1 MKRRIL
7 ASLLSLVMM
16 LSLLPTAVWAV
27 NDEGSTSSGNGWPA
41 GATGITVATEKYS
54 VTNYDE
60 DTTNVKASTT
70 IWYKIDGDTL
80 TIGGAGAISDYS
92 NTKDKT
98 NVLRFTQAD
107 WFKQRKN
114 IKHVVIEDGI
124 TGIGTLAIANM
135 TQLESIEIQGADVEL
150 ARGAVNNYDGNSGT
164 LTITVPLSVYQ
175 QNNMDENS
183 MDKNSW
189 FEKSNKNPNP
199 TIEFVISNTDE
210 IKNGYADV
218 LKLDVNEAAS
228 WDKATISQITTAYEE
243 YTALP
248 ESVKTVLNTDVG
260 EPLKALYDAAVN
272 KRGWPAGA
280 KGINIALKGFNGS
293 NMDKIGTSDTFWY
306 LLDGS
311 TLKLGGNGAFPL
323 TGYDS
328 SSAKDGNLGFSH
340 ASWYDDRASITSV
353 DVAEGITKL
362 DYLNLTNLYNCDDI
376 YLRNPQIELV
386 DGAVCGYTGDANGK
400 LTLHLYKRAYDKLP
414 SGWYMTN
421 SLTDAPSGRYLDPT
435 LSYSFLEVEAF
446 ESTYADIWN
455 YSASLTNDQKETVKA
470 AYNEYQGMDALFQNQ
485 LMNVDTLSGG
495 QTYGAKLLEL
505 YSLTTGGTVAKFP
518 DTTDIYYSYDKATET
533 LTLTYTGSDTGTIPD
548 YNPISA
554 PLGTVPI
561 KNVVID
567 SKIANVGAYALAN
580 HGDITVY
587 ASVNTKLAEN
597 YAAGSTVTLIYSETQ
612 AFIDTYAK
620 VWTLT
625 GVVPSYGIKENGVFL
640 NADVPTAVE
649 NAVKA
654 YKNLNS
660 NVKAQLKELKIDGG
674 PTYYEQLLKV
684 TGANDLDNMTVISGG
699 IPNGVDETGC
709 FTYMDG
715 IHWTLTKNDESTDTW
730 TLRFDTDTGV
740 KAALPDFG
748 NNTTNTTATDFRNQ
762 PWYSNCFSSYFKNKV
777 TKTYL
782 GEGIT
787 GVGRY
792 GLIHLSNCT
801 DFHFENPDG
810 VDLAGYAFDY
820 YSCFPTF
827 TPKIYLHSN
836 STLAANWADDLN
848 KGANAG
854 QNHTTADFNLIY
866 TDALAFEQTEAFKNL
881 WTMNAADA
889 NTAENASIIK
899 SAMDAYRAL
908 SDKAKEQLKKDTCNT
923 DNDTYAGK
931 LMALAKEI
939 GLAGDIGTIQYTIS
953 SDGKTLTVTGKGT
966 LSADMAN
973 DAWTEAKVGSVENL
987 VIESA
992 ITINNGALNNMSAL
1006 KTVDAVRGV
1015 EVVGGKNV
1023 FPNADIVIRGYADAQ
1038 NTSLE
1043 SYAKAHNIKF
1053 QLKELNILCIGN
1065 SHTYDYT
1072 TYMQSILNDVNANLE
1087 GTKVQLSFIQHGS
1100 RKIGITQTY
1109 SDGKATNYSH
1119 ESCIQD
1125 VVNKVKDSS
1134 AVSSNDVDGDYFK
1147 NLNPA
1152 SNTWDLIIIQD
1163 YRESCVSAA
1172 DNASN
1177 NNGQDYV
1184 FINHLRG
1191 AIENLRLLQ
1200 PTAQV
1205 AWFMDWMDTYDYSKY
1220 FSRYTENSLS
1230 NYTAA
1235 SNKTEG
1241 NPDFIIAGATFIGNA
1256 MTSYLGQSKNL
1267 EDTIP
1272 LHNAG
1277 TTQVPQLWRDNTH
1290 MSYETGRYLA
1300 GTSVAAKLFT
1310 DIFSK
1315 EITFKEGADFY
1326 SVLSYNP
1333 NSKDSNVRQ
1342 DWPGEF
1348 TPEIVEIV
1356 KASAKAAIEKP
1367 TEITK
1372 LTEYAKDP
1380 IENLKALVESA
1391 DFTNTEWNE
1400 AAIKAKST
1408 EVLAEKAD
1416 AKVISVS
1423 VSDSTT
1429 KITLRYGYSE
1439 ATATIYTPS
1448 DAAAQ
1453 WTAHIEST
1461 KLGSTTVPGSDM
1473 KYSEVPAIQAA
1484 LAKGYSDIWAAKT
1497 AEAANAALEASKENL
1512 LKTVKEYVKYL
1523 ADTVYNNGAPT
1534 ELNGNSYTVSKE
1546 NYGVA
1551 VDAIDS
1557 ANNVS
1562 GVLDAYDAMLDT
1574 QVCRTISS
1582 VSIMPDKESMV
1593 GSSTVTLTITKAP
1606 TDAVVS
1612 VTCDDSTVAVK
1623 DNGGGTYT
1631 VSLPNITK
1639 TYTFT
1644 ASIEQSDT
1652 YTAAST
1658 SCTVSV
1664 TRKSSGG
1671 SSSSSGSSGSYA
1683 VTAPSTKNGDVTV
1696 SPKNASKGD
1705 RVTIT
1710 VTPDKGYELD
1720 KLTVKDAS
1728 GNKLKLTDKGNGK
1741 YTFTM
1746 PGSKVTVSAEFVEE
1760 QAASIFADVPA
1771 DAYYAKAVEW
1781 AVKKGITNGK
1791 TNGLF
1796 GSNDPCTRGQIVTF
1810 LWRAAGSPAPKGTA
1824 KVPADVLPGS
1834 YCYDAVAWA
1843 LENGITN
1850 GLADG
1855 TFGVNNTCTRGQS
1868 VTFLYRAMGT
1878 APTTVNGFTDV
1889 AAGDFYAEAVAWAVE
1904 NGVTNGTSASTFS
1917 PNAGCT
1923 RAQIVT
1929 FLFRTYQGK

>member
-27 NDEGSTSSGNGWPA
+27 DDEGSTSSGNGWPS

-54 VTNYDE
+54 VKDYDE
-60 DTTNVKASTT
+60 DKTNVTASTT
-70 IWYKIDGDTL
+70 IWYKIDSDTL
-80 TIGGAGAISDYS
+80 TIGGKGAISDYS
-92 NTKDKT
+92 NTSKLT

-107 WFKQRKN
+107 WYMVKDTIKN
-114 IKHVVIEDGI
+114 VVIEAGI

-135 TQLESIEIQGADVEL
+135 THLESIEIKGADVEL
-150 ARGAVNNYDGNSGT
+150 ARGAVNNYQGNDGT

-175 QNNMDENS
+175 QNKMGENG
-183 MDKNSW
+183 W
-189 FEKSNKNPNP
+189 FTESSQNPNP
-199 TIEFVISNTDE
+199 TIEFVISNVNDIE
-210 IKNGYADV
+210 AHYADV
-218 LKLDVNEAAS
+218 LKLDAADS
-228 WDKATISQITTAYEE
+228 ANWSAIAAAYEE
-243 YTALP
+243 YEALP
-248 ESVKTVLNTDVG
+248 DVVKTQLKDSVG
-260 EPLKALYDAAVN
+260 TPLAEKYATASNL
-272 KRGWPAGA
+272 RGWPAGA
-280 KGINIALKGFNGS
+280 KGINIALEGFNGS

-311 TLKLGGNGAFPL
+311 TLKLGGDGAFPY

-328 SSAKDGNLGFSH
+328 SSATDHNLGFSH

-376 YLRNPQIELV
+376 YLRNKEIELV
-386 DGAVCGYTGDANGK
+386 NGAVCGYTGDANGK
-400 LTLHLYKRAYDKLP
+400 LTLHLYKSAYDKLP
-414 SGWYMTN
+414 SGWYMLN
-421 SLTDAPSGRYLDPT
+421 NLTTAPEHRYLDPT

-446 ESTYADIWN
+446 ESKYEAIW
-455 YSASLTNDQKETVKA
+455 ALGVSLNDEQKETVKA
-470 AYNEYQGMDALFQNQ
+470 AYNEYQGMDAMLQNQ
-485 LMNVDTLSGG
+485 LMNMDTLSSG

-518 DTTDIYYSYDKATET
+518 GTTDIYYSYDEETKT
-533 LTLTYTGSDTGTIPD
+533 LTLTYTGSGTGTIPD
-548 YNPISA
+548 YNQYTA
-554 PLGTVPI
+554 PLGSVQI
-561 KNVVID
+561 ENVVID
-567 SKIANVGAYALAN
+567 SKITSVGAYALAN

-587 ASVNTKLAEN
+587 ASVNTTLAEN

-612 AFIDTYAK
+612 AFIDTYAQ

-625 GVVPSYGIKENGVFL
+625 GVVPAGIVENGVSKNDAF
-640 NADVPTAVE
+640 VAVK
-649 NAVKA
+649 NAVTA
-654 YKNLNS
+654 YKKLNS
-660 NVKAQLKELKIDGG
+660 NVEAQLKKLKIDGG
-674 PTYYEQLLKV
+674 STYYAQLLKV
-684 TGANDLDNMTVISGG
+684 TGANDLDNMTKISGG
-699 IPNGVDETGC
+699 IPNGVDEKGC

-715 IHWTLTKNDESTDTW
+715 IHWTLTKNDEGTDTW

-748 NNTTNTTATDFRNQ
+748 NSTTNTTATDFRNQ
-762 PWYSNCFSSYFKNKV
+762 PWYSNCFGSAFKNKV

-787 GVGRY
+787 DVGRY

-801 DFHFENPDG
+801 DFYFENPDG

-820 YSCFPTF
+820 YSCFPAF
-827 TPKIYLHSN
+827 KPNIYLHSN

-848 KGANAG
+848 KGADEG
-854 QNHTTADFNLIY
+854 KNHTTADFNLIY
-866 TDALAFEQTEAFKNL
+866 TDALAFEQNEAFKDL

-889 NTAENASIIK
+889 NTEGNASIIK
-899 SAMDAYRAL
+899 SAMDAYSAL
-908 SDKAKEQLKKDTCNT
+908 SDKAKEQLKKDKCNST
-923 DNDTYAGK
+923 DTYAGK
-931 LMALAKEI
+931 LMALAKAI
-939 GLAGDIGTIQYTIS
+939 GLAGDIGSIQYTIS
-953 SDGKTLTVTGKGT
+953 SDGKTLTVTGSGD
-966 LSADMAN
+966 LSADLAN
-973 DAWTEAKVGSVENL
+973 NAWTDEKVGSVENL

-992 ITINNGALNNMSAL
+992 ITINNGALNNMTAL

-1015 EVVGGKNV
+1015 KVGGGKNV
-1023 FPNADIVIRGYADAQ
+1023 FPNAGTILIRGYADAQ

-1065 SHTYDYT
+1065 SHTDDYT
-1072 TYMQSILNDVNANLE
+1072 TYMQSILNDVNAKLD
-1087 GTKVQLSFIQHGS
+1087 GTKVTFSRIVFGS
-1100 RKIGITQTY
+1100 RKIGLDGSY
-1109 SDGKATNYSH
+1109 SNSNETNYSH

-1125 VVNKVKDSS
+1125 VVDKVNDSS
-1134 AVSSNDVDGDYFK
+1134 ATSKHDVTGAYFK
-1147 NLNPA
+1147 SLNPA
-1152 SNTWDLIIIQD
+1152 ANTWDLIIIQD
-1163 YRESCVSAA
+1163 YRESCST
-1172 DNASN
+1172 NSN
-1177 NNGQDYV
+1177 YV
-1184 FINHLRG
+1184 FIDHLRNT
-1191 AIENLRLLQ
+1191 IKNLRLLQ

-1205 AWFMDWMDTYDYSKY
+1205 AWFMDWLDHSEDAAH
-1220 FSRYTENSLS
+1220 YTDNSLE
-1230 NYTAA
+1230 NYKLA
-1235 SNKTEG
+1235 SEKSVEG
-1241 NPDFIIAGATFIGNA
+1241 NPNFIVAGATFIRTA
-1256 MTSYLGQSKNL
+1256 MTSYLGKAKNL
-1267 EDTIP
+1267 EDTKP
-1272 LHNAG
+1272 LHSSD
-1277 TTQVPQLWRDNTH
+1277 TTQVSQIWRDNTH

-1300 GTSVAAKLFT
+1300 GASVAAKVLT
-1310 DIFSK
+1310 DVYSK
-1315 EITFKEGADFY
+1315 EITFTTGDFY
-1326 SVLSYNP
+1326 SALSYAP
-1333 NSKDSNVRQ
+1333 NSANSGVKK

-1348 TPEIVEIV
+1348 TPEIAEIV
-1356 KASAKAAIEKP
+1356 KASAKAAIENP
-1367 TEITK
+1367 TEITE

-1400 AAIKAKST
+1400 TAIAAKAAG
-1408 EVLAEKAD
+1408 VLSEKAG
-1416 AKVISVS
+1416 AKVNSVS
-1423 VSDSTT
+1423 VSGNTAT
-1429 KITLRYGYSE
+1429 ITLRYGYSE
-1439 ATATIYTPS
+1439 TAATIYTPS

-1453 WTAHIEST
+1453 WTAYIEST
-1461 KLGSTTVPGSDM
+1461 NLGSTTVPGSDM

-1562 GVLDAYDAMLDT
+1562 GVLGAYDVMLDT

-1664 TRKSSGG
+1664 TRKSSGS

-1683 VTAPSTKNGDVTV
+1683 VSAPSTKNGDVTV

-1705 RVTIT
+1705 RVTVT

-1791 TNGLF
+1791 ANGLF

-1843 LENGITN
+1843 LESGITN

>member
-27 NDEGSTSSGNGWPA
+27 DDEGSTSSGNGWPS

-54 VTNYDE
+54 VKDYDE
-60 DTTNVKASTT
+60 DKTNVTASTT
-70 IWYKIDGDTL
+70 IWYKIDSDTL
-80 TIGGAGAISDYS
+80 TIGGKGAISDYS
-92 NTKDKT
+92 NTSKLT

-107 WFKQRKN
+107 WYMVKDTIKN
-114 IKHVVIEDGI
+114 VVIEAGI

-135 TQLESIEIQGADVEL
+135 THLESIEIKGADVEL
-150 ARGAVNNYDGNSGT
+150 ARGAVNNYQGNDGT

-175 QNNMDENS
+175 QNKMGENG
-183 MDKNSW
+183 W
-189 FEKSNKNPNP
+189 FTESSQNPNP
-199 TIEFVISNTDE
+199 TIEFVISNVNDIE
-210 IKNGYADV
+210 AHYADV
-218 LKLDVNEAAS
+218 LKLDAADS
-228 WDKATISQITTAYEE
+228 ANWSAIAAAYEE
-243 YTALP
+243 YEALP
-248 ESVKTVLNTDVG
+248 DVVKTQLKDSVG
-260 EPLKALYDAAVN
+260 TPLAEKYATASNL
-272 KRGWPAGA
+272 RGWPAGA
-280 KGINIALKGFNGS
+280 KGINIALEGFNGS

-311 TLKLGGNGAFPL
+311 TLKLGGDGAFPY

-328 SSAKDGNLGFSH
+328 SSATDHNLGFSH

-376 YLRNPQIELV
+376 YLRNKEIELV
-386 DGAVCGYTGDANGK
+386 NGAVCGYTGDANGK
-400 LTLHLYKRAYDKLP
+400 LTLHLYKSAYDKLP
-414 SGWYMTN
+414 SGWYMLN
-421 SLTDAPSGRYLDPT
+421 NLTTAPEHRYLDPT

-446 ESTYADIWN
+446 ESKYEAIW
-455 YSASLTNDQKETVKA
+455 ALGVSLNDEQKETVKA
-470 AYNEYQGMDALFQNQ
+470 AYNEYQGMDAMLQNQ
-485 LMNVDTLSGG
+485 LMNMDTLSSG

-518 DTTDIYYSYDKATET
+518 GTTDIYYSYDEETKT
-533 LTLTYTGSDTGTIPD
+533 LTLTYTGSGTGTIPD
-548 YNPISA
+548 YNQYTA
-554 PLGTVPI
+554 PLGSVQI
-561 KNVVID
+561 ENVVID
-567 SKIANVGAYALAN
+567 SKITSVGAYALAN

-587 ASVNTKLAEN
+587 ASVNTTLAEN

-612 AFIDTYAK
+612 AFIDTYAQ

-625 GVVPSYGIKENGVFL
+625 GVVPAGIVENGVSKNDAF
-640 NADVPTAVE
+640 VAVK
-649 NAVKA
+649 NAVTA
-654 YKNLNS
+654 YKKLNS
-660 NVKAQLKELKIDGG
+660 NVEAQLKKLKIDGG
-674 PTYYEQLLKV
+674 STYYAQLLKV
-684 TGANDLDNMTVISGG
+684 TGANDLDNMTKISGG
-699 IPNGVDETGC
+699 IPNGVDEKGC

-715 IHWTLTKNDESTDTW
+715 IHWTLTKNDEGTDTW

-748 NNTTNTTATDFRNQ
+748 NSTTNTTATDFRNQ
-762 PWYSNCFSSYFKNKV
+762 PWYSNCFGSAFKNKV

-787 GVGRY
+787 DVGRY

-801 DFHFENPDG
+801 DFYFENPDG

-820 YSCFPTF
+820 YSCFPAF
-827 TPKIYLHSN
+827 KPNIYLHSN

-848 KGANAG
+848 KGADEG
-854 QNHTTADFNLIY
+854 KNHTTADFNLIY
-866 TDALAFEQTEAFKNL
+866 TDALAFEQNEAFKDL

-889 NTAENASIIK
+889 NTEGNASIIK
-899 SAMDAYRAL
+899 SAMDAYSAL
-908 SDKAKEQLKKDTCNT
+908 SDKAKEQLKKDKCNST
-923 DNDTYAGK
+923 DTYAGK
-931 LMALAKEI
+931 LMALAKAI
-939 GLAGDIGTIQYTIS
+939 GLAGDIGSIQYTIS
-953 SDGKTLTVTGKGT
+953 SDGKTLTVTGSGD
-966 LSADMAN
+966 LSADLAN
-973 DAWTEAKVGSVENL
+973 NAWTDEKVGSVENL

-992 ITINNGALNNMSAL
+992 ITINNGALNNMTAL

-1015 EVVGGKNV
+1015 KVGGGKNV
-1023 FPNADIVIRGYADAQ
+1023 FPNAGTILIRGYADAQ

-1065 SHTYDYT
+1065 SHTDDYT
-1072 TYMQSILNDVNANLE
+1072 TYMQSILNDVNAKLD
-1087 GTKVQLSFIQHGS
+1087 GTKVTFSRIVFGS
-1100 RKIGITQTY
+1100 RKIGLDGSY
-1109 SDGKATNYSH
+1109 SNSNETNYSH

-1125 VVNKVKDSS
+1125 VVDKVNDSS
-1134 AVSSNDVDGDYFK
+1134 ATSKHDVTGAYFK
-1147 NLNPA
+1147 SLNPA
-1152 SNTWDLIIIQD
+1152 ANTWDLIIIQD
-1163 YRESCVSAA
+1163 YRESCST
-1172 DNASN
+1172 NSN
-1177 NNGQDYV
+1177 YV
-1184 FINHLRG
+1184 FIDHLRNT
-1191 AIENLRLLQ
+1191 IKNLRLLQ

-1205 AWFMDWMDTYDYSKY
+1205 AWFMDWLDHSEDAAH
-1220 FSRYTENSLS
+1220 YTDNSLE
-1230 NYTAA
+1230 NYKLA
-1235 SNKTEG
+1235 SEKSVEG
-1241 NPDFIIAGATFIGNA
+1241 NPNFIVAGATFIRTA
-1256 MTSYLGQSKNL
+1256 MTSYLGKAKNL
-1267 EDTIP
+1267 EDTKP
-1272 LHNAG
+1272 LHSSD
-1277 TTQVPQLWRDNTH
+1277 TTQVSQIWRDNTH

-1300 GTSVAAKLFT
+1300 GASVAAKVLT
-1310 DIFSK
+1310 DVYSK
-1315 EITFKEGADFY
+1315 EITFTTGDFY
-1326 SVLSYNP
+1326 SALSYAP
-1333 NSKDSNVRQ
+1333 NSANSGVKK

-1348 TPEIVEIV
+1348 TPEIAEIV
-1356 KASAKAAIEKP
+1356 KASAKAAIENP
-1367 TEITK
+1367 TEITE

-1400 AAIKAKST
+1400 TAIAAKAAG
-1408 EVLAEKAD
+1408 VLSEKAG
-1416 AKVISVS
+1416 AKVNSVS
-1423 VSDSTT
+1423 VSGNTAT
-1429 KITLRYGYSE
+1429 ITLRYGYSE
-1439 ATATIYTPS
+1439 TAATIYTPS

-1453 WTAHIEST
+1453 WTAYIEST
-1461 KLGSTTVPGSDM
+1461 NLGSTTVPGSDM

-1562 GVLDAYDAMLDT
+1562 GVLGAYDVMLDT

-1664 TRKSSGG
+1664 TRKSSGS

-1683 VTAPSTKNGDVTV
+1683 VSAPSTKNGDVTV

-1705 RVTIT
+1705 RVTVT

-1791 TNGLF
+1791 ANGLF

-1889 AAGDFYAEAVAWAVE
+1889 ESNAFCAEAVAWAVE
-1904 NGVTNGTSASTFS
+1904 NGVTNGTSATTFS
-1917 PNAGCT
+1917 PSNGCT

>member
-1 MKRRIL
+1 MVK
-7 ASLLSLVMM
+7 
-16 LSLLPTAVWAV
+16 
-27 NDEGSTSSGNGWPA
+27 
-41 GATGITVATEKYS
+41 
-54 VTNYDE
+54 
-60 DTTNVKASTT
+60 DT
-70 IWYKIDGDTL
+70 I
-80 TIGGAGAISDYS
+80 
-92 NTKDKT
+92 
-98 NVLRFTQAD
+98 
-107 WFKQRKN
+107 KN
-114 IKHVVIEDGI
+114 VVIEAGI

-135 TQLESIEIQGADVEL
+135 THLESIEIKGADVEL
-150 ARGAVNNYDGNSGT
+150 ARGAVNNYQGNDGT

-175 QNNMDENS
+175 QNKMGENG
-183 MDKNSW
+183 W
-189 FEKSNKNPNP
+189 FTESSQNPNP
-199 TIEFVISNTDE
+199 TIEFVISNVNDIE
-210 IKNGYADV
+210 AHYADV
-218 LKLDVNEAAS
+218 LKLDAADS
-228 WDKATISQITTAYEE
+228 ANWSAIAAAYEE
-243 YTALP
+243 YEALP
-248 ESVKTVLNTDVG
+248 DVVKTQLKDSVG
-260 EPLKALYDAAVN
+260 TPLAEKYATASNL
-272 KRGWPAGA
+272 RGWPAGA
-280 KGINIALKGFNGS
+280 KGINIALEGFNGS

-311 TLKLGGNGAFPL
+311 TLKLGGDGAFPY

-328 SSAKDGNLGFSH
+328 SSATDHNLGFSH

-376 YLRNPQIELV
+376 YLRNKEIELV
-386 DGAVCGYTGDANGK
+386 NGAVCGYTGDANGK
-400 LTLHLYKRAYDKLP
+400 LTLHLYKSAYDKLP
-414 SGWYMTN
+414 SGWYMLN
-421 SLTDAPSGRYLDPT
+421 NLTTAPEHRYLDPT

-446 ESTYADIWN
+446 ESKYEAIW
-455 YSASLTNDQKETVKA
+455 ALGVSLNDEQKETVKA
-470 AYNEYQGMDALFQNQ
+470 AYNEYQGMDAMLQNQ
-485 LMNVDTLSGG
+485 LMNMDTLSSG

-518 DTTDIYYSYDKATET
+518 GTTDIYYSYDEETKT
-533 LTLTYTGSDTGTIPD
+533 LTLTYTGSGTGTIPD
-548 YNPISA
+548 YNQYTA
-554 PLGTVPI
+554 PLGSVQI
-561 KNVVID
+561 ENVVID
-567 SKIANVGAYALAN
+567 SKITSVGAYALAN

-587 ASVNTKLAEN
+587 ASVNTTLAEN

-612 AFIDTYAK
+612 AFIDTYAQ

-625 GVVPSYGIKENGVFL
+625 GVVPAGIVENGVSKNDAF
-640 NADVPTAVE
+640 VAVK
-649 NAVKA
+649 NAVTA
-654 YKNLNS
+654 YKKLNS
-660 NVKAQLKELKIDGG
+660 NVEAQLKKLKIDGG
-674 PTYYEQLLKV
+674 STYYAQLLKV
-684 TGANDLDNMTVISGG
+684 TGANDLDNMTKISGG
-699 IPNGVDETGC
+699 IPNGVDEKGC

-715 IHWTLTKNDESTDTW
+715 IHWTLTKNDEGTDTW

-748 NNTTNTTATDFRNQ
+748 NSTTNTTATDFRNQ
-762 PWYSNCFSSYFKNKV
+762 PWYSNCFGSAFKNKV

-787 GVGRY
+787 DVGRY

-801 DFHFENPDG
+801 DFYFENPDG

-820 YSCFPTF
+820 YSCFPAF
-827 TPKIYLHSN
+827 KPNIYLHSN

-848 KGANAG
+848 KGADEG
-854 QNHTTADFNLIY
+854 KNHTTADFNLIY
-866 TDALAFEQTEAFKNL
+866 TDALAFEQNEAFKDL

-889 NTAENASIIK
+889 NTEGNASIIK
-899 SAMDAYRAL
+899 SAMDAYSAL
-908 SDKAKEQLKKDTCNT
+908 SDKAKEQLKKDKCNST
-923 DNDTYAGK
+923 DTYAGK
-931 LMALAKEI
+931 LMALAKAI
-939 GLAGDIGTIQYTIS
+939 GLAGDIGSIQYTIS
-953 SDGKTLTVTGKGT
+953 SDGKTLTVTGSGD
-966 LSADMAN
+966 LSADLAN
-973 DAWTEAKVGSVENL
+973 NAWTDEKVGSVENL

-992 ITINNGALNNMSAL
+992 ITINNGALNNMTAL

-1015 EVVGGKNV
+1015 KVGGGKNV
-1023 FPNADIVIRGYADAQ
+1023 FPNAGTILIRGYADAQ

-1065 SHTYDYT
+1065 SHTDDYT
-1072 TYMQSILNDVNANLE
+1072 TYMQSILNDVNAKLD
-1087 GTKVQLSFIQHGS
+1087 GTKVTFSRIVFGS
-1100 RKIGITQTY
+1100 RKIGLDGSY
-1109 SDGKATNYSH
+1109 SNSNETNYSH

-1125 VVNKVKDSS
+1125 VVDKVNDSS
-1134 AVSSNDVDGDYFK
+1134 ATSKHDVTGAYFK
-1147 NLNPA
+1147 SLNPA
-1152 SNTWDLIIIQD
+1152 ANTWDLIIIQD
-1163 YRESCVSAA
+1163 YRESCST
-1172 DNASN
+1172 NSN
-1177 NNGQDYV
+1177 YV
-1184 FINHLRG
+1184 FIDHLRNT
-1191 AIENLRLLQ
+1191 IKNLRLLQ

-1205 AWFMDWMDTYDYSKY
+1205 AWFMDWLDHSEDAAH
-1220 FSRYTENSLS
+1220 YTDNSLE
-1230 NYTAA
+1230 NYKLA
-1235 SNKTEG
+1235 SEKSVEG
-1241 NPDFIIAGATFIGNA
+1241 NPNFIVAGATFIRTA
-1256 MTSYLGQSKNL
+1256 MTSYLGKAKNL
-1267 EDTIP
+1267 EDTKP
-1272 LHNAG
+1272 LHSSD
-1277 TTQVPQLWRDNTH
+1277 TTQVSQIWRDNTH

-1300 GTSVAAKLFT
+1300 GASVAAKVLT
-1310 DIFSK
+1310 DVYSK
-1315 EITFKEGADFY
+1315 EITFTTGDFY
-1326 SVLSYNP
+1326 SALSYAP
-1333 NSKDSNVRQ
+1333 NSANSGVKK

-1356 KASAKAAIEKP
+1356 KASAKAAIENP
-1367 TEITK
+1367 TEITE

-1400 AAIKAKST
+1400 TAIAAKAAG
-1408 EVLAEKAD
+1408 VLSEKAG
-1416 AKVISVS
+1416 AKVNSVS
-1423 VSDSTT
+1423 VSGNTAT
-1429 KITLRYGYSE
+1429 ITLRYGYSE
-1439 ATATIYTPS
+1439 TAATIYTPS

-1453 WTAHIEST
+1453 WTAYIEST
-1461 KLGSTTVPGSDM
+1461 NLGSTTVPGSDM

-1562 GVLDAYDAMLDT
+1562 GVLGAYDVMLDT

-1664 TRKSSGG
+1664 TRKSSGS

-1683 VTAPSTKNGDVTV
+1683 VSAPSTKNGDVTV

-1791 TNGLF
+1791 ANGLF

>member
-27 NDEGSTSSGNGWPA
+27 DDEGSTSSGNGWPS

-54 VTNYDE
+54 VKDYDE
-60 DTTNVKASTT
+60 DKTNVTASTT

-80 TIGGAGAISDYS
+80 TIGGKGAISDYS
-92 NTKDKT
+92 NTSELTK
-98 NVLRFTQAD
+98 VLRFTQAD
-107 WFKQRKN
+107 WYMVKDTIKN
-114 IKHVVIEDGI
+114 VVIEAGI

-135 TQLESIEIQGADVEL
+135 THLESIEIKGADVEL
-150 ARGAVNNYDGNSGT
+150 ARGAVNNYQGNDGT

-175 QNNMDENS
+175 QNKMGENG
-183 MDKNSW
+183 W
-189 FEKSNKNPNP
+189 FTESSQNPNP
-199 TIEFVISNTDE
+199 TIEFVISNVNDIE
-210 IKNGYADV
+210 AHYADV
-218 LKLDVNEAAS
+218 LKLDAADS
-228 WDKATISQITTAYEE
+228 ANWSAIAAAYEE
-243 YTALP
+243 YEALP
-248 ESVKTVLNTDVG
+248 DVVKTQLKDSVG
-260 EPLKALYDAAVN
+260 TPLAEKYATASNL
-272 KRGWPAGA
+272 RGWPAGA
-280 KGINIALKGFNGS
+280 KGINIALEGFNGS

-311 TLKLGGNGAFPL
+311 TLKLGGDGAFPY

-328 SSAKDGNLGFSH
+328 SSATDHNLGFSH

-376 YLRNPQIELV
+376 YLRNKEIELV
-386 DGAVCGYTGDANGK
+386 NGAVCGYTGDANGK
-400 LTLHLYKRAYDKLP
+400 LTLHLYKSAYDKLP
-414 SGWYMTN
+414 SGWYMLN
-421 SLTDAPSGRYLDPT
+421 NLTTAPEHRYLDPT

-446 ESTYADIWN
+446 ESKYEAIW
-455 YSASLTNDQKETVKA
+455 ALGVSLNDEQKETVKA
-470 AYNEYQGMDALFQNQ
+470 AYNEYQGMDAMLQNQ
-485 LMNVDTLSGG
+485 LMNMDTLSSG

-518 DTTDIYYSYDKATET
+518 GTTDIYYSYDEETKT
-533 LTLTYTGSDTGTIPD
+533 LTLTYTGSGTGTIPD
-548 YNPISA
+548 YNQYTA
-554 PLGTVPI
+554 PLGSVQI
-561 KNVVID
+561 ENVVID
-567 SKIANVGAYALAN
+567 SKITSVGAYALAN

-587 ASVNTKLAEN
+587 ASVNTTLAEN

-612 AFIDTYAK
+612 AFIDTYAQ

-625 GVVPSYGIKENGVFL
+625 GVVPAGIVENGVSKNDAF
-640 NADVPTAVE
+640 VAVK
-649 NAVKA
+649 NAVTA
-654 YKNLNS
+654 YKKLNS
-660 NVKAQLKELKIDGG
+660 NVEAQLKKLKIDGG
-674 PTYYEQLLKV
+674 STYYAQLLKV
-684 TGANDLDNMTVISGG
+684 TGANDLDNMTKISGG
-699 IPNGVDETGC
+699 IPNGVDEKGC

-715 IHWTLTKNDESTDTW
+715 IHWTLTKNDEGTDTW

-748 NNTTNTTATDFRNQ
+748 NSTTNTTATDFRNQ
-762 PWYSNCFSSYFKNKV
+762 PWYSNCFGSAFKNKV

-787 GVGRY
+787 DVGRY

-801 DFHFENPDG
+801 DFYFENPDG

-820 YSCFPTF
+820 YSCFPAF
-827 TPKIYLHSN
+827 KPNIYLHSN

-848 KGANAG
+848 KGADEG
-854 QNHTTADFNLIY
+854 KNHTTADFNLIY
-866 TDALAFEQTEAFKNL
+866 TDALAFEQNEAFKDL

-889 NTAENASIIK
+889 NTEGNASIIK
-899 SAMDAYRAL
+899 SAMDAYSAL
-908 SDKAKEQLKKDTCNT
+908 SDKAKEQLKKDKCNST
-923 DNDTYAGK
+923 DTYAGK
-931 LMALAKEI
+931 LMALAKAI
-939 GLAGDIGTIQYTIS
+939 GLAGDIGSIQYTIS
-953 SDGKTLTVTGKGT
+953 SDGKTLTVTGSGD
-966 LSADMAN
+966 LSADLAN
-973 DAWTEAKVGSVENL
+973 NAWTDEKVGSVENL

-992 ITINNGALNNMSAL
+992 ITINNGALNNMTAL

-1015 EVVGGKNV
+1015 KVGGGKNV
-1023 FPNADIVIRGYADAQ
+1023 FPNAGTILIRGYADAQ

-1065 SHTYDYT
+1065 SHTDDYT

-1125 VVNKVKDSS
+1125 VVNKVKDPS
-1134 AVSSNDVDGDYFK
+1134 AMSSNDVDGDYFK
-1147 NLNPA
+1147 NLDPA

-1163 YRESCVSAA
+1163 YRESCLSGS
-1172 DNASN
+1172 DNAKL
-1177 NNGQDYV
+1177 NGNQDYI
-1184 FINHLRG
+1184 FINHLRNT
-1191 AIENLRLLQ
+1191 IKNLRLLQ

-1205 AWFMDWMDTYDYSKY
+1205 AWFMDWLDHSEDAAH
-1220 FSRYTENSLS
+1220 YTNNSLE
-1230 NYTAA
+1230 NYKLA
-1235 SNKTEG
+1235 SEKDVEG
-1241 NPDFIIAGATFIGNA
+1241 NPDFIVAGATFIRTA
-1256 MTSYLGQSKNL
+1256 MTSYLGTVKNL
-1267 EDTIP
+1267 EDTKP
-1272 LHNAG
+1272 LHTAAV
-1277 TTQVPQLWRDNTH
+1277 TTNYSLVWRDNTH

-1348 TPEIVEIV
+1348 TPEIAEIV
-1356 KASAKAAIEKP
+1356 KASAKAAIENP
-1367 TEITK
+1367 TEITE

-1391 DFTNTEWNE
+1391 DFTNTEWNKIAI
-1400 AAIKAKST
+1400 AAKAA
-1408 EVLAEKAD
+1408 EVLSEKAG
-1416 AKVISVS
+1416 AEVTSVS
-1423 VSDSTT
+1423 VSGNTAA
-1429 KITLRYGYSE
+1429 ITLRYGYSE

-1453 WTAHIEST
+1453 WTSYIEST

-1562 GVLDAYDAMLDT
+1562 GVLGAYDVMLDT

-1664 TRKSSGG
+1664 TRKSSGS

-1683 VTAPSTKNGDVTV
+1683 VSASSTKNGDVTV

-1710 VTPDKGYELD
+1710 VPPDKGYELD
-1720 KLTVKDAS
+1720 KLTVKGAS

-1889 AAGDFYAEAVAWAVE
+1889 AADAFCADAVAWAVE
-1904 NGVTNGTSASTFS
+1904 SGVTNGTSASAFS

-1929 FLFRTYQGK
+1929 FLYRAYQGK

>member
-27 NDEGSTSSGNGWPA
+27 DDEGSTSSGNGWPS

-54 VTNYDE
+54 VKDYDE
-60 DTTNVKASTT
+60 DKTNVTASTT
-70 IWYKIDGDTL
+70 IWYKIDSDTL
-80 TIGGAGAISDYS
+80 TIGGKGAISDYS
-92 NTKDKT
+92 NTSKLT

-107 WFKQRKN
+107 WYMVKDTIKN
-114 IKHVVIEDGI
+114 VVIEAGI

-135 TQLESIEIQGADVEL
+135 THLESIEIKGADVEL
-150 ARGAVNNYDGNSGT
+150 ARGAVNNYQGNDGT

-175 QNNMDENS
+175 QNKMGENG
-183 MDKNSW
+183 W
-189 FEKSNKNPNP
+189 FTESSQNPNP
-199 TIEFVISNTDE
+199 TIEFVISNVNDIE
-210 IKNGYADV
+210 AHYADV
-218 LKLDVNEAAS
+218 LKLDAADS
-228 WDKATISQITTAYEE
+228 ANWSAIAAAYEE
-243 YTALP
+243 YEALP
-248 ESVKTVLNTDVG
+248 DVVKTQLKDSVG
-260 EPLKALYDAAVN
+260 TPLAEKYATASNL
-272 KRGWPAGA
+272 RGWPAGA
-280 KGINIALKGFNGS
+280 KGINIALEGFNGS

-311 TLKLGGNGAFPL
+311 TLKLGGDGAFPY

-328 SSAKDGNLGFSH
+328 SSATDHNLGFSH

-376 YLRNPQIELV
+376 YLRNKEIELV
-386 DGAVCGYTGDANGK
+386 NGAVCGYTGDANGK
-400 LTLHLYKRAYDKLP
+400 LTLHLYKSAYDKLP
-414 SGWYMTN
+414 SGWYMLN
-421 SLTDAPSGRYLDPT
+421 NLTTAPEHRYLDPT

-446 ESTYADIWN
+446 ESKYEAIW
-455 YSASLTNDQKETVKA
+455 ALGVSLNDEQKETVKA
-470 AYNEYQGMDALFQNQ
+470 AYNEYQGMDAMLQNQ
-485 LMNVDTLSGG
+485 LMNMDTLSSG

-518 DTTDIYYSYDKATET
+518 GTTDIYYSYDEETKT
-533 LTLTYTGSDTGTIPD
+533 LTLTYTGSGTGTIPD
-548 YNPISA
+548 YNQYTA
-554 PLGTVPI
+554 PLGSVQI
-561 KNVVID
+561 ENVVID
-567 SKIANVGAYALAN
+567 SKITSVGAYALAN

-587 ASVNTKLAEN
+587 ASVNTTLAEN

-612 AFIDTYAK
+612 AFIDTYAQ

-625 GVVPSYGIKENGVFL
+625 GVVPAGIVENGVSKNDAF
-640 NADVPTAVE
+640 VAVK
-649 NAVKA
+649 NAVTA
-654 YKNLNS
+654 YKKLNS
-660 NVKAQLKELKIDGG
+660 NVEAQLKKLKIDGG
-674 PTYYEQLLKV
+674 STYYAQLLKV
-684 TGANDLDNMTVISGG
+684 TGANDLDNMTKISGG
-699 IPNGVDETGC
+699 IPNGVDEKGC

-715 IHWTLTKNDESTDTW
+715 IHWTLTKNDEGTDTW

-748 NNTTNTTATDFRNQ
+748 NSTTNTTATDFRNQ
-762 PWYSNCFSSYFKNKV
+762 PWYSNCFGSAFKNKV

-787 GVGRY
+787 DVGRY

-801 DFHFENPDG
+801 DFYFENPDG

-820 YSCFPTF
+820 YSCFPAF
-827 TPKIYLHSN
+827 KPNIYLHSN

-848 KGANAG
+848 KGADEG
-854 QNHTTADFNLIY
+854 KNHTTADFNLIY
-866 TDALAFEQTEAFKNL
+866 TDALAFEQNEAFKDL

-889 NTAENASIIK
+889 NTEGNASIIK
-899 SAMDAYRAL
+899 SAMDAYSAL
-908 SDKAKEQLKKDTCNT
+908 SDKAKEQLKKDKCNST
-923 DNDTYAGK
+923 DTYAGK
-931 LMALAKEI
+931 LMALAKAI
-939 GLAGDIGTIQYTIS
+939 GLAGDIGSIQYTIS
-953 SDGKTLTVTGKGT
+953 SDGKTLTVTGSGD
-966 LSADMAN
+966 LSADLAN
-973 DAWTEAKVGSVENL
+973 NAWTDEKVGSVENL

-992 ITINNGALNNMSAL
+992 ITINNGALNNMTAL

-1015 EVVGGKNV
+1015 KVGGGKNV
-1023 FPNADIVIRGYADAQ
+1023 FPNAGTILIRGYADAQ

-1065 SHTYDYT
+1065 SHTDDYT
-1072 TYMQSILNDVNANLE
+1072 TYMQSILNDVNAKLD
-1087 GTKVQLSFIQHGS
+1087 GTKVTFSRIVFGS
-1100 RKIGITQTY
+1100 RKIGLDGSY
-1109 SDGKATNYSH
+1109 SNSNETNYSH

-1125 VVNKVKDSS
+1125 VVDKVNDSS
-1134 AVSSNDVDGDYFK
+1134 ATSKHDVTGAYFK
-1147 NLNPA
+1147 SLNPA
-1152 SNTWDLIIIQD
+1152 ANTWDLIIIQD
-1163 YRESCVSAA
+1163 YRESCST
-1172 DNASN
+1172 NSN
-1177 NNGQDYV
+1177 YV
-1184 FINHLRG
+1184 FIDHLRNT
-1191 AIENLRLLQ
+1191 IKNLRLLQ

-1205 AWFMDWMDTYDYSKY
+1205 AWFMDWLDHSEDAAH
-1220 FSRYTENSLS
+1220 YTDNSLE
-1230 NYTAA
+1230 NYKLA
-1235 SNKTEG
+1235 SEKSVEG
-1241 NPDFIIAGATFIGNA
+1241 NPNFIVAGATFIRTA
-1256 MTSYLGQSKNL
+1256 MTSYLGKAKNL
-1267 EDTIP
+1267 EDTKP
-1272 LHNAG
+1272 LHSSD
-1277 TTQVPQLWRDNTH
+1277 TTQVSQIWRDNTH

-1300 GTSVAAKLFT
+1300 GASVAAKVLT
-1310 DIFSK
+1310 DVYSK
-1315 EITFKEGADFY
+1315 EITFTTGDFY
-1326 SVLSYNP
+1326 SALSYAP
-1333 NSKDSNVRQ
+1333 NSANSGVKK

-1348 TPEIVEIV
+1348 TPEIAEIV
-1356 KASAKAAIEKP
+1356 KASAKAAIENP
-1367 TEITK
+1367 TEITE

-1400 AAIKAKST
+1400 TAIAAKAAG
-1408 EVLAEKAD
+1408 VLSEKAG
-1416 AKVISVS
+1416 AKVNSVS
-1423 VSDSTT
+1423 VSGNTAT
-1429 KITLRYGYSE
+1429 ITLRYGYSE
-1439 ATATIYTPS
+1439 TAATIYTPS

-1453 WTAHIEST
+1453 WTAYIEST
-1461 KLGSTTVPGSDM
+1461 NLGSTTVPGSDM

-1562 GVLDAYDAMLDT
+1562 GVLGAYDVMLDT

-1664 TRKSSGG
+1664 TRKSSGS

-1683 VTAPSTKNGDVTV
+1683 VSAPSTKNGDVTV

-1720 KLTVKDAS
+1720 SLTVKDAS

-1760 QAASIFADVPA
+1760 QAASTFADVPA

-1791 TNGLF
+1791 ANGLF

-1810 LWRAAGSPAPKGTA
+1810 LWRAAGSPAPKGTV
-1824 KVPADVLPGS
+1824 KVPSDVLPGS

-1889 AAGDFYAEAVAWAVE
+1889 ESNAFCAEAVAWAVE
-1904 NGVTNGTSASTFS
+1904 NGVTNGTSATTFS
-1917 PNAGCT
+1917 PSNGCT

>member
-27 NDEGSTSSGNGWPA
+27 DDEGSTSSGNGWPS

-54 VTNYDE
+54 VKDYDE
-60 DTTNVKASTT
+60 DKTNVTASTT
-70 IWYKIDGDTL
+70 IWYKIDSDTL
-80 TIGGAGAISDYS
+80 TIGGKGAISDYS
-92 NTKDKT
+92 NTSKLT

-107 WFKQRKN
+107 WYMVKDTIKN
-114 IKHVVIEDGI
+114 VVIEAGI

-135 TQLESIEIQGADVEL
+135 THLESIEIKGADVEL
-150 ARGAVNNYDGNSGT
+150 ARGAVNNYQGNDGT

-175 QNNMDENS
+175 QNKMGENG
-183 MDKNSW
+183 W
-189 FEKSNKNPNP
+189 FTESSQNPNP
-199 TIEFVISNTDE
+199 TIEFVISNVNE
-210 IKNGYADV
+210 IEAHYADV
-218 LKLDVNEAAS
+218 LKLDAADS
-228 WDKATISQITTAYEE
+228 ANWSAIAAAYEE
-243 YTALP
+243 YEALP
-248 ESVKTVLNTDVG
+248 DVVKTQLKDSVG
-260 EPLKALYDAAVN
+260 TPLAEKYATASNL
-272 KRGWPAGA
+272 RGWPAGA
-280 KGINIALKGFNGS
+280 KGINIALEGFNGS

-311 TLKLGGNGAFPL
+311 TLKLGGDGAFPY

-328 SSAKDGNLGFSH
+328 SSATDHNLGFSH

-376 YLRNPQIELV
+376 YLRNKEIELV
-386 DGAVCGYTGDANGK
+386 NGAVCGYTGDANGK
-400 LTLHLYKRAYDKLP
+400 LTLHLYKSAYDKLP
-414 SGWYMTN
+414 SGWYMLN
-421 SLTDAPSGRYLDPT
+421 NLTTAPEHRYLDPT

-446 ESTYADIWN
+446 ESKYEAIW
-455 YSASLTNDQKETVKA
+455 ALGVSLNDEQKETVKA
-470 AYNEYQGMDALFQNQ
+470 AYNEYQGMDAMLQNQ
-485 LMNVDTLSGG
+485 LMNMDTLSSG

-518 DTTDIYYSYDKATET
+518 GTTDIYYSYDEETKT
-533 LTLTYTGSDTGTIPD
+533 LTLTYTGSGTGTIPD
-548 YNPISA
+548 YNQYTA
-554 PLGTVPI
+554 PLGSVQI
-561 KNVVID
+561 ENVVID
-567 SKIANVGAYALAN
+567 SKITSVGAYALAN

-587 ASVNTKLAEN
+587 ASVNTTLAEN

-612 AFIDTYAK
+612 AFIDTYAQ

-625 GVVPSYGIKENGVFL
+625 GVVPAGIVENGVSKNDAF
-640 NADVPTAVE
+640 VAVK
-649 NAVKA
+649 NAVTA
-654 YKNLNS
+654 YKKLNS
-660 NVKAQLKELKIDGG
+660 NVEAQLKKLKIDGG
-674 PTYYEQLLKV
+674 STYYAQLLKV
-684 TGANDLDNMTVISGG
+684 TGANDLDNMTKISGG
-699 IPNGVDETGC
+699 IPNGVDEKGC

-715 IHWTLTKNDESTDTW
+715 IHWTLTKNDEGTDTW

-748 NNTTNTTATDFRNQ
+748 NSTTNTTATDFRNQ
-762 PWYSNCFSSYFKNKV
+762 PWYSNCFGSAFKNKV

-787 GVGRY
+787 DVGRY

-801 DFHFENPDG
+801 DFYFENPDG

-820 YSCFPTF
+820 YSCFPAF
-827 TPKIYLHSN
+827 KPNIYLHSN

-848 KGANAG
+848 KGADEG
-854 QNHTTADFNLIY
+854 KNHTTADFNLIY
-866 TDALAFEQTEAFKNL
+866 TDALAFEQNEAFKDL

-889 NTAENASIIK
+889 NTEGNASIIK
-899 SAMDAYRAL
+899 SAMDAYSAL
-908 SDKAKEQLKKDTCNT
+908 SDKAKEQLKKDKCNST
-923 DNDTYAGK
+923 DTYAGK
-931 LMALAKEI
+931 LMALAKAI
-939 GLAGDIGTIQYTIS
+939 GLAGDIGSIQYTIS
-953 SDGKTLTVTGKGT
+953 SDGKTLTVTGSGD
-966 LSADMAN
+966 LSADLAN
-973 DAWTEAKVGSVENL
+973 NAWTDEKVGSVENL

-992 ITINNGALNNMSAL
+992 ITINNGALNNMTAL

-1015 EVVGGKNV
+1015 KVGGGKNV
-1023 FPNADIVIRGYADAQ
+1023 FPNAGTILIRGYADAQ

-1065 SHTYDYT
+1065 SHTDDYT
-1072 TYMQSILNDVNANLE
+1072 TYMQSILNDVNAKLD
-1087 GTKVQLSFIQHGS
+1087 GTKVTFSRIVFGS
-1100 RKIGITQTY
+1100 RKIGLDGSY
-1109 SDGKATNYSH
+1109 SNSNETNYSH

-1125 VVNKVKDSS
+1125 VVDKVNDSS
-1134 AVSSNDVDGDYFK
+1134 ATSKHDVTGAYFK
-1147 NLNPA
+1147 SLNPA
-1152 SNTWDLIIIQD
+1152 ANTWDLIIIQD
-1163 YRESCVSAA
+1163 YRESCST
-1172 DNASN
+1172 NSN
-1177 NNGQDYV
+1177 YV
-1184 FINHLRG
+1184 FIDHLRNT
-1191 AIENLRLLQ
+1191 IKNLRLLQ

-1205 AWFMDWMDTYDYSKY
+1205 AWFMDWLDHSEDAAH
-1220 FSRYTENSLS
+1220 YTDNSLE
-1230 NYTAA
+1230 NYKLA
-1235 SNKTEG
+1235 SEKSVEG
-1241 NPDFIIAGATFIGNA
+1241 NPNFIVAGATFIRTA
-1256 MTSYLGQSKNL
+1256 MTSYLGKAKNL
-1267 EDTIP
+1267 EDTKP
-1272 LHNAG
+1272 LHSSD
-1277 TTQVPQLWRDNTH
+1277 TTQVSQIWRDNTH

-1300 GTSVAAKLFT
+1300 GASVAAKVLT
-1310 DIFSK
+1310 DVYSK
-1315 EITFKEGADFY
+1315 EITFTTGDFY
-1326 SVLSYNP
+1326 SALSYAP
-1333 NSKDSNVRQ
+1333 NSANSGVKK

-1348 TPEIVEIV
+1348 TPEIAEIV
-1356 KASAKAAIEKP
+1356 KASAKAAIENP
-1367 TEITK
+1367 TEITE

-1400 AAIKAKST
+1400 TAIAAKAAG
-1408 EVLAEKAD
+1408 VLSEKAG
-1416 AKVISVS
+1416 AKVNSVS
-1423 VSDSTT
+1423 VSGNTAT
-1429 KITLRYGYSE
+1429 ITLRYGYSE
-1439 ATATIYTPS
+1439 TAATIYTPS

-1453 WTAHIEST
+1453 WTAYIEST
-1461 KLGSTTVPGSDM
+1461 NLGSTTVPGSDM

-1562 GVLDAYDAMLDT
+1562 GVLGAYDVMLDT

-1664 TRKSSGG
+1664 TRKSSGS

-1683 VTAPSTKNGDVTV
+1683 VSAPSTKNGDVTV

-1705 RVTIT
+1705 RVTVT

-1791 TNGLF
+1791 ANGLF

>member
-27 NDEGSTSSGNGWPA
+27 DDEGSTSSGNGWPS

-54 VTNYDE
+54 VKDYDE
-60 DTTNVKASTT
+60 DKTNVTASTT
-70 IWYKIDGDTL
+70 IWYKIDSDTL
-80 TIGGAGAISDYS
+80 TIGGKGAISDYS
-92 NTKDKT
+92 NTSKLT

-107 WFKQRKN
+107 WYMVKDTIKN
-114 IKHVVIEDGI
+114 VVIEAGI

-135 TQLESIEIQGADVEL
+135 THLESIEIKGADVEL
-150 ARGAVNNYDGNSGT
+150 ARGAVNNYQGNDGT

-175 QNNMDENS
+175 QNKMGENG
-183 MDKNSW
+183 W
-189 FEKSNKNPNP
+189 FMESSQNPNP
-199 TIEFVISNTDE
+199 TIEFVISNVNDIE
-210 IKNGYADV
+210 AHYADV
-218 LKLDVNEAAS
+218 LKLDAADS
-228 WDKATISQITTAYEE
+228 ANWSAIAAAYEE
-243 YTALP
+243 YEALP
-248 ESVKTVLNTDVG
+248 DVVKTQLKDSVG
-260 EPLKALYDAAVN
+260 TPLAEKYATASNL
-272 KRGWPAGA
+272 RGWPAGA
-280 KGINIALKGFNGS
+280 KGINIALEGFNGS

-311 TLKLGGNGAFPL
+311 TLKLGGDGAFPY

-328 SSAKDGNLGFSH
+328 SSATDHNLGFSH

-376 YLRNPQIELV
+376 YLRNKEIELV
-386 DGAVCGYTGDANGK
+386 NGAVCGYTGDANGK
-400 LTLHLYKRAYDKLP
+400 LTLHLYKSAYDKLP
-414 SGWYMTN
+414 SGWYMLN
-421 SLTDAPSGRYLDPT
+421 NLTTAPEHRYLDPT

-446 ESTYADIWN
+446 ESKYEAIW
-455 YSASLTNDQKETVKA
+455 ALGVSLNDEQKETVKA
-470 AYNEYQGMDALFQNQ
+470 AYNEYQGMDAMLQNQ
-485 LMNVDTLSGG
+485 LMNMDTLSSG

-518 DTTDIYYSYDKATET
+518 GTTDIYYSYDEETKT
-533 LTLTYTGSDTGTIPD
+533 LTLTYTGSGTGTIPD
-548 YNPISA
+548 YNQYTA
-554 PLGTVPI
+554 PLGSVQI
-561 KNVVID
+561 ENVVID
-567 SKIANVGAYALAN
+567 SKITSVGAYALAN

-587 ASVNTKLAEN
+587 ASVNTTLAEN

-612 AFIDTYAK
+612 AFIDTYAQ

-625 GVVPSYGIKENGVFL
+625 GVVPAGIVENGVSKNDAF
-640 NADVPTAVE
+640 VAVK
-649 NAVKA
+649 NAVTA
-654 YKNLNS
+654 YKKLNS
-660 NVKAQLKELKIDGG
+660 NVEAQLKKLKIDGG
-674 PTYYEQLLKV
+674 STYYAQLLKV
-684 TGANDLDNMTVISGG
+684 TGANDLDNMTKISGG
-699 IPNGVDETGC
+699 IPNGVDEKGC

-715 IHWTLTKNDESTDTW
+715 IHWTLTKNDEGTDTW

-748 NNTTNTTATDFRNQ
+748 NSTTNTTATDFRNQ
-762 PWYSNCFSSYFKNKV
+762 PWYSNCFGSAFKNKV

-787 GVGRY
+787 DVGRY

-801 DFHFENPDG
+801 DFYFENPDG

-820 YSCFPTF
+820 YSCFPAF
-827 TPKIYLHSN
+827 KPNIYLHSN

-848 KGANAG
+848 KGADEG
-854 QNHTTADFNLIY
+854 KNHTTADFNLIY
-866 TDALAFEQTEAFKNL
+866 TDALAFEQNEAFKDL

-889 NTAENASIIK
+889 NTEGNASIIK
-899 SAMDAYRAL
+899 SAMDAYSAL
-908 SDKAKEQLKKDTCNT
+908 SDKAKEQLKKDKCNST
-923 DNDTYAGK
+923 DTYAGK
-931 LMALAKEI
+931 LMALAKAI
-939 GLAGDIGTIQYTIS
+939 GLAGDIGSIQYTIS
-953 SDGKTLTVTGKGT
+953 SDGKTLTVTGSGD
-966 LSADMAN
+966 LSADLAN
-973 DAWTEAKVGSVENL
+973 NAWTDEKVGSVENL

-992 ITINNGALNNMSAL
+992 ITINNGALNNMTAL

-1015 EVVGGKNV
+1015 KVGGGKNV
-1023 FPNADIVIRGYADAQ
+1023 FPNAGTILIRGYADAQ

-1065 SHTYDYT
+1065 SHTDDYT
-1072 TYMQSILNDVNANLE
+1072 TYMQSILNDVNAKLD
-1087 GTKVQLSFIQHGS
+1087 GTKVTFSRIVFGS
-1100 RKIGITQTY
+1100 RKIGLDGSY
-1109 SDGKATNYSH
+1109 SNSNETNYSH

-1125 VVNKVKDSS
+1125 VVDKVNDSS
-1134 AVSSNDVDGDYFK
+1134 ATSKHDVTGAYFK
-1147 NLNPA
+1147 SLNPA
-1152 SNTWDLIIIQD
+1152 ANTWDLIIIQD
-1163 YRESCVSAA
+1163 YRESCST
-1172 DNASN
+1172 NSN
-1177 NNGQDYV
+1177 YV
-1184 FINHLRG
+1184 FIDHLRNT
-1191 AIENLRLLQ
+1191 IKNLRLLQ

-1205 AWFMDWMDTYDYSKY
+1205 AWFMDWLDHSEDAAH
-1220 FSRYTENSLS
+1220 YTDNSLE
-1230 NYTAA
+1230 NYKLA
-1235 SNKTEG
+1235 SEKSVEG
-1241 NPDFIIAGATFIGNA
+1241 NPNFIVAGATFIRTA
-1256 MTSYLGQSKNL
+1256 MTSYLGKAKNL
-1267 EDTIP
+1267 EDTKP
-1272 LHNAG
+1272 LHSSD
-1277 TTQVPQLWRDNTH
+1277 TTQVSQIWRDNTH

-1300 GTSVAAKLFT
+1300 GASVAAKVLT
-1310 DIFSK
+1310 DVYSK
-1315 EITFKEGADFY
+1315 EITFTTGDFY
-1326 SVLSYNP
+1326 SALSYAP
-1333 NSKDSNVRQ
+1333 NSANSGVKK

-1348 TPEIVEIV
+1348 TPEIAEIV
-1356 KASAKAAIEKP
+1356 KASAKAAIENP
-1367 TEITK
+1367 TEITE

-1400 AAIKAKST
+1400 TAIAAKAAG
-1408 EVLAEKAD
+1408 VLSEKAG
-1416 AKVISVS
+1416 AKVNSVS
-1423 VSDSTT
+1423 VSGNTAT
-1429 KITLRYGYSE
+1429 ITLRYGYSE
-1439 ATATIYTPS
+1439 TAATIYTPS

-1453 WTAHIEST
+1453 WTAYIEST
-1461 KLGSTTVPGSDM
+1461 NLGSTTVPGSDM

-1562 GVLDAYDAMLDT
+1562 GVLGAYDVMLDT

-1664 TRKSSGG
+1664 TRKSSGS

-1683 VTAPSTKNGDVTV
+1683 VSAPSTKNGDVTV

-1705 RVTIT
+1705 RVTVT

-1791 TNGLF
+1791 DNGLF

>member
-1 MKRRIL
+1 MVK
-7 ASLLSLVMM
+7 
-16 LSLLPTAVWAV
+16 
-27 NDEGSTSSGNGWPA
+27 
-41 GATGITVATEKYS
+41 
-54 VTNYDE
+54 
-60 DTTNVKASTT
+60 DT
-70 IWYKIDGDTL
+70 I
-80 TIGGAGAISDYS
+80 
-92 NTKDKT
+92 
-98 NVLRFTQAD
+98 
-107 WFKQRKN
+107 KN
-114 IKHVVIEDGI
+114 VVIEAGI

-135 TQLESIEIQGADVEL
+135 THLESIEIKGADVEL
-150 ARGAVNNYDGNSGT
+150 ARGAVNNYQGNDGT

-175 QNNMDENS
+175 QNKMGENG
-183 MDKNSW
+183 W
-189 FEKSNKNPNP
+189 FTESSQNPNP
-199 TIEFVISNTDE
+199 TIEFVISNVNDIE
-210 IKNGYADV
+210 AHYADV
-218 LKLDVNEAAS
+218 LKLDAADS
-228 WDKATISQITTAYEE
+228 ANWSAIAAAYEE
-243 YTALP
+243 YEALP
-248 ESVKTVLNTDVG
+248 DVVKTQLKDSVG
-260 EPLKALYDAAVN
+260 TPLAEKYATASNL
-272 KRGWPAGA
+272 RGWPAGA
-280 KGINIALKGFNGS
+280 KGINIALEGFNGS

-311 TLKLGGNGAFPL
+311 TLKLGGDGAFPY

-328 SSAKDGNLGFSH
+328 SSATDHNLGFSH

-376 YLRNPQIELV
+376 YLRNKEIELV
-386 DGAVCGYTGDANGK
+386 NGAVCGYTGDANGK
-400 LTLHLYKRAYDKLP
+400 LTLHLYKSAYDKLP
-414 SGWYMTN
+414 SGWYMLN
-421 SLTDAPSGRYLDPT
+421 NLTTAPEHRYLDPT

-446 ESTYADIWN
+446 ESKYEAIW
-455 YSASLTNDQKETVKA
+455 ALGVSLNDEQKETVKA
-470 AYNEYQGMDALFQNQ
+470 AYNEYQGMDAMLQNQ
-485 LMNVDTLSGG
+485 LMNMDTLSSG

-518 DTTDIYYSYDKATET
+518 GTTDIYYSYDEETKT
-533 LTLTYTGSDTGTIPD
+533 LTLTYTGSGTGTIPD
-548 YNPISA
+548 YNQYTA
-554 PLGTVPI
+554 PLGSVQI
-561 KNVVID
+561 ENVVID
-567 SKIANVGAYALAN
+567 SKITSVGAYALAN

-587 ASVNTKLAEN
+587 ASVNTTLAEN

-612 AFIDTYAK
+612 AFIDTYAQ

-625 GVVPSYGIKENGVFL
+625 GVVPAGIVENGVSKNDAF
-640 NADVPTAVE
+640 VAVK
-649 NAVKA
+649 NAVTA
-654 YKNLNS
+654 YKKLNS
-660 NVKAQLKELKIDGG
+660 NVEAQLKKLKIDGG
-674 PTYYEQLLKV
+674 STYYAQLLKV
-684 TGANDLDNMTVISGG
+684 TGANDLDNMTKISGG
-699 IPNGVDETGC
+699 IPNGVDEKGC

-715 IHWTLTKNDESTDTW
+715 IHWTLTKNDEGTDTW

-748 NNTTNTTATDFRNQ
+748 NSTTNTTATDFRNQ
-762 PWYSNCFSSYFKNKV
+762 PWYSNCFGSAFKNKV

-787 GVGRY
+787 DVGRY

-801 DFHFENPDG
+801 DFYFENPDG

-820 YSCFPTF
+820 YSCFPAF
-827 TPKIYLHSN
+827 KPNIYLHSN

-848 KGANAG
+848 KGADEG
-854 QNHTTADFNLIY
+854 KNHTTADFNLIY
-866 TDALAFEQTEAFKNL
+866 TDALAFEQNEAFKDL

-889 NTAENASIIK
+889 NTEGNASIIK
-899 SAMDAYRAL
+899 SAMDAYSAL
-908 SDKAKEQLKKDTCNT
+908 SDKAKEQLKKDKCNST
-923 DNDTYAGK
+923 DTYAGK
-931 LMALAKEI
+931 LMALAKAI
-939 GLAGDIGTIQYTIS
+939 GLAGDIGSIQYTIS
-953 SDGKTLTVTGKGT
+953 SDGKTLTVTGSGD
-966 LSADMAN
+966 LSADLAN
-973 DAWTEAKVGSVENL
+973 NAWTDEKVGSVENL

-992 ITINNGALNNMSAL
+992 ITINNGALNNMTAL

-1015 EVVGGKNV
+1015 KVGGGKNV
-1023 FPNADIVIRGYADAQ
+1023 FPNAGTILIRGYADAQ

-1065 SHTYDYT
+1065 SHTDDYT
-1072 TYMQSILNDVNANLE
+1072 TYMQSILNDVNAKLD
-1087 GTKVQLSFIQHGS
+1087 GTKVTFSRIVFGS
-1100 RKIGITQTY
+1100 RKIGLDGSY
-1109 SDGKATNYSH
+1109 SNSNETNYSH

-1125 VVNKVKDSS
+1125 VVDKVNDSS
-1134 AVSSNDVDGDYFK
+1134 ATSKHDVTGAYFK
-1147 NLNPA
+1147 SLNPA
-1152 SNTWDLIIIQD
+1152 ANTWDLIIIQD
-1163 YRESCVSAA
+1163 YRESCST
-1172 DNASN
+1172 NSN
-1177 NNGQDYV
+1177 YV
-1184 FINHLRG
+1184 FIDHLRNT
-1191 AIENLRLLQ
+1191 IKNLRLLQ

-1205 AWFMDWMDTYDYSKY
+1205 AWFMDWLDHSEDAAH
-1220 FSRYTENSLS
+1220 YTDNSLE
-1230 NYTAA
+1230 NYKLA
-1235 SNKTEG
+1235 SEKSVEG
-1241 NPDFIIAGATFIGNA
+1241 NPNFIVAGATFIRTA
-1256 MTSYLGQSKNL
+1256 MTSYLGKAKNL
-1267 EDTIP
+1267 EDTKP
-1272 LHNAG
+1272 LHSSD
-1277 TTQVPQLWRDNTH
+1277 TTQVSQIWRDNTH

-1300 GTSVAAKLFT
+1300 GASVAAKVLT
-1310 DIFSK
+1310 DVYSK
-1315 EITFKEGADFY
+1315 EITFTTGDFY
-1326 SVLSYNP
+1326 SALSYAP
-1333 NSKDSNVRQ
+1333 NSANSGVKK

-1348 TPEIVEIV
+1348 TPEIAEIV
-1356 KASAKAAIEKP
+1356 KASAKAAIENP
-1367 TEITK
+1367 TEITE

-1400 AAIKAKST
+1400 TAIAAKAAG
-1408 EVLAEKAD
+1408 VLSEKAG
-1416 AKVISVS
+1416 AKVNSVS
-1423 VSDSTT
+1423 VSGNTAT
-1429 KITLRYGYSE
+1429 ITLRYGYSE
-1439 ATATIYTPS
+1439 TAATIYTPS

-1453 WTAHIEST
+1453 WTAYIEST
-1461 KLGSTTVPGSDM
+1461 NLGSTTVPGSDM

-1562 GVLDAYDAMLDT
+1562 GVLGAYDVMLDT

-1664 TRKSSGG
+1664 TRKSSGS

-1683 VTAPSTKNGDVTV
+1683 VSAPSTKNGDVTV

-1705 RVTIT
+1705 RVTVT

-1791 TNGLF
+1791 ANGLF

-1834 YCYDAVAWA
+1834 YCYDAGAWA
-1843 LENGITN
+1843 QDYGITH

>member
-1 MKRRIL
+1 
-7 ASLLSLVMM
+7 MM

-27 NDEGSTSSGNGWPA
+27 DDEGSTSSGNGWPS

-54 VTNYDE
+54 VKDYDE
-60 DTTNVKASTT
+60 DKTNVTASTT
-70 IWYKIDGDTL
+70 IWYKIDSDTL
-80 TIGGAGAISDYS
+80 TIGGKGAISDYS
-92 NTKDKT
+92 NTSKLT

-107 WFKQRKN
+107 WYMVKDTIKN
-114 IKHVVIEDGI
+114 VVIEAGI

-135 TQLESIEIQGADVEL
+135 THLESIEIKGADVEL
-150 ARGAVNNYDGNSGT
+150 ARGAVNNYQGNDGT

-175 QNNMDENS
+175 QNKMGENG
-183 MDKNSW
+183 W
-189 FEKSNKNPNP
+189 FTESSQNPNP
-199 TIEFVISNTDE
+199 TIEFVISNVNDIE
-210 IKNGYADV
+210 AHYADV
-218 LKLDVNEAAS
+218 LKLDAADS
-228 WDKATISQITTAYEE
+228 ANWSAIAAAYEE
-243 YTALP
+243 YEALP
-248 ESVKTVLNTDVG
+248 DVVKTQLKDSVG
-260 EPLKALYDAAVN
+260 TPLAEKYATASNL
-272 KRGWPAGA
+272 RGWPAGA
-280 KGINIALKGFNGS
+280 KGINIALEGFNGS

-311 TLKLGGNGAFPL
+311 TLKLGGDGAFPY

-328 SSAKDGNLGFSH
+328 SSATDHNLGFSH

-376 YLRNPQIELV
+376 YLRNKEIELV
-386 DGAVCGYTGDANGK
+386 NGAVCGYTGDANGK
-400 LTLHLYKRAYDKLP
+400 LTLHLYKSAYDKLP
-414 SGWYMTN
+414 SGWYMLN
-421 SLTDAPSGRYLDPT
+421 NLTTAPEHRYLDPT

-446 ESTYADIWN
+446 ESKYEAIW
-455 YSASLTNDQKETVKA
+455 ALGVSLNDEQKETVKA
-470 AYNEYQGMDALFQNQ
+470 AYNEYQGMDAMLQNQ
-485 LMNVDTLSGG
+485 LMNMDTLSSG

-518 DTTDIYYSYDKATET
+518 GTTDIYYSYDEETKT
-533 LTLTYTGSDTGTIPD
+533 LTLTYTGSGTGTIPD
-548 YNPISA
+548 YNQYTA
-554 PLGTVPI
+554 PLGSVQI
-561 KNVVID
+561 ENVVID
-567 SKIANVGAYALAN
+567 SKITSVGAYALAN

-587 ASVNTKLAEN
+587 ASVNTTLAEN

-612 AFIDTYAK
+612 AFIDTYAQ

-625 GVVPSYGIKENGVFL
+625 GVVPAGIVENGVSKNDAF
-640 NADVPTAVE
+640 VAVK
-649 NAVKA
+649 NAVTA
-654 YKNLNS
+654 YKKLNS
-660 NVKAQLKELKIDGG
+660 NVEAQLKKLKIDGG
-674 PTYYEQLLKV
+674 STYYAQLLKV
-684 TGANDLDNMTVISGG
+684 TGANDLDNMTKISGG
-699 IPNGVDETGC
+699 IPNGVDEKGC

-715 IHWTLTKNDESTDTW
+715 IHWTLTKNDEGTDTW

-748 NNTTNTTATDFRNQ
+748 NSTTNTTATDFRNQ
-762 PWYSNCFSSYFKNKV
+762 PWYSNCFGSAFKNKV

-787 GVGRY
+787 DVGRY

-801 DFHFENPDG
+801 DFYFENPDG

-820 YSCFPTF
+820 YSCFPAF
-827 TPKIYLHSN
+827 KPNIYLHSN

-848 KGANAG
+848 KGADEG
-854 QNHTTADFNLIY
+854 KNHTTADFNLIY
-866 TDALAFEQTEAFKNL
+866 TDALAFEQNEAFKDL

-889 NTAENASIIK
+889 NTEGNASIIK
-899 SAMDAYRAL
+899 SAMDAYSAL
-908 SDKAKEQLKKDTCNT
+908 SDKAKEQLKKDKCNS
-923 DNDTYAGK
+923 NDTYAGK
-931 LMALAKEI
+931 LMALAKAI
-939 GLAGDIGTIQYTIS
+939 GLAGDIGSIQYTIS
-953 SDGKTLTVTGKGT
+953 SDGKTLTVTGSGD
-966 LSADMAN
+966 LSADLAN
-973 DAWTEAKVGSVENL
+973 NAWTDEKVGSVENL

-992 ITINNGALNNMSAL
+992 ITINNGALNNMTAL

-1015 EVVGGKNV
+1015 KVGGGKNV
-1023 FPNADIVIRGYADAQ
+1023 FPNAGTILIRGYADAQ

-1065 SHTYDYT
+1065 SHTDDYT
-1072 TYMQSILNDVNANLE
+1072 TYMQSILNDVNAKLD
-1087 GTKVQLSFIQHGS
+1087 GTKVTFSRIVFGS
-1100 RKIGITQTY
+1100 RKIGLDGSY
-1109 SDGKATNYSH
+1109 SNSNETNYSH

-1125 VVNKVKDSS
+1125 VVDKVNDSS
-1134 AVSSNDVDGDYFK
+1134 ATSKHDVTGAYFK
-1147 NLNPA
+1147 SLNPA
-1152 SNTWDLIIIQD
+1152 ANTWDLIIIQD
-1163 YRESCVSAA
+1163 YRESCST
-1172 DNASN
+1172 NSN
-1177 NNGQDYV
+1177 YV
-1184 FINHLRG
+1184 FIDHLRNT
-1191 AIENLRLLQ
+1191 IKNLRLLQ

-1205 AWFMDWMDTYDYSKY
+1205 AWFMDWLDHSEDAAH
-1220 FSRYTENSLS
+1220 YTDNSLE
-1230 NYTAA
+1230 NYKLA
-1235 SNKTEG
+1235 SEKSVEG
-1241 NPDFIIAGATFIGNA
+1241 NPNFIVAGATFIRTA
-1256 MTSYLGQSKNL
+1256 MTSYLGKAKNL
-1267 EDTIP
+1267 EDTKP
-1272 LHNAG
+1272 LHSSD
-1277 TTQVPQLWRDNTH
+1277 TTQVSQIWRDNTH

-1300 GTSVAAKLFT
+1300 GASVAAKVLT
-1310 DIFSK
+1310 DVYSK
-1315 EITFKEGADFY
+1315 EITFTTGDFY
-1326 SVLSYNP
+1326 SALSYAP
-1333 NSKDSNVRQ
+1333 NSANSGVKK

-1348 TPEIVEIV
+1348 TPEIAEIV
-1356 KASAKAAIEKP
+1356 KASAKAAIENP
-1367 TEITK
+1367 TEITE

-1400 AAIKAKST
+1400 TAIAAKAAG
-1408 EVLAEKAD
+1408 VLSEKAG
-1416 AKVISVS
+1416 AKVNSVS
-1423 VSDSTT
+1423 VSGNTAT
-1429 KITLRYGYSE
+1429 ITLRYGYSE
-1439 ATATIYTPS
+1439 TAATIYTPS

-1453 WTAHIEST
+1453 WTAYIEST
-1461 KLGSTTVPGSDM
+1461 NLGSTTVPGSDM

-1562 GVLDAYDAMLDT
+1562 GVLGAYDVMLDT

-1664 TRKSSGG
+1664 TRKSSGS

-1683 VTAPSTKNGDVTV
+1683 VSAPSTKNGDVTV

-1705 RVTIT
+1705 RVTVT

-1791 TNGLF
+1791 ANGLF

>member
-1 MKRRIL
+1 
-7 ASLLSLVMM
+7 MM

-27 NDEGSTSSGNGWPA
+27 DDEGSTSSGNGWPS

-54 VTNYDE
+54 VKDYDE
-60 DTTNVKASTT
+60 DKTNVTASTT
-70 IWYKIDGDTL
+70 IWYKIDSDTL
-80 TIGGAGAISDYS
+80 TIGGKGAISDYS
-92 NTKDKT
+92 NTSKLT

-107 WFKQRKN
+107 WYMVKDTIKN
-114 IKHVVIEDGI
+114 VVIEAGI

-135 TQLESIEIQGADVEL
+135 THLESIEIKGADVEL
-150 ARGAVNNYDGNSGT
+150 ARGAVNNYQGNDGT

-175 QNNMDENS
+175 QNKMGENG
-183 MDKNSW
+183 W
-189 FEKSNKNPNP
+189 FTESSQNPNP
-199 TIEFVISNTDE
+199 TIEFVISNVNDIE
-210 IKNGYADV
+210 AHYADV
-218 LKLDVNEAAS
+218 LKLDAADS
-228 WDKATISQITTAYEE
+228 ANWSAIAAAYEE
-243 YTALP
+243 YEALP
-248 ESVKTVLNTDVG
+248 DVVKTQLKDSVG
-260 EPLKALYDAAVN
+260 TPLAEKYATASNL
-272 KRGWPAGA
+272 RGWPAGA
-280 KGINIALKGFNGS
+280 KGINIALEGFNGS

-311 TLKLGGNGAFPL
+311 TLKLGGDGAFPY

-328 SSAKDGNLGFSH
+328 SSATDHNLGFSH

-376 YLRNPQIELV
+376 YLRNKEIELV
-386 DGAVCGYTGDANGK
+386 NGAVCGYTGDANGK
-400 LTLHLYKRAYDKLP
+400 LTLHLYKSAYDKLP
-414 SGWYMTN
+414 SGWYMLN
-421 SLTDAPSGRYLDPT
+421 NLTTAPEHRYLDPT

-446 ESTYADIWN
+446 ESKYEAIW
-455 YSASLTNDQKETVKA
+455 ALGVSLNDEQKETVKA
-470 AYNEYQGMDALFQNQ
+470 AYNEYQGMDAMLQNQ
-485 LMNVDTLSGG
+485 LMNMDTLSSG

-518 DTTDIYYSYDKATET
+518 GTTDIYYSYDEETKT
-533 LTLTYTGSDTGTIPD
+533 LTLTYTGSGTGTIPD
-548 YNPISA
+548 YNQYTA
-554 PLGTVPI
+554 PLGSVQI
-561 KNVVID
+561 ENVVID
-567 SKIANVGAYALAN
+567 SKITSVGAYALAN

-587 ASVNTKLAEN
+587 ASVNTTLAEN

-612 AFIDTYAK
+612 AFIDTYAQ

-625 GVVPSYGIKENGVFL
+625 GVVPAGIVENGVSKNDAF
-640 NADVPTAVE
+640 VAVK
-649 NAVKA
+649 NAVTA
-654 YKNLNS
+654 YKKLNS
-660 NVKAQLKELKIDGG
+660 NVEAQLKKLKIDGG
-674 PTYYEQLLKV
+674 STYYAQLLKV
-684 TGANDLDNMTVISGG
+684 TGANDLDNMTKISGG
-699 IPNGVDETGC
+699 IPNGVDEKGC

-715 IHWTLTKNDESTDTW
+715 IHWTLTKNDEGTDTW

-748 NNTTNTTATDFRNQ
+748 NSTTNTTATDFRNQ
-762 PWYSNCFSSYFKNKV
+762 PWYSNCFGSAFKNKV

-787 GVGRY
+787 DVGRY

-801 DFHFENPDG
+801 DFYFENPDG

-820 YSCFPTF
+820 YSCFPAF
-827 TPKIYLHSN
+827 KPNIYLHSN

-848 KGANAG
+848 KGADEG
-854 QNHTTADFNLIY
+854 KNHTTADFNLIY
-866 TDALAFEQTEAFKNL
+866 TDALAFEQNEAFKDL

-889 NTAENASIIK
+889 NTEGNASIIK
-899 SAMDAYRAL
+899 SAMDAYSAL
-908 SDKAKEQLKKDTCNT
+908 SDKAKEQLKKDKCNST
-923 DNDTYAGK
+923 DTYAGK
-931 LMALAKEI
+931 LMALAKAI
-939 GLAGDIGTIQYTIS
+939 GLAGDIGSIQYTIS
-953 SDGKTLTVTGKGT
+953 SDGKTLTVTGSGD
-966 LSADMAN
+966 LSADLAN
-973 DAWTEAKVGSVENL
+973 NAWTDEKVGSVENL

-992 ITINNGALNNMSAL
+992 ITINNGALNNMTAL

-1015 EVVGGKNV
+1015 KVGGGKNV
-1023 FPNADIVIRGYADAQ
+1023 FPNAGTILIRGYADAQ

-1065 SHTYDYT
+1065 SHTDDYT
-1072 TYMQSILNDVNANLE
+1072 TYMQSILNDVNAKLD
-1087 GTKVQLSFIQHGS
+1087 GTKVTFSRIVFGS
-1100 RKIGITQTY
+1100 RKIGLDGSY
-1109 SDGKATNYSH
+1109 SNSNETNYSH

-1125 VVNKVKDSS
+1125 VVDKVNDSS
-1134 AVSSNDVDGDYFK
+1134 ATSKHDVTGAYFK
-1147 NLNPA
+1147 SLNPA
-1152 SNTWDLIIIQD
+1152 ANTWDLIIIQD
-1163 YRESCVSAA
+1163 YRESCST
-1172 DNASN
+1172 NSN
-1177 NNGQDYV
+1177 YV
-1184 FINHLRG
+1184 FIDHLRNT
-1191 AIENLRLLQ
+1191 IKNLRLLQ

-1205 AWFMDWMDTYDYSKY
+1205 AWFMDWLDHSEDAAH
-1220 FSRYTENSLS
+1220 YTDNSLE
-1230 NYTAA
+1230 NYKLA
-1235 SNKTEG
+1235 SEKSVEG
-1241 NPDFIIAGATFIGNA
+1241 NPNFIVAGATFIRTA
-1256 MTSYLGQSKNL
+1256 MTSYLGKAKNL
-1267 EDTIP
+1267 EDTKP
-1272 LHNAG
+1272 LHSSD
-1277 TTQVPQLWRDNTH
+1277 TTQVSQIWRDNTH

-1300 GTSVAAKLFT
+1300 GASVAAKVLT
-1310 DIFSK
+1310 DVYSK
-1315 EITFKEGADFY
+1315 EITFTTGDFY
-1326 SVLSYNP
+1326 SALSYAP
-1333 NSKDSNVRQ
+1333 NSANSGVKK

-1348 TPEIVEIV
+1348 TPEIAEIV
-1356 KASAKAAIEKP
+1356 KASAKAAIENP
-1367 TEITK
+1367 TEITE

-1400 AAIKAKST
+1400 TAIAAKAAG
-1408 EVLAEKAD
+1408 VLSEKAG
-1416 AKVISVS
+1416 AKVNSVS
-1423 VSDSTT
+1423 VSGNTAT
-1429 KITLRYGYSE
+1429 ITLRYGYSE
-1439 ATATIYTPS
+1439 TAATIYTPS

-1453 WTAHIEST
+1453 WTAYIEST
-1461 KLGSTTVPGSDM
+1461 NLGSTTVPGSDM

-1562 GVLDAYDAMLDT
+1562 GVLGAYDVMLDT

-1664 TRKSSGG
+1664 TRKSSGS

-1683 VTAPSTKNGDVTV
+1683 VSAPSTKNGDVTV

-1705 RVTIT
+1705 RVTVT

-1728 GNKLKLTDKGNGK
+1728 GNKLKLTVKGNGK

-1791 TNGLF
+1791 ANGLF

-1843 LENGITN
+1843 L
-1850 GLADG
+1850 
-1855 TFGVNNTCTRGQS
+1855 
-1868 VTFLYRAMGT
+1868 
-1878 APTTVNGFTDV
+1878 
-1889 AAGDFYAEAVAWAVE
+1889 
-1904 NGVTNGTSASTFS
+1904 
-1917 PNAGCT
+1917 
-1923 RAQIVT
+1923 
-1929 FLFRTYQGK
+1929 

>member
-27 NDEGSTSSGNGWPA
+27 DDEGSTSSGNGWPS

-54 VTNYDE
+54 VKDYDE
-60 DTTNVKASTT
+60 DKTNVTASTT
-70 IWYKIDGDTL
+70 IWYKIDSDTL
-80 TIGGAGAISDYS
+80 TIGGKGAISDYS
-92 NTKDKT
+92 NTSKLT

-107 WFKQRKN
+107 WYMVKDTIKN
-114 IKHVVIEDGI
+114 VVIEAGI

-135 TQLESIEIQGADVEL
+135 THLESIEIKGADVEL
-150 ARGAVNNYDGNSGT
+150 ARGAVNNYQGNDGT

-175 QNNMDENS
+175 QNKMGENG
-183 MDKNSW
+183 W
-189 FEKSNKNPNP
+189 FTESSQNPNP
-199 TIEFVISNTDE
+199 TIEFVISNVNDIE
-210 IKNGYADV
+210 AHYADV
-218 LKLDVNEAAS
+218 LKLDAADS
-228 WDKATISQITTAYEE
+228 ANWSAIAAAYEE
-243 YTALP
+243 YEALP
-248 ESVKTVLNTDVG
+248 DVVKTQLKDSVG
-260 EPLKALYDAAVN
+260 TPLAEKYATASNL
-272 KRGWPAGA
+272 RGWPAGA
-280 KGINIALKGFNGS
+280 KGINIALEGFNGS

-311 TLKLGGNGAFPL
+311 TLKLGGDGAFPY

-328 SSAKDGNLGFSH
+328 SSATDHNLGFSH

-376 YLRNPQIELV
+376 YLRNKEIELV
-386 DGAVCGYTGDANGK
+386 NGAVCGYTGDANGK
-400 LTLHLYKRAYDKLP
+400 LTLHLYKSAYDKLP
-414 SGWYMTN
+414 SGWYMLN
-421 SLTDAPSGRYLDPT
+421 NLTTAPEHRYLDPT

-446 ESTYADIWN
+446 ESKYEAIW
-455 YSASLTNDQKETVKA
+455 ALGVSLNDEQKETVKA
-470 AYNEYQGMDALFQNQ
+470 AYNEYQGMDAMLQNQ
-485 LMNVDTLSGG
+485 LMNMDTLSSG

-518 DTTDIYYSYDKATET
+518 GTTDIYYSYDEETKT
-533 LTLTYTGSDTGTIPD
+533 LTLTYTGSGTGTIPD
-548 YNPISA
+548 YNQYTA
-554 PLGTVPI
+554 PLGSVQI
-561 KNVVID
+561 ENVVID
-567 SKIANVGAYALAN
+567 SKITSVGAYALAN

-587 ASVNTKLAEN
+587 ASVNTTLAEN

-612 AFIDTYAK
+612 AFIDTYAQ

-625 GVVPSYGIKENGVFL
+625 GVVPAGIVENGVSKNDAF
-640 NADVPTAVE
+640 VAVK
-649 NAVKA
+649 NAVTA
-654 YKNLNS
+654 YKKLNS
-660 NVKAQLKELKIDGG
+660 NVEAQLKKLKIDGG
-674 PTYYEQLLKV
+674 STYYAQLLKV
-684 TGANDLDNMTVISGG
+684 TGANDLDNMTKISGG
-699 IPNGVDETGC
+699 IPNGVDEKGC

-715 IHWTLTKNDESTDTW
+715 IHWTLTKNDEGTDTW

-748 NNTTNTTATDFRNQ
+748 NSTTNTTATDFRNQ
-762 PWYSNCFSSYFKNKV
+762 PWYSNCFGSAFKNKV

-787 GVGRY
+787 DVGRY

-801 DFHFENPDG
+801 DFYFENPDG

-820 YSCFPTF
+820 YSCFPAF
-827 TPKIYLHSN
+827 KPNIYLHSN

-848 KGANAG
+848 KGADEG
-854 QNHTTADFNLIY
+854 KNHTTADFNLIY
-866 TDALAFEQTEAFKNL
+866 TDALAFEQNEAFKDL

-889 NTAENASIIK
+889 NTEGNASIIK
-899 SAMDAYRAL
+899 SAMDAYSAL
-908 SDKAKEQLKKDTCNT
+908 SDKAKEQLKKDKCNST
-923 DNDTYAGK
+923 DTYAGK
-931 LMALAKEI
+931 LMALAKAI
-939 GLAGDIGTIQYTIS
+939 GLAGDIGSIQYTIS
-953 SDGKTLTVTGKGT
+953 SDGKTLTVTGSGD
-966 LSADMAN
+966 LSADLAN
-973 DAWTEAKVGSVENL
+973 NAWTDEKVGSVENL

-992 ITINNGALNNMSAL
+992 ITINNGALNNMTAL

-1015 EVVGGKNV
+1015 KVGGGKNV
-1023 FPNADIVIRGYADAQ
+1023 FPNAGTILIRGYADAQ

-1065 SHTYDYT
+1065 SHTDDYT
-1072 TYMQSILNDVNANLE
+1072 TYMQSILNDVNAKLD
-1087 GTKVQLSFIQHGS
+1087 GTKVTFSRIVFGS
-1100 RKIGITQTY
+1100 RKIGLDGSY
-1109 SDGKATNYSH
+1109 SNSNETNYSH

-1125 VVNKVKDSS
+1125 VVDKVNDSS
-1134 AVSSNDVDGDYFK
+1134 ATSKHDVTGAYFK
-1147 NLNPA
+1147 SLNPA
-1152 SNTWDLIIIQD
+1152 ANTWDLIIIQD
-1163 YRESCVSAA
+1163 YRESCST
-1172 DNASN
+1172 NSN
-1177 NNGQDYV
+1177 YV
-1184 FINHLRG
+1184 FIDHLRNT
-1191 AIENLRLLQ
+1191 IKNLRLLQ

-1205 AWFMDWMDTYDYSKY
+1205 AWFMDWLDHSEDAAH
-1220 FSRYTENSLS
+1220 YTDNSLE
-1230 NYTAA
+1230 NYKLA
-1235 SNKTEG
+1235 SEKSVEG
-1241 NPDFIIAGATFIGNA
+1241 NPNFIVAGATFIRTA
-1256 MTSYLGQSKNL
+1256 MTSYLGKAKNL
-1267 EDTIP
+1267 EDTKP
-1272 LHNAG
+1272 LHSSD
-1277 TTQVPQLWRDNTH
+1277 TTQVSQIWRDNTH

-1300 GTSVAAKLFT
+1300 GASVAAKVLT
-1310 DIFSK
+1310 DVYSK
-1315 EITFKEGADFY
+1315 EITFTTGDFY
-1326 SVLSYNP
+1326 SALSYAP
-1333 NSKDSNVRQ
+1333 NSANSGVKK

-1348 TPEIVEIV
+1348 TPEIAEIV
-1356 KASAKAAIEKP
+1356 KASAKAAIENP
-1367 TEITK
+1367 TEITE

-1400 AAIKAKST
+1400 TAIAAKAAG
-1408 EVLAEKAD
+1408 VLSEKAG
-1416 AKVISVS
+1416 AKVNSVS
-1423 VSDSTT
+1423 VSGNTAT
-1429 KITLRYGYSE
+1429 ITLRYGYSE
-1439 ATATIYTPS
+1439 TAATIYTPS

-1453 WTAHIEST
+1453 WTAYIEST
-1461 KLGSTTVPGSDM
+1461 NLGSTTVPGSDM

-1562 GVLDAYDAMLDT
+1562 GVLGAYDVMLDT

-1664 TRKSSGG
+1664 TRKSSGS

-1683 VTAPSTKNGDVTV
+1683 VSAPSTKNGDVTV

-1705 RVTIT
+1705 RVTVT

-1791 TNGLF
+1791 ANVLF

>member
-27 NDEGSTSSGNGWPA
+27 DDEGSTSSGNGWPS

-54 VTNYDE
+54 VKDYDE
-60 DTTNVKASTT
+60 DKTNVTASTT
-70 IWYKIDGDTL
+70 IWYKIDSDTL
-80 TIGGAGAISDYS
+80 TIGGKGAISDYS
-92 NTKDKT
+92 NTSKLT

-107 WFKQRKN
+107 WYMVKDTIKN
-114 IKHVVIEDGI
+114 VVIEAGI

-135 TQLESIEIQGADVEL
+135 THLESIEIKGADVEL
-150 ARGAVNNYDGNSGT
+150 ARGAVNNYQGNDGT

-175 QNNMDENS
+175 QNKMGENG
-183 MDKNSW
+183 W
-189 FEKSNKNPNP
+189 FTESSQNPNP
-199 TIEFVISNTDE
+199 TIEFVISNVNDIE
-210 IKNGYADV
+210 AHYADV
-218 LKLDVNEAAS
+218 LKLDAAHS
-228 WDKATISQITTAYEE
+228 AKWSAIAAAYEE
-243 YTALP
+243 YEALP
-248 ESVKTVLNTDVG
+248 DVVKTQLKDSVG
-260 EPLKALYDAAVN
+260 TPLAEKYATASNL
-272 KRGWPAGA
+272 RGWPAGA
-280 KGINIALKGFNGS
+280 KGINIALEGFNGS

-311 TLKLGGNGAFPL
+311 TLKLGGDGAFPY

-328 SSAKDGNLGFSH
+328 SAATDHNIGCSH

-376 YLRNPQIELV
+376 YLRNKEIELV
-386 DGAVCGYTGDANGK
+386 NGAVCGYTGDANGK
-400 LTLHLYKRAYDKLP
+400 LTLHLYKSAYDKLP
-414 SGWYMTN
+414 SGWYMLN
-421 SLTDAPSGRYLDPT
+421 NLTTAPEHRYLDPT

-446 ESTYADIWN
+446 ESKYEAIW
-455 YSASLTNDQKETVKA
+455 ALGVSLNDEQKETVKA
-470 AYNEYQGMDALFQNQ
+470 AYNEYQGMDAMLQNQ
-485 LMNVDTLSGG
+485 LMNMDTLSSG

-518 DTTDIYYSYDKATET
+518 GTTDIYYSYDEETKT
-533 LTLTYTGSDTGTIPD
+533 LTLTYTGSGTGTIPD
-548 YNPISA
+548 YNQYTA
-554 PLGTVPI
+554 PLGSVQI
-561 KNVVID
+561 ENVVID
-567 SKIANVGAYALAN
+567 SKITSVGAYALAN

-587 ASVNTKLAEN
+587 ASVNTTLAEN

-612 AFIDTYAK
+612 AFIDTYAQ

-625 GVVPSYGIKENGVFL
+625 GVVPAGIVENGVSKNDAF
-640 NADVPTAVE
+640 VAVK
-649 NAVKA
+649 NAVTA
-654 YKNLNS
+654 YKKLNS
-660 NVKAQLKELKIDGG
+660 NVEAQLKKLKIDGG
-674 PTYYEQLLKV
+674 STYYAQLLKV
-684 TGANDLDNMTVISGG
+684 TGANDLDNMTKISGG
-699 IPNGVDETGC
+699 IPNGVDEKGC

-715 IHWTLTKNDESTDTW
+715 IHWTLTKNDEGTDTW

-748 NNTTNTTATDFRNQ
+748 NSTTNTTATDFRNQ
-762 PWYSNCFSSYFKNKV
+762 PWYSNCFGSAFKNKV

-787 GVGRY
+787 DVGRY

-801 DFHFENPDG
+801 DFYFENPDG

-820 YSCFPTF
+820 YSCFPAF
-827 TPKIYLHSN
+827 KPNIYLHSN

-848 KGANAG
+848 KGADEG
-854 QNHTTADFNLIY
+854 KNHTTADFNLIY
-866 TDALAFEQTEAFKNL
+866 TDALAFEQNEAFKDL

-889 NTAENASIIK
+889 NTEGNASIIK
-899 SAMDAYRAL
+899 SAMDAYSAL
-908 SDKAKEQLKKDTCNT
+908 SDKAKEQLKKDKCNST
-923 DNDTYAGK
+923 DTYAGK
-931 LMALAKEI
+931 LMALAKAI
-939 GLAGDIGTIQYTIS
+939 GLAGDIGSIQYTIS
-953 SDGKTLTVTGKGT
+953 SDGKTLTVTGSGD
-966 LSADMAN
+966 LSADLAN
-973 DAWTEAKVGSVENL
+973 NAWTDEKVGSVENL

-992 ITINNGALNNMSAL
+992 ITINNGALNNMTAL

-1015 EVVGGKNV
+1015 KVGGGKNV
-1023 FPNADIVIRGYADAQ
+1023 FPNAGTILIRGYADAQ

-1065 SHTYDYT
+1065 SHTDDYT
-1072 TYMQSILNDVNANLE
+1072 TYMQSILNDVNAKLD
-1087 GTKVQLSFIQHGS
+1087 GTKVTFSRIVFGS
-1100 RKIGITQTY
+1100 RKIGLDGSY
-1109 SDGKATNYSH
+1109 SNSNETNYSH

-1125 VVNKVKDSS
+1125 VVDKVNDSS
-1134 AVSSNDVDGDYFK
+1134 ATSKHDVTGAYFK
-1147 NLNPA
+1147 SLNPA
-1152 SNTWDLIIIQD
+1152 ANTWDLIIIQD
-1163 YRESCVSAA
+1163 YRESCST
-1172 DNASN
+1172 NSN
-1177 NNGQDYV
+1177 YV
-1184 FINHLRG
+1184 FIDHLRNT
-1191 AIENLRLLQ
+1191 IKNLRLLQ

-1205 AWFMDWMDTYDYSKY
+1205 AWFMDWLDHSEDAAH
-1220 FSRYTENSLS
+1220 YTDNSLE
-1230 NYTAA
+1230 NYKLA
-1235 SNKTEG
+1235 SEKSVEG
-1241 NPDFIIAGATFIGNA
+1241 NPNFIVAGATFIRTA
-1256 MTSYLGQSKNL
+1256 MTSYLGKAKNL
-1267 EDTIP
+1267 EDTKP
-1272 LHNAG
+1272 LHSSD
-1277 TTQVPQLWRDNTH
+1277 TTQVSQIWRDNTH

-1300 GTSVAAKLFT
+1300 GASVAAKVLT
-1310 DIFSK
+1310 DVYSK
-1315 EITFKEGADFY
+1315 EITFTTGDFY
-1326 SVLSYNP
+1326 SALSYAP
-1333 NSKDSNVRQ
+1333 NSANSGVKK

-1348 TPEIVEIV
+1348 TPEIAEIV
-1356 KASAKAAIEKP
+1356 KASAKAAIENP
-1367 TEITK
+1367 TEITE

-1400 AAIKAKST
+1400 TAIAAKAAG
-1408 EVLAEKAD
+1408 VLSEKAG
-1416 AKVISVS
+1416 AKVNSVS
-1423 VSDSTT
+1423 VSGNTAT
-1429 KITLRYGYSE
+1429 ITLRYGYSE
-1439 ATATIYTPS
+1439 TAATIYTPS

-1453 WTAHIEST
+1453 WTAYIEST
-1461 KLGSTTVPGSDM
+1461 NLGSTTVPGSDM

-1562 GVLDAYDAMLDT
+1562 GVLGAYDVMLDT

-1664 TRKSSGG
+1664 TRKSSGS

-1683 VTAPSTKNGDVTV
+1683 VSAPSTKNGDVTV

-1705 RVTIT
+1705 RVTVT

-1760 QAASIFADVPA
+1760 QAASIFVDVPA

-1791 TNGLF
+1791 ANGLF

-1824 KVPADVLPGS
+1824 AVPADVVPGS

-1843 LENGITN
+1843 LENGVTN

-1855 TFGVNNTCTRGQS
+1855 TFGVNSTCTRGQS

-1904 NGVTNGTSASTFS
+1904 NGVTSGTSASAFS

-1923 RAQIVT
+1923 RTQIVT
-1929 FLFRTYQGK
+1929 FLYRAYQGK

>member
-27 NDEGSTSSGNGWPA
+27 DDEGSTSSGNGWPS

-54 VTNYDE
+54 VKDYDE
-60 DTTNVKASTT
+60 DKTNVTASTT
-70 IWYKIDGDTL
+70 IWYKIDSDTL
-80 TIGGAGAISDYS
+80 TIGGKGAISDYS
-92 NTKDKT
+92 NTSKLT

-107 WFKQRKN
+107 WYMVKDTIKN
-114 IKHVVIEDGI
+114 VVIEAGI

-135 TQLESIEIQGADVEL
+135 THLESIEIKGADVEL
-150 ARGAVNNYDGNSGT
+150 ARGAVNNYQGNDGT

-175 QNNMDENS
+175 QNKMGENG
-183 MDKNSW
+183 W
-189 FEKSNKNPNP
+189 FTESSQNPNP
-199 TIEFVISNTDE
+199 TIEFVISNVNDIE
-210 IKNGYADV
+210 AHYADV
-218 LKLDVNEAAS
+218 LKLDAADS
-228 WDKATISQITTAYEE
+228 ANWSAIAAAYEE
-243 YTALP
+243 YEALP
-248 ESVKTVLNTDVG
+248 DVVKTQLKDSVG
-260 EPLKALYDAAVN
+260 TPLAEKYATASNL
-272 KRGWPAGA
+272 RGWPAGA
-280 KGINIALKGFNGS
+280 KGINIALEGFNGS

-311 TLKLGGNGAFPL
+311 TLKLGGDGAFPY

-328 SSAKDGNLGFSH
+328 SSATDHNLGFSH

-376 YLRNPQIELV
+376 YLRNKEIELV
-386 DGAVCGYTGDANGK
+386 NGAVCGYTGDANGK
-400 LTLHLYKRAYDKLP
+400 LTLHLYKSAYDKLP
-414 SGWYMTN
+414 SGWYMLN
-421 SLTDAPSGRYLDPT
+421 NLTTAPEHRYLDPT

-446 ESTYADIWN
+446 ESKYEAIW
-455 YSASLTNDQKETVKA
+455 ALGVSLNDEQKETVKA
-470 AYNEYQGMDALFQNQ
+470 AYNEYQGMDAMLQNQ
-485 LMNVDTLSGG
+485 LMNMDTLSSG

-518 DTTDIYYSYDKATET
+518 GTTDIYYSYDEETKT
-533 LTLTYTGSDTGTIPD
+533 LTLTYTGSGTGTIPD
-548 YNPISA
+548 YNQYTA
-554 PLGTVPI
+554 PLGSVQI
-561 KNVVID
+561 ENVVID
-567 SKIANVGAYALAN
+567 SKITSVGAYALAN

-587 ASVNTKLAEN
+587 ASVNTTLAEN

-612 AFIDTYAK
+612 AFIDTYAQ

-625 GVVPSYGIKENGVFL
+625 GVVPAGIVENGVSKNDAF
-640 NADVPTAVE
+640 VAVK
-649 NAVKA
+649 NAVTA
-654 YKNLNS
+654 YKKLNS
-660 NVKAQLKELKIDGG
+660 NVEAQLKKLKIDGG
-674 PTYYEQLLKV
+674 STYYAQLLKV
-684 TGANDLDNMTVISGG
+684 TGANDLDNMTKISGG
-699 IPNGVDETGC
+699 IPNGVDEKGC
-709 FTYMDG
+709 FTYMGG
-715 IHWTLTKNDESTDTW
+715 IHWTLAKNDEGTDTW

-748 NNTTNTTATDFRNQ
+748 NSTTNTTATDFRNQ
-762 PWYSNCFSSYFKNKV
+762 PWYSNCFGSAFKNKV

-787 GVGRY
+787 DVGRY

-801 DFHFENPDG
+801 DFYFENPDG

-820 YSCFPTF
+820 YSCFPAF
-827 TPKIYLHSN
+827 KPNIYLHSN

-848 KGANAG
+848 KGADEG
-854 QNHTTADFNLIY
+854 KNHTTADFNLIY
-866 TDALAFEQTEAFKNL
+866 TDALAFEQNEAFKDL

-889 NTAENASIIK
+889 NTEGNASIIK
-899 SAMDAYRAL
+899 SAMDAYSAL
-908 SDKAKEQLKKDTCNT
+908 SDKAKEQLKKDKCNST
-923 DNDTYAGK
+923 DTYAGK
-931 LMALAKEI
+931 LMALAKAI
-939 GLAGDIGTIQYTIS
+939 GLAGDIGSIQYTIS
-953 SDGKTLTVTGKGT
+953 SDGKTLTVTGSGD
-966 LSADMAN
+966 LSADLAN
-973 DAWTEAKVGSVENL
+973 NAWTDEKVGSVENL

-992 ITINNGALNNMSAL
+992 ITINNGALNNMTAL

-1015 EVVGGKNV
+1015 KVGGGKNV
-1023 FPNADIVIRGYADAQ
+1023 FPNAGTILIRGYADAQ

-1065 SHTYDYT
+1065 SHTDDYT
-1072 TYMQSILNDVNANLE
+1072 TYMQSILNDVNAKLD
-1087 GTKVQLSFIQHGS
+1087 GTKVTFSRIVFGS
-1100 RKIGITQTY
+1100 RKIGLDGSY
-1109 SDGKATNYSH
+1109 SNSNETNYSH

-1125 VVNKVKDSS
+1125 VVDKVNDSS
-1134 AVSSNDVDGDYFK
+1134 ATSKHDVTGAYFK
-1147 NLNPA
+1147 SLNPA
-1152 SNTWDLIIIQD
+1152 ANTWDLIIIQD
-1163 YRESCVSAA
+1163 YRESCST
-1172 DNASN
+1172 NSN
-1177 NNGQDYV
+1177 YV
-1184 FINHLRG
+1184 FIDHLRNT
-1191 AIENLRLLQ
+1191 IKNLRLLQ

-1205 AWFMDWMDTYDYSKY
+1205 AWFMDWLDHSEDAAH
-1220 FSRYTENSLS
+1220 YTDNSLE
-1230 NYTAA
+1230 NYKLA
-1235 SNKTEG
+1235 SEKSVEG
-1241 NPDFIIAGATFIGNA
+1241 NPNFIVAGATFIRTA
-1256 MTSYLGQSKNL
+1256 MTSYLGKAKNL
-1267 EDTIP
+1267 EDTKP
-1272 LHNAG
+1272 LHSSD
-1277 TTQVPQLWRDNTH
+1277 TTQVSQIWRDNTH

-1300 GTSVAAKLFT
+1300 GASVAAKVLT
-1310 DIFSK
+1310 DVYSK
-1315 EITFKEGADFY
+1315 EITFTTGDFY
-1326 SVLSYNP
+1326 SALSYAP
-1333 NSKDSNVRQ
+1333 NSANSGVKK

-1348 TPEIVEIV
+1348 TPEIAEIV
-1356 KASAKAAIEKP
+1356 KASAKAAIENP
-1367 TEITK
+1367 TEITE

-1400 AAIKAKST
+1400 TAIAAKAAG
-1408 EVLAEKAD
+1408 VLSEKAG
-1416 AKVISVS
+1416 AKVNSVS
-1423 VSDSTT
+1423 VSGNTAT
-1429 KITLRYGYSE
+1429 ITLRYGYSE
-1439 ATATIYTPS
+1439 TAATIYTPS

-1453 WTAHIEST
+1453 WTAYIEST
-1461 KLGSTTVPGSDM
+1461 NLGSTTVPGSDM

-1562 GVLDAYDAMLDT
+1562 GVLGAYDVMLDT

-1664 TRKSSGG
+1664 TRKSSGS

-1683 VTAPSTKNGDVTV
+1683 VSAPSTKNGDVTV

-1705 RVTIT
+1705 RVTVT

-1791 TNGLF
+1791 ANGLF

>member
-1 MKRRIL
+1 
-7 ASLLSLVMM
+7 MM

-27 NDEGSTSSGNGWPA
+27 DDEGSTSSGNGWPS

-54 VTNYDE
+54 VKDYDE
-60 DTTNVKASTT
+60 DKTNVTASTT
-70 IWYKIDGDTL
+70 IWYKIDSDTL
-80 TIGGAGAISDYS
+80 TIGGKGAISDYS
-92 NTKDKT
+92 NTSKLT

-107 WFKQRKN
+107 WYMVKDTIKN
-114 IKHVVIEDGI
+114 VVIEAGI

-135 TQLESIEIQGADVEL
+135 THLESIEIKGADVEL
-150 ARGAVNNYDGNSGT
+150 ARGAVNNYQGNDGT

-175 QNNMDENS
+175 QNKMGENG
-183 MDKNSW
+183 W
-189 FEKSNKNPNP
+189 FTESSQNPNP
-199 TIEFVISNTDE
+199 TIEFVISNVNDIE
-210 IKNGYADV
+210 AHYADV
-218 LKLDVNEAAS
+218 LKLDAADS
-228 WDKATISQITTAYEE
+228 ANWSAIAAAYEE
-243 YTALP
+243 YEALP
-248 ESVKTVLNTDVG
+248 DVVKTQLKDSVG
-260 EPLKALYDAAVN
+260 TPLAEKYATASNL
-272 KRGWPAGA
+272 RGWPAGA
-280 KGINIALKGFNGS
+280 KGINIALEGFNGS

-311 TLKLGGNGAFPL
+311 TLKLGGDGAFPY

-328 SSAKDGNLGFSH
+328 SSATDHNLGFSH

-376 YLRNPQIELV
+376 YLRNKEIELV
-386 DGAVCGYTGDANGK
+386 NGAVCGYTGDANGK
-400 LTLHLYKRAYDKLP
+400 LTLHLYKSAYDKLP
-414 SGWYMTN
+414 SGWYMLN
-421 SLTDAPSGRYLDPT
+421 NLTTAPEHRYLDPT

-446 ESTYADIWN
+446 ESKYEAIW
-455 YSASLTNDQKETVKA
+455 ALGVSLNDEQKETVKA
-470 AYNEYQGMDALFQNQ
+470 AYNEYQGMDAMLQNQ
-485 LMNVDTLSGG
+485 LMNMDTLSSG

-518 DTTDIYYSYDKATET
+518 GTTDIYYSYDEETKT
-533 LTLTYTGSDTGTIPD
+533 LTLTYTGSGTGTIPD
-548 YNPISA
+548 YNQYTA
-554 PLGTVPI
+554 PLGSVQI
-561 KNVVID
+561 ENVVID
-567 SKIANVGAYALAN
+567 SKITSVGAYALAN

-587 ASVNTKLAEN
+587 ASVNTTLAEN

-612 AFIDTYAK
+612 AFIDTYAQ

-625 GVVPSYGIKENGVFL
+625 GVVPAGIVENGVSKNDAF
-640 NADVPTAVE
+640 VAVK
-649 NAVKA
+649 NAVTA
-654 YKNLNS
+654 YKKLNS
-660 NVKAQLKELKIDGG
+660 NVEAQLKKLKIDGG
-674 PTYYEQLLKV
+674 STYYAQLLKV
-684 TGANDLDNMTVISGG
+684 TGANDLDNMTKISGG
-699 IPNGVDETGC
+699 IPNGVDEKGC

-715 IHWTLTKNDESTDTW
+715 IHWTLTKNDEGTDTW

-748 NNTTNTTATDFRNQ
+748 NSTTNTTATDFRNQ
-762 PWYSNCFSSYFKNKV
+762 PWYSNCFGSAFKNKV

-787 GVGRY
+787 DVGRY

-801 DFHFENPDG
+801 DFYFENPDG

-820 YSCFPTF
+820 YSCFPAF
-827 TPKIYLHSN
+827 KPNIYLHSN

-848 KGANAG
+848 KGADEG
-854 QNHTTADFNLIY
+854 KNHTTADFNLIY
-866 TDALAFEQTEAFKNL
+866 TDALAFEQNEAFKDL

-889 NTAENASIIK
+889 NTEGNASIIK
-899 SAMDAYRAL
+899 SAMDAYSAL
-908 SDKAKEQLKKDTCNT
+908 SDKAKEQLKKDKCNST
-923 DNDTYAGK
+923 DTYAGK
-931 LMALAKEI
+931 LMALAKAI
-939 GLAGDIGTIQYTIS
+939 GLAGDIGSIQYTIS
-953 SDGKTLTVTGKGT
+953 SDGKTLTVTGSGD
-966 LSADMAN
+966 LSADLAN
-973 DAWTEAKVGSVENL
+973 NAWTDEKVGSVENL

-992 ITINNGALNNMSAL
+992 ITINNGALNNMTAL

-1015 EVVGGKNV
+1015 KVGGGKNV
-1023 FPNADIVIRGYADAQ
+1023 FPNAGTILIRGYADAQ

-1065 SHTYDYT
+1065 SHTDDYT
-1072 TYMQSILNDVNANLE
+1072 TYMQSILNDVNAKLD
-1087 GTKVQLSFIQHGS
+1087 GTKVTFSRIVFGS
-1100 RKIGITQTY
+1100 RKIGLDGSY
-1109 SDGKATNYSH
+1109 SNSNETNYSH

-1125 VVNKVKDSS
+1125 VVDKVNDSS
-1134 AVSSNDVDGDYFK
+1134 ATSKHDVTGAYFK
-1147 NLNPA
+1147 SLNPA
-1152 SNTWDLIIIQD
+1152 ANTWDLIIIQD
-1163 YRESCVSAA
+1163 YRESCST
-1172 DNASN
+1172 NSN
-1177 NNGQDYV
+1177 YV
-1184 FINHLRG
+1184 FIDHLRNT
-1191 AIENLRLLQ
+1191 IKNLRLLQ

-1205 AWFMDWMDTYDYSKY
+1205 AWFMDWLDHSEDAAH
-1220 FSRYTENSLS
+1220 YTDNSLE
-1230 NYTAA
+1230 NYKLA
-1235 SNKTEG
+1235 SEKSVEG
-1241 NPDFIIAGATFIGNA
+1241 NPNFIVAGATFIRTA
-1256 MTSYLGQSKNL
+1256 MTSYLGKAKNL
-1267 EDTIP
+1267 EDTKP
-1272 LHNAG
+1272 LHSSD
-1277 TTQVPQLWRDNTH
+1277 TTQVSQIWRDNTH

-1300 GTSVAAKLFT
+1300 GASVAAKVLT
-1310 DIFSK
+1310 DVYSK
-1315 EITFKEGADFY
+1315 EITFTTGDFY
-1326 SVLSYNP
+1326 SALSYAP
-1333 NSKDSNVRQ
+1333 NSANSGVKK

-1348 TPEIVEIV
+1348 TPEIAEIV
-1356 KASAKAAIEKP
+1356 KASAKAAIENP
-1367 TEITK
+1367 TEITE

-1400 AAIKAKST
+1400 TAIAAKAAG
-1408 EVLAEKAD
+1408 VLSEKAG
-1416 AKVISVS
+1416 AKVNSVS
-1423 VSDSTT
+1423 VSGNTAT
-1429 KITLRYGYSE
+1429 ITLRYGYSE
-1439 ATATIYTPS
+1439 TAATIYTPS

-1453 WTAHIEST
+1453 WTAYIEST
-1461 KLGSTTVPGSDM
+1461 NLGSTTVPGSDM

-1562 GVLDAYDAMLDT
+1562 GVLGAYDVMLDT

-1664 TRKSSGG
+1664 TRKSSGS

-1683 VTAPSTKNGDVTV
+1683 VSAPSTKNGDVTV

-1705 RVTIT
+1705 RVTVT
-1710 VTPDKGYELD
+1710 VTPDKGYE
-1720 KLTVKDAS
+1720 
-1728 GNKLKLTDKGNGK
+1728 
-1741 YTFTM
+1741 
-1746 PGSKVTVSAEFVEE
+1746 
-1760 QAASIFADVPA
+1760 
-1771 DAYYAKAVEW
+1771 
-1781 AVKKGITNGK
+1781 
-1791 TNGLF
+1791 
-1796 GSNDPCTRGQIVTF
+1796 
-1810 LWRAAGSPAPKGTA
+1810 
-1824 KVPADVLPGS
+1824 
-1834 YCYDAVAWA
+1834 
-1843 LENGITN
+1843 
-1850 GLADG
+1850 
-1855 TFGVNNTCTRGQS
+1855 
-1868 VTFLYRAMGT
+1868 
-1878 APTTVNGFTDV
+1878 
-1889 AAGDFYAEAVAWAVE
+1889 
-1904 NGVTNGTSASTFS
+1904 
-1917 PNAGCT
+1917 
-1923 RAQIVT
+1923 
-1929 FLFRTYQGK
+1929 

>member
-27 NDEGSTSSGNGWPA
+27 DDEGSTSSGNGWPS

-54 VTNYDE
+54 VKDYDE
-60 DTTNVKASTT
+60 DKTNVTASTT
-70 IWYKIDGDTL
+70 IWYKIDSDTL
-80 TIGGAGAISDYS
+80 TIGGKGAISDYS
-92 NTKDKT
+92 NTSKLT

-107 WFKQRKN
+107 WYMVKDTIKN
-114 IKHVVIEDGI
+114 VVIEAGI

-135 TQLESIEIQGADVEL
+135 THLESIEIKGADVEL
-150 ARGAVNNYDGNSGT
+150 ARGAVNNYQGNDGT

-175 QNNMDENS
+175 QNKMGENG
-183 MDKNSW
+183 W
-189 FEKSNKNPNP
+189 FTESSQNPNP
-199 TIEFVISNTDE
+199 TIEFVISNVNDIE
-210 IKNGYADV
+210 AHYADV
-218 LKLDVNEAAS
+218 LKLDAADS
-228 WDKATISQITTAYEE
+228 ANWSAIAAAYEE
-243 YTALP
+243 YEALP
-248 ESVKTVLNTDVG
+248 DVVKTQLKDSVG
-260 EPLKALYDAAVN
+260 TPLAEKYATASNL
-272 KRGWPAGA
+272 RGWPAGA
-280 KGINIALKGFNGS
+280 KGINIALEGFNGS

-311 TLKLGGNGAFPL
+311 TLKLGGDGAFPY

-328 SSAKDGNLGFSH
+328 SSATDHNLGFSH

-376 YLRNPQIELV
+376 YLRNKEIELV
-386 DGAVCGYTGDANGK
+386 NGAVCGYTGDANGK
-400 LTLHLYKRAYDKLP
+400 LTLHLYKSAYDKLP
-414 SGWYMTN
+414 SGWYMLN
-421 SLTDAPSGRYLDPT
+421 NLTTAPEHRYLDPT

-446 ESTYADIWN
+446 ESKYEAIW
-455 YSASLTNDQKETVKA
+455 ALGVSLNDEQKETVKA
-470 AYNEYQGMDALFQNQ
+470 AYNEYQGMDAMLQNQ
-485 LMNVDTLSGG
+485 LMNMDTLSSG

-518 DTTDIYYSYDKATET
+518 GTTDIYYSYDEETKT
-533 LTLTYTGSDTGTIPD
+533 LTLTYTGSGTGTIPD
-548 YNPISA
+548 YNQYTA
-554 PLGTVPI
+554 PLGSVQI
-561 KNVVID
+561 ENVVID
-567 SKIANVGAYALAN
+567 SKITSVGAYALAN

-587 ASVNTKLAEN
+587 ASVNTTLAEN

-625 GVVPSYGIKENGVFL
+625 GVVPAGIVENGVSKNDAF
-640 NADVPTAVE
+640 VAVK
-649 NAVKA
+649 NAVTA
-654 YKNLNS
+654 YKKLNS
-660 NVKAQLKELKIDGG
+660 NVEAQLKKLKIDGG
-674 PTYYEQLLKV
+674 STYYAQLLKV
-684 TGANDLDNMTVISGG
+684 TGANDLDNMTKISGG
-699 IPNGVDETGC
+699 IPNGVDEKGC

-748 NNTTNTTATDFRNQ
+748 NSTTNTTATDFRNQ
-762 PWYSNCFSSYFKNKV
+762 PWYSNCFGSAFKNKV

-787 GVGRY
+787 DVGRY

-801 DFHFENPDG
+801 DFYFENPDG

-820 YSCFPTF
+820 YSCFPAF
-827 TPKIYLHSN
+827 KPNIYLHSN

-848 KGANAG
+848 KGADEG
-854 QNHTTADFNLIY
+854 KNHTTADFNLIY
-866 TDALAFEQTEAFKNL
+866 TDALAFEQNEAFKDL

-889 NTAENASIIK
+889 NTEGNASIIK
-899 SAMDAYRAL
+899 SAMDAYSAL
-908 SDKAKEQLKKDTCNT
+908 SDKAKEQLKKDKCNST
-923 DNDTYAGK
+923 DTYAGK
-931 LMALAKEI
+931 LMALAKAI
-939 GLAGDIGTIQYTIS
+939 GLAGDIGSIQYTIS
-953 SDGKTLTVTGKGT
+953 SDGKTLTVTGSGD
-966 LSADMAN
+966 LSADLAN
-973 DAWTEAKVGSVENL
+973 NAWTDEKVGSVENL

-992 ITINNGALNNMSAL
+992 ITINNGALNNMTAL

-1015 EVVGGKNV
+1015 KVGGGKNV
-1023 FPNADIVIRGYADAQ
+1023 FPNAGTILIRGYADAQ

-1065 SHTYDYT
+1065 SHTDDYT
-1072 TYMQSILNDVNANLE
+1072 TYMQSILNDVNAKLD
-1087 GTKVQLSFIQHGS
+1087 GTKVTFSRIVFGS
-1100 RKIGITQTY
+1100 RKIGLDGSY
-1109 SDGKATNYSH
+1109 SNSNETNYSH

-1125 VVNKVKDSS
+1125 VVDKVNDSS
-1134 AVSSNDVDGDYFK
+1134 ATSKHDVTGAYFK
-1147 NLNPA
+1147 SLNPA
-1152 SNTWDLIIIQD
+1152 ANTWDLIIIQD
-1163 YRESCVSAA
+1163 YRESCST
-1172 DNASN
+1172 NSN
-1177 NNGQDYV
+1177 YV
-1184 FINHLRG
+1184 FIDHLRNT
-1191 AIENLRLLQ
+1191 IKNLRLLQ

-1205 AWFMDWMDTYDYSKY
+1205 AWFMDWLDHSEDAAH
-1220 FSRYTENSLS
+1220 YTDNSLE
-1230 NYTAA
+1230 NYKLA
-1235 SNKTEG
+1235 SEKSVEG
-1241 NPDFIIAGATFIGNA
+1241 NPNFIVAGATFIRTA
-1256 MTSYLGQSKNL
+1256 MTSYLGKAKNL
-1267 EDTIP
+1267 EDTKP
-1272 LHNAG
+1272 LHTAAV
-1277 TTQVPQLWRDNTH
+1277 TTNYSLVWRDNTH

-1300 GTSVAAKLFT
+1300 GASVAAKVLT
-1310 DIFSK
+1310 DVYSK
-1315 EITFKEGADFY
+1315 EITFTTGDFY
-1326 SVLSYNP
+1326 SALSYAP
-1333 NSKDSNVRQ
+1333 NSANSGVKK

-1348 TPEIVEIV
+1348 TPEIAEIV
-1356 KASAKAAIEKP
+1356 KASAKAAIENP
-1367 TEITK
+1367 TEITE

-1400 AAIKAKST
+1400 TAIAAKAAG
-1408 EVLAEKAD
+1408 VLSEKAG
-1416 AKVISVS
+1416 AKVNSVS
-1423 VSDSTT
+1423 VSGNTAT
-1429 KITLRYGYSE
+1429 ITLRYGYSE
-1439 ATATIYTPS
+1439 TAATIYTPS

-1453 WTAHIEST
+1453 WTAYIEST
-1461 KLGSTTVPGSDM
+1461 NLGSTTVPGSDM

-1562 GVLDAYDAMLDT
+1562 GVLGAYDVMLDT

-1664 TRKSSGG
+1664 TRKSSGS

-1683 VTAPSTKNGDVTV
+1683 VSAPSTKNGDVTV

-1705 RVTIT
+1705 RVTVT

-1791 TNGLF
+1791 ANGLF

>member
-27 NDEGSTSSGNGWPA
+27 DDEGSTSSGNGWPS

-54 VTNYDE
+54 VKDYDE
-60 DTTNVKASTT
+60 DKTNVTASTT

-80 TIGGAGAISDYS
+80 TIGGKGAISDYS
-92 NTKDKT
+92 NTSELTK
-98 NVLRFTQAD
+98 VLRFTQAD
-107 WFKQRKN
+107 WYMVKDTIKN
-114 IKHVVIEDGI
+114 VVIEAGI

-135 TQLESIEIQGADVEL
+135 THLESIEIKGADVEL
-150 ARGAVNNYDGNSGT
+150 ARGAVNNYQGNDGT

-175 QNNMDENS
+175 QNKMGENG
-183 MDKNSW
+183 W
-189 FEKSNKNPNP
+189 FTESSQNPNP
-199 TIEFVISNTDE
+199 TIEFVISNVNDIE
-210 IKNGYADV
+210 AHYADV
-218 LKLDVNEAAS
+218 LKLDAADS
-228 WDKATISQITTAYEE
+228 ANWSAIAAAYEE
-243 YTALP
+243 YEALP
-248 ESVKTVLNTDVG
+248 DVVKTQLKDSVG
-260 EPLKALYDAAVN
+260 TPLAEKYATASNL
-272 KRGWPAGA
+272 RGWPAGA
-280 KGINIALKGFNGS
+280 KGINIALEGFNGS

-311 TLKLGGNGAFPL
+311 TLKLGGDGAFPY

-328 SSAKDGNLGFSH
+328 SSATDHNLGFSH

-376 YLRNPQIELV
+376 YLRNKEIELV
-386 DGAVCGYTGDANGK
+386 NGAVCGYTGDANGK
-400 LTLHLYKRAYDKLP
+400 LTLHLYKSAYDKLP
-414 SGWYMTN
+414 SGWYMLN
-421 SLTDAPSGRYLDPT
+421 NLTTAPEHRYLDPT

-446 ESTYADIWN
+446 ESKYEAIW
-455 YSASLTNDQKETVKA
+455 ALGVSLNDEQKETVKA
-470 AYNEYQGMDALFQNQ
+470 AYNEYQGMDAMLQNQ
-485 LMNVDTLSGG
+485 LMNMDTLSSG

-518 DTTDIYYSYDKATET
+518 GTTDIYYSYDEETKT
-533 LTLTYTGSDTGTIPD
+533 LTLTYTGSGTGTIPD
-548 YNPISA
+548 YNQYTA
-554 PLGTVPI
+554 PLGSVQI
-561 KNVVID
+561 ENVVID
-567 SKIANVGAYALAN
+567 SKITSVGAYALAN

-587 ASVNTKLAEN
+587 ASVNTTLAEN

-612 AFIDTYAK
+612 AFIDTYAQ

-625 GVVPSYGIKENGVFL
+625 GVVPAGIVENGVSKNDAF
-640 NADVPTAVE
+640 VAVK
-649 NAVKA
+649 NAVTA
-654 YKNLNS
+654 YKKLNS
-660 NVKAQLKELKIDGG
+660 NVEAQLKKLKIDGG
-674 PTYYEQLLKV
+674 STYYAQLLKV
-684 TGANDLDNMTVISGG
+684 TGANDLDNMTKISGG
-699 IPNGVDETGC
+699 IPNGVDEKGC

-715 IHWTLTKNDESTDTW
+715 IHWTLTKNDEGTDTW

-748 NNTTNTTATDFRNQ
+748 NSTTNTTATDFRNQ
-762 PWYSNCFSSYFKNKV
+762 PWYSNCFGSAFKNKV

-787 GVGRY
+787 DVGRY

-801 DFHFENPDG
+801 DFYFENPDG

-820 YSCFPTF
+820 YSCFPAF
-827 TPKIYLHSN
+827 KPNIYLHSN

-848 KGANAG
+848 KGADEG
-854 QNHTTADFNLIY
+854 KNHTTADFNLIY
-866 TDALAFEQTEAFKNL
+866 TDALAFEQNEAFKDL

-889 NTAENASIIK
+889 NTEGNASIIK
-899 SAMDAYRAL
+899 SAMDAYSAL
-908 SDKAKEQLKKDTCNT
+908 SDKAKEQLKKDKCNST
-923 DNDTYAGK
+923 DTYAGK
-931 LMALAKEI
+931 LMALAKAI
-939 GLAGDIGTIQYTIS
+939 GLAGDIGSIQYTIS
-953 SDGKTLTVTGKGT
+953 SDGKTLTVTGSGD
-966 LSADMAN
+966 LSADLAN
-973 DAWTEAKVGSVENL
+973 NAWTDEKVGSVENL

-992 ITINNGALNNMSAL
+992 ITINNGALNNMTAL

-1015 EVVGGKNV
+1015 KVGGGKNV
-1023 FPNADIVIRGYADAQ
+1023 FPNAGTILIRGYADAQ

-1065 SHTYDYT
+1065 SHTDDYT

-1125 VVNKVKDSS
+1125 VVNKVKDPS
-1134 AVSSNDVDGDYFK
+1134 AMSSNDVDGDYFK
-1147 NLNPA
+1147 NLDPA

-1163 YRESCVSAA
+1163 YRESCLSGS
-1172 DNASN
+1172 DNAKL
-1177 NNGQDYV
+1177 NGNQDYI
-1184 FINHLRG
+1184 FINHLRNT
-1191 AIENLRLLQ
+1191 IKNLRLLQ

-1205 AWFMDWMDTYDYSKY
+1205 AWFMDWLDHSEDAAH
-1220 FSRYTENSLS
+1220 YTNNSLE
-1230 NYTAA
+1230 NYKLA
-1235 SNKTEG
+1235 SEKDVEG
-1241 NPDFIIAGATFIGNA
+1241 NPDFIVAGATFIRTA
-1256 MTSYLGQSKNL
+1256 MTSYLGTVKNL
-1267 EDTIP
+1267 EDTKP
-1272 LHNAG
+1272 LHTAAV
-1277 TTQVPQLWRDNTH
+1277 TTNYSLVWRDNTH

-1348 TPEIVEIV
+1348 TPEIAEIV
-1356 KASAKAAIEKP
+1356 KASAKAAIENP
-1367 TEITK
+1367 TEITE

-1391 DFTNTEWNE
+1391 DFTNTEWNKIAI
-1400 AAIKAKST
+1400 AAKAA
-1408 EVLAEKAD
+1408 EVLSEKAG
-1416 AKVISVS
+1416 AEVTSVS
-1423 VSDSTT
+1423 VSGNTAA
-1429 KITLRYGYSE
+1429 ITLRYGYSE

-1453 WTAHIEST
+1453 WTSYIEST

-1562 GVLDAYDAMLDT
+1562 GVLGAYDVMLDT

-1664 TRKSSGG
+1664 TRKSSGS

-1683 VTAPSTKNGDVTV
+1683 VSASSTKNGDVTV

>member
-27 NDEGSTSSGNGWPA
+27 DDEGSTSSGNGWPS

-54 VTNYDE
+54 VKDYDE
-60 DTTNVKASTT
+60 DKTNVTASTT
-70 IWYKIDGDTL
+70 IWYKIDSDTL
-80 TIGGAGAISDYS
+80 TIGGKGAISDYS
-92 NTKDKT
+92 NTSKLT

-107 WFKQRKN
+107 WYMVKDTIKN
-114 IKHVVIEDGI
+114 VVIEAGI

-135 TQLESIEIQGADVEL
+135 THLESIEIKGADVEL
-150 ARGAVNNYDGNSGT
+150 ARGAVNNYQGNDGT

-175 QNNMDENS
+175 QNKMGENG
-183 MDKNSW
+183 W
-189 FEKSNKNPNP
+189 FTESSQNPNP
-199 TIEFVISNTDE
+199 TIEFVISNVNDIE
-210 IKNGYADV
+210 AHYADV
-218 LKLDVNEAAS
+218 LKLDAADS
-228 WDKATISQITTAYEE
+228 ANWSAIAAAYEE
-243 YTALP
+243 YEALP
-248 ESVKTVLNTDVG
+248 DVVKTQLKDSVG
-260 EPLKALYDAAVN
+260 TPLAEKYATASNL
-272 KRGWPAGA
+272 RGWPAGA
-280 KGINIALKGFNGS
+280 KGINIALEGFNGS

-311 TLKLGGNGAFPL
+311 TLKLGGDGAFPY

-328 SSAKDGNLGFSH
+328 SSATDHNLGFSH

-376 YLRNPQIELV
+376 YLRNKEIELV
-386 DGAVCGYTGDANGK
+386 NGAVCGYTGDANGK
-400 LTLHLYKRAYDKLP
+400 LTLHLYKSAYDKLP
-414 SGWYMTN
+414 SGWYMLN
-421 SLTDAPSGRYLDPT
+421 NLTTAPEHRYLDPT

-446 ESTYADIWN
+446 ESKYEAIW
-455 YSASLTNDQKETVKA
+455 ALGVSLNDEQKETVKA
-470 AYNEYQGMDALFQNQ
+470 AYNEYQGMDAMLQNQ
-485 LMNVDTLSGG
+485 LMNMDTLSSG

-518 DTTDIYYSYDKATET
+518 GTTDIYYSYDEETKT
-533 LTLTYTGSDTGTIPD
+533 LTLTYTGSGTGTIPD
-548 YNPISA
+548 YNQYTA
-554 PLGTVPI
+554 PLGSVQI
-561 KNVVID
+561 ENVVID
-567 SKIANVGAYALAN
+567 SKITSVGAYALAN

-587 ASVNTKLAEN
+587 ASVNTTLAEN

-612 AFIDTYAK
+612 AFIDTYAQ

-625 GVVPSYGIKENGVFL
+625 GVVPAGIVENGVSKNDAF
-640 NADVPTAVE
+640 VAVK
-649 NAVKA
+649 NAVTA
-654 YKNLNS
+654 YKKLNS
-660 NVKAQLKELKIDGG
+660 NVEAQLKKLKIDGG
-674 PTYYEQLLKV
+674 STYYAQLLKV
-684 TGANDLDNMTVISGG
+684 TGANDLDNMTKISGG
-699 IPNGVDETGC
+699 IPNGVDEKGC

-715 IHWTLTKNDESTDTW
+715 IHWTLTKNDEGTDTW

-748 NNTTNTTATDFRNQ
+748 NSTTNTTATDFRNQ
-762 PWYSNCFSSYFKNKV
+762 PWYSNCFGSAFKNKV

-787 GVGRY
+787 DVGRY

-801 DFHFENPDG
+801 DFYFENPDG

-820 YSCFPTF
+820 YSCFPAF
-827 TPKIYLHSN
+827 KPNIYLHSN
-836 STLAANWADDLN
+836 STRAANWADDLN
-848 KGANAG
+848 KGADEG
-854 QNHTTADFNLIY
+854 KNHTTADFNLIY
-866 TDALAFEQTEAFKNL
+866 TDALAFEQNEAFKDL

-889 NTAENASIIK
+889 NTEGNASIIK
-899 SAMDAYRAL
+899 SAMDAYSAL
-908 SDKAKEQLKKDTCNT
+908 SDKAKEQLKKDKCNST
-923 DNDTYAGK
+923 DTYAGK
-931 LMALAKEI
+931 LMALAKAI
-939 GLAGDIGTIQYTIS
+939 GLAGDIGSIQYTIS
-953 SDGKTLTVTGKGT
+953 SDGKTLTVTGSGD
-966 LSADMAN
+966 LSADLAN
-973 DAWTEAKVGSVENL
+973 NAWTDEKVGSVENL

-992 ITINNGALNNMSAL
+992 ITINNGALNNMTAL

-1015 EVVGGKNV
+1015 KVGGGKNV
-1023 FPNADIVIRGYADAQ
+1023 FPNAGTILIRGYADAQ

-1065 SHTYDYT
+1065 SHTDDYT
-1072 TYMQSILNDVNANLE
+1072 TYMQSILNDVNAKLD
-1087 GTKVQLSFIQHGS
+1087 GTKVTFSRIVFGS
-1100 RKIGITQTY
+1100 RKIGLDGSY
-1109 SDGKATNYSH
+1109 SNSNETNYSH

-1125 VVNKVKDSS
+1125 VVDKVNDSS
-1134 AVSSNDVDGDYFK
+1134 ATSKHDVTGAYFK
-1147 NLNPA
+1147 SLNPA
-1152 SNTWDLIIIQD
+1152 ANTWDLIIIQD
-1163 YRESCVSAA
+1163 YRESCST
-1172 DNASN
+1172 NSN
-1177 NNGQDYV
+1177 YV
-1184 FINHLRG
+1184 FIDHLRNT
-1191 AIENLRLLQ
+1191 IKNLRLLQ

-1205 AWFMDWMDTYDYSKY
+1205 AWFMDWLDHSEDAAH
-1220 FSRYTENSLS
+1220 YTDNSLE
-1230 NYTAA
+1230 NYKLA
-1235 SNKTEG
+1235 SEKSVEG
-1241 NPDFIIAGATFIGNA
+1241 NPNFIVAGATFIRTA
-1256 MTSYLGQSKNL
+1256 MTSYLGKPKNL
-1267 EDTIP
+1267 EDTKP
-1272 LHNAG
+1272 LHSSD
-1277 TTQVPQLWRDNTH
+1277 TTQVSQIWRDNTH

-1300 GTSVAAKLFT
+1300 GASVAAKVLT
-1310 DIFSK
+1310 DVYSK
-1315 EITFKEGADFY
+1315 EITFTTGDFY
-1326 SVLSYNP
+1326 SALSYAP
-1333 NSKDSNVRQ
+1333 NSANSGVKK

-1348 TPEIVEIV
+1348 TPEIAEIV
-1356 KASAKAAIEKP
+1356 KASAKAAIENP
-1367 TEITK
+1367 TEITE

-1400 AAIKAKST
+1400 TAIAAKAAG
-1408 EVLAEKAD
+1408 VLSEKAG
-1416 AKVISVS
+1416 AKVNSVS
-1423 VSDSTT
+1423 VSGNTAT
-1429 KITLRYGYSE
+1429 ITLRYGYSE
-1439 ATATIYTPS
+1439 TAATIYTPS

-1453 WTAHIEST
+1453 WTAYIEST
-1461 KLGSTTVPGSDM
+1461 NLGSTTVPGSDM

-1562 GVLDAYDAMLDT
+1562 GVLGAYDVMLDT

-1664 TRKSSGG
+1664 TRKSSGS

-1683 VTAPSTKNGDVTV
+1683 VSAPSTKNGDVTV

-1705 RVTIT
+1705 RVTVT

-1791 TNGLF
+1791 ANGLF

>member
-27 NDEGSTSSGNGWPA
+27 DDEGSTSSGNGWPS

-54 VTNYDE
+54 VKDYDE
-60 DTTNVKASTT
+60 DKTNVTASTT
-70 IWYKIDGDTL
+70 IWYKIDSDTL
-80 TIGGAGAISDYS
+80 TIGGKGAISDYS
-92 NTKDKT
+92 NTSKLT

-107 WFKQRKN
+107 WYMVKDTIKN
-114 IKHVVIEDGI
+114 VVIEAGI

-135 TQLESIEIQGADVEL
+135 THLESIEIKGADVEL
-150 ARGAVNNYDGNSGT
+150 ARGAVNNYQGNDGT

-175 QNNMDENS
+175 QNKMGENG
-183 MDKNSW
+183 W
-189 FEKSNKNPNP
+189 FTESSQNPNP
-199 TIEFVISNTDE
+199 TIEFVISNVNDIE
-210 IKNGYADV
+210 AHYADV
-218 LKLDVNEAAS
+218 LKLDAADS
-228 WDKATISQITTAYEE
+228 ANWSAIAAAYEE
-243 YTALP
+243 YEALP
-248 ESVKTVLNTDVG
+248 DVVKTQLKDSVG
-260 EPLKALYDAAVN
+260 TPLAEKYATASNL
-272 KRGWPAGA
+272 RGWPAGA
-280 KGINIALKGFNGS
+280 KGINIALEGFNGS

-311 TLKLGGNGAFPL
+311 TLKLGGDGAFPY

-328 SSAKDGNLGFSH
+328 SSATDHNLGFSH

-376 YLRNPQIELV
+376 YLRNKEIELV
-386 DGAVCGYTGDANGK
+386 NGAVCGYTGDANGK
-400 LTLHLYKRAYDKLP
+400 LTLHLYKSAYDKLP
-414 SGWYMTN
+414 SGWYMLN
-421 SLTDAPSGRYLDPT
+421 NLTTAPEHRYLDPT

-446 ESTYADIWN
+446 ESKYEAIW
-455 YSASLTNDQKETVKA
+455 ALGVSLNDEQKETVKA
-470 AYNEYQGMDALFQNQ
+470 AYNEYQGMDAMLQNQ
-485 LMNVDTLSGG
+485 LMNMDTLSSG

-518 DTTDIYYSYDKATET
+518 GTTDIYYSYDEETKT
-533 LTLTYTGSDTGTIPD
+533 LTLTYTGSGTGTIPD
-548 YNPISA
+548 YNQYTA
-554 PLGTVPI
+554 PLGSVQI
-561 KNVVID
+561 ENVVID
-567 SKIANVGAYALAN
+567 SKITSVGAYALAN

-587 ASVNTKLAEN
+587 ASVNTTLAEN

-612 AFIDTYAK
+612 AFIDTYAQ

-625 GVVPSYGIKENGVFL
+625 GVVPAGIVENGVSKNDAF
-640 NADVPTAVE
+640 VAVK
-649 NAVKA
+649 NAVTA
-654 YKNLNS
+654 YKKLNS
-660 NVKAQLKELKIDGG
+660 NVEAQLKKLKIDGG
-674 PTYYEQLLKV
+674 STYYAQLLKV
-684 TGANDLDNMTVISGG
+684 TGANDLDNMTKISGG
-699 IPNGVDETGC
+699 IPNGVDEKGC

-715 IHWTLTKNDESTDTW
+715 IHWTLTKNSEGTDTW

-748 NNTTNTTATDFRNQ
+748 NSTTNTTATDFRNQ
-762 PWYSNCFSSYFKNKV
+762 PWYSNCFGSAFKNKV

-787 GVGRY
+787 DVGRY

-801 DFHFENPDG
+801 DFYFENPDG

-820 YSCFPTF
+820 YSCFPAF
-827 TPKIYLHSN
+827 KPNIYLHSN

-848 KGANAG
+848 KGADEG
-854 QNHTTADFNLIY
+854 KNHTTADFNLIY
-866 TDALAFEQTEAFKNL
+866 TDALAFEQNEAFKDL

-889 NTAENASIIK
+889 NTEGNASIIK
-899 SAMDAYRAL
+899 SAMDAYSAL
-908 SDKAKEQLKKDTCNT
+908 SDKAKEQLKKDKCNST
-923 DNDTYAGK
+923 DTYAGK
-931 LMALAKEI
+931 LMALAKAI
-939 GLAGDIGTIQYTIS
+939 GLAGDIGSIQYTIS
-953 SDGKTLTVTGKGT
+953 SDGKTLTVTGSGD
-966 LSADMAN
+966 LSADLAN
-973 DAWTEAKVGSVENL
+973 NAWTDEKVGSVENL

-992 ITINNGALNNMSAL
+992 ITINNGALNNMTAL

-1015 EVVGGKNV
+1015 KVGGGKNV
-1023 FPNADIVIRGYADAQ
+1023 FPNAGTILIRGYADAQ

-1065 SHTYDYT
+1065 SHTDDYT
-1072 TYMQSILNDVNANLE
+1072 TYMQSILNDVNAKLD
-1087 GTKVQLSFIQHGS
+1087 GTKVTFSRIVFGS
-1100 RKIGITQTY
+1100 RKIGLDGSY
-1109 SDGKATNYSH
+1109 SNSNETNYSH

-1125 VVNKVKDSS
+1125 VVDKVNDSS
-1134 AVSSNDVDGDYFK
+1134 ATSKHDVTGAYFK
-1147 NLNPA
+1147 SLNPA
-1152 SNTWDLIIIQD
+1152 ANTWDLIIIQD
-1163 YRESCVSAA
+1163 YRESCST
-1172 DNASN
+1172 NSN
-1177 NNGQDYV
+1177 YV
-1184 FINHLRG
+1184 FIDHLRNT
-1191 AIENLRLLQ
+1191 IKNLRLLQ

-1205 AWFMDWMDTYDYSKY
+1205 AWFMDWLDHSEDAAH
-1220 FSRYTENSLS
+1220 YTDNSLE
-1230 NYTAA
+1230 NYKLA
-1235 SNKTEG
+1235 SEKSVEG
-1241 NPDFIIAGATFIGNA
+1241 NPNFIVAGATFIRTA
-1256 MTSYLGQSKNL
+1256 MTSYLGKAKNL
-1267 EDTIP
+1267 EDTKP
-1272 LHNAG
+1272 LHSSD
-1277 TTQVPQLWRDNTH
+1277 TTQVSQIWRDNTH

-1300 GTSVAAKLFT
+1300 GASVAAKVLT
-1310 DIFSK
+1310 DVYSK
-1315 EITFKEGADFY
+1315 EITFTTGDFY
-1326 SVLSYNP
+1326 SALSYAP
-1333 NSKDSNVRQ
+1333 NSANSGVKK

-1348 TPEIVEIV
+1348 TPEIAEIV
-1356 KASAKAAIEKP
+1356 KASAKAAIENP
-1367 TEITK
+1367 TEITE

-1400 AAIKAKST
+1400 TAIAAKAAG
-1408 EVLAEKAD
+1408 VLSEKAG
-1416 AKVISVS
+1416 AKVNSVS
-1423 VSDSTT
+1423 VSGNTAT
-1429 KITLRYGYSE
+1429 ITLRYGYSE
-1439 ATATIYTPS
+1439 TAATIYTPS

-1453 WTAHIEST
+1453 WTAYIEST
-1461 KLGSTTVPGSDM
+1461 NLGSTTVPGSDM

-1562 GVLDAYDAMLDT
+1562 GVLGAYDVMLDT

-1664 TRKSSGG
+1664 TRKSSGS

-1683 VTAPSTKNGDVTV
+1683 VSAPSTKNGDVTV

-1705 RVTIT
+1705 RVTVT

-1791 TNGLF
+1791 ANGLF

>member
-1 MKRRIL
+1 
-7 ASLLSLVMM
+7 MM

-27 NDEGSTSSGNGWPA
+27 DDEGSTSSGNGWPS

-54 VTNYDE
+54 VKDYDE
-60 DTTNVKASTT
+60 DKTNVTASTT
-70 IWYKIDGDTL
+70 IWYKIDSDTL
-80 TIGGAGAISDYS
+80 TIGGKGAISDYS
-92 NTKDKT
+92 NTSKLT

-107 WFKQRKN
+107 WYMVKDTIKN
-114 IKHVVIEDGI
+114 VVIEAGI

-135 TQLESIEIQGADVEL
+135 THLESIEIKGADVEL
-150 ARGAVNNYDGNSGT
+150 ARGAVNNYQGNDGT

-175 QNNMDENS
+175 QNKMGENG
-183 MDKNSW
+183 W
-189 FEKSNKNPNP
+189 FTESSQNPNP
-199 TIEFVISNTDE
+199 TIEFVISNVNDIE
-210 IKNGYADV
+210 AHYADV
-218 LKLDVNEAAS
+218 LKLDAADS
-228 WDKATISQITTAYEE
+228 ANWSAIAAAYEE
-243 YTALP
+243 YEALP
-248 ESVKTVLNTDVG
+248 DVVKTQLKDSVG
-260 EPLKALYDAAVN
+260 TPLAEKYATASNL
-272 KRGWPAGA
+272 RGWPAGA
-280 KGINIALKGFNGS
+280 KGINIALEGFNGS

-311 TLKLGGNGAFPL
+311 TLKLGGDGAFPY

-328 SSAKDGNLGFSH
+328 SSATDHNLGFSH

-376 YLRNPQIELV
+376 YLRNKEIELV
-386 DGAVCGYTGDANGK
+386 NGAVCGYTGDANGK
-400 LTLHLYKRAYDKLP
+400 LTLHLYKSAYDKLP
-414 SGWYMTN
+414 SGWYMLN
-421 SLTDAPSGRYLDPT
+421 NLTTAPEHRYLDPT

-446 ESTYADIWN
+446 ESKYEAIW
-455 YSASLTNDQKETVKA
+455 ALGVSLNDEQKETVKA
-470 AYNEYQGMDALFQNQ
+470 AYNEYQGMDAMLQNQ
-485 LMNVDTLSGG
+485 LMNMDTLSSG

-518 DTTDIYYSYDKATET
+518 GTTDIYYSYDEETKT
-533 LTLTYTGSDTGTIPD
+533 LTLTYTGSGTGTIPD
-548 YNPISA
+548 YNQYTA
-554 PLGTVPI
+554 PLGSVQI
-561 KNVVID
+561 ENVVID
-567 SKIANVGAYALAN
+567 SKITSVGAYALAN

-587 ASVNTKLAEN
+587 ASVNTTLAEN

-612 AFIDTYAK
+612 AFIDTYAQ

-625 GVVPSYGIKENGVFL
+625 GVVPAGIVENGVSKNDAF
-640 NADVPTAVE
+640 VAVK
-649 NAVKA
+649 NAVTA
-654 YKNLNS
+654 YKKLNS
-660 NVKAQLKELKIDGG
+660 NVEAQLKKLKIDGG
-674 PTYYEQLLKV
+674 STYYAQLLKV
-684 TGANDLDNMTVISGG
+684 TGANDLDNMTKISGG
-699 IPNGVDETGC
+699 IPNGVDEKGC

-715 IHWTLTKNDESTDTW
+715 IHWTLTKNDEGTDTW

-748 NNTTNTTATDFRNQ
+748 NSTTNTTATDFRNQ
-762 PWYSNCFSSYFKNKV
+762 PWYSNCFGSAFKNKV

-787 GVGRY
+787 DVGRY

-801 DFHFENPDG
+801 DFYFENPDG

-820 YSCFPTF
+820 YSCFPAF
-827 TPKIYLHSN
+827 KPNIYLHSN

-848 KGANAG
+848 KGADEG
-854 QNHTTADFNLIY
+854 KNHTTADFNLIY
-866 TDALAFEQTEAFKNL
+866 TDALAFEQNEAFKDL

-889 NTAENASIIK
+889 NTEGNASIIK
-899 SAMDAYRAL
+899 SAMDAYSAL
-908 SDKAKEQLKKDTCNT
+908 SDKAKEQLKKDKCNST
-923 DNDTYAGK
+923 DTYAGK
-931 LMALAKEI
+931 LMALAKAI
-939 GLAGDIGTIQYTIS
+939 GLAGDIGSIQYTIS
-953 SDGKTLTVTGKGT
+953 SDGKTLTVTGSGD
-966 LSADMAN
+966 LSADLAN
-973 DAWTEAKVGSVENL
+973 NAWTDEKVGSVENL

-992 ITINNGALNNMSAL
+992 ITINNGALNNMTAL

-1015 EVVGGKNV
+1015 KVGGGKNV
-1023 FPNADIVIRGYADAQ
+1023 FPNAGTILIRGYADAQ

-1065 SHTYDYT
+1065 SHTDDYT
-1072 TYMQSILNDVNANLE
+1072 TYMQSILNDVNAKLD
-1087 GTKVQLSFIQHGS
+1087 GTKVTFSRIVFGS
-1100 RKIGITQTY
+1100 RKIGLDGSY
-1109 SDGKATNYSH
+1109 SNSNETNYSH

-1125 VVNKVKDSS
+1125 VVDKVNDSS
-1134 AVSSNDVDGDYFK
+1134 ATSKHDVTGAYFK
-1147 NLNPA
+1147 SLNPA
-1152 SNTWDLIIIQD
+1152 ANTWDLIIIQD
-1163 YRESCVSAA
+1163 YRESCST
-1172 DNASN
+1172 NSN
-1177 NNGQDYV
+1177 YV
-1184 FINHLRG
+1184 FIDHLRNT
-1191 AIENLRLLQ
+1191 IKNLRLLQ

-1205 AWFMDWMDTYDYSKY
+1205 AWFMDWLDHSEDAAH
-1220 FSRYTENSLS
+1220 YTDNSLE
-1230 NYTAA
+1230 NYKLA
-1235 SNKTEG
+1235 SEKSVEG
-1241 NPDFIIAGATFIGNA
+1241 NPNFIVAGATFIRTA
-1256 MTSYLGQSKNL
+1256 MTSYLGKAKNL
-1267 EDTIP
+1267 EDTKP
-1272 LHNAG
+1272 LHSSD
-1277 TTQVPQLWRDNTH
+1277 TTQVSQIWRDNTH

-1300 GTSVAAKLFT
+1300 GASVAAKVLT
-1310 DIFSK
+1310 DVYSK
-1315 EITFKEGADFY
+1315 EITFTTGDFY
-1326 SVLSYNP
+1326 SALSYAP
-1333 NSKDSNVRQ
+1333 NSANSGVKK

-1348 TPEIVEIV
+1348 TPEIAEIV
-1356 KASAKAAIEKP
+1356 KASAKAAIENP
-1367 TEITK
+1367 TEITE

-1400 AAIKAKST
+1400 TAIAAKAAG
-1408 EVLAEKAD
+1408 VLSEKAG
-1416 AKVISVS
+1416 AKVNSVS
-1423 VSDSTT
+1423 VSGNTAT
-1429 KITLRYGYSE
+1429 ITLRYGYSE
-1439 ATATIYTPS
+1439 TAATIYTPS

-1453 WTAHIEST
+1453 WTAYIEST
-1461 KLGSTTVPGSDM
+1461 NLGSTTVPGSDM

-1562 GVLDAYDAMLDT
+1562 GVLGAYDVMLDT

-1664 TRKSSGG
+1664 TRKSSGS

-1683 VTAPSTKNGDVTV
+1683 VSAPSTKNGDVTV

-1705 RVTIT
+1705 RVTVT

-1741 YTFTM
+1741 YTFTR

-1791 TNGLF
+1791 ANGLF

>member
-1 MKRRIL
+1 MGRNGNAVPDMGGGHMSESLYDFCRKYDRQYLLEEWDSEKNLPLMPDGVTHGSHTMAWWRCGCGHSWQAPVYTRAAGSGCPYCAGKKLGQNNDFASLYPDLAVQWDTRKNAPRKPSEFPAGSHHLAWWVCEKGHSWRAQINSRVSGGCGCPVCAGRLVQTGENDL
-7 ASLLSLVMM
+7 ASQFPRLVKEWDIEKNGALTPEKVTAKTSRKVWWRCSLGHRWQA
-16 LSLLPTAVWAV
+16 AVA
-27 NDEGSTSSGNGWPA
+27 SR
-41 GATGITVATEKYS
+41 TVS
-54 VTNYDE
+54 
-60 DTTNVKASTT
+60 
-70 IWYKIDGDTL
+70 
-80 TIGGAGAISDYS
+80 GAGCPVCAGKQILPGFNDLASQYPELAKEWDTERNGSLTPDSVSAYS
-92 NTKDKT
+92 N
-98 NVLRFTQAD
+98 
-107 WFKQRKN
+107 RKAWW
-114 IKHVVIEDGI
+114 HCE
-124 TGIGTLAIANM
+124 
-135 TQLESIEIQGADVEL
+135 
-150 ARGAVNNYDGNSGT
+150 
-164 LTITVPLSVYQ
+164 
-175 QNNMDENS
+175 
-183 MDKNSW
+183 KNHS
-189 FEKSNKNPNP
+189 
-199 TIEFVISNTDE
+199 
-210 IKNGYADV
+210 
-218 LKLDVNEAAS
+218 
-228 WDKATISQITTAYEE
+228 
-243 YTALP
+243 
-248 ESVKTVLNTDVG
+248 
-260 EPLKALYDAAVN
+260 
-272 KRGWPAGA
+272 
-280 KGINIALKGFNGS
+280 
-293 NMDKIGTSDTFWY
+293 
-306 LLDGS
+306 
-311 TLKLGGNGAFPL
+311 
-323 TGYDS
+323 
-328 SSAKDGNLGFSH
+328 
-340 ASWYDDRASITSV
+340 YDDRASITSV

-376 YLRNPQIELV
+376 YLRNKEIELV
-386 DGAVCGYTGDANGK
+386 NGAVCGYTGDANGK
-400 LTLHLYKRAYDKLP
+400 LTLHLYKSAYDKLP
-414 SGWYMTN
+414 SGWYMLN
-421 SLTDAPSGRYLDPT
+421 NLTTAPEHRYLDPT

-446 ESTYADIWN
+446 ESKYEAIW
-455 YSASLTNDQKETVKA
+455 ALGVSLNDEQKETVKA
-470 AYNEYQGMDALFQNQ
+470 AYNEYQGMDAMLQNQ
-485 LMNVDTLSGG
+485 LMNMDTLSSG

-518 DTTDIYYSYDKATET
+518 GTTDIYYSYDEETKT
-533 LTLTYTGSDTGTIPD
+533 LTLTYTGSGTGTIPD
-548 YNPISA
+548 YNQYTA
-554 PLGTVPI
+554 PLGSVQI
-561 KNVVID
+561 ENVVID
-567 SKIANVGAYALAN
+567 SKITSVGAYALAN

-587 ASVNTKLAEN
+587 ASVNTTLAEN

-612 AFIDTYAK
+612 AFIDTYAQ

-625 GVVPSYGIKENGVFL
+625 GVVPAGIVENGVSKNDAF
-640 NADVPTAVE
+640 VAVK
-649 NAVKA
+649 NAVTA
-654 YKNLNS
+654 YKKLNS
-660 NVKAQLKELKIDGG
+660 NVEAQLKKLKIDGG
-674 PTYYEQLLKV
+674 STYYAQLLKV
-684 TGANDLDNMTVISGG
+684 TGANDLDNMTKISGG
-699 IPNGVDETGC
+699 IPNGVDEKGC

-715 IHWTLTKNDESTDTW
+715 IHWTLTKNDEGTDTW

-748 NNTTNTTATDFRNQ
+748 NSTTNTTATDFRNQ
-762 PWYSNCFSSYFKNKV
+762 PWYSNCFGSAFKNKV

-787 GVGRY
+787 DVGRY

-801 DFHFENPDG
+801 DFYFENPDG

-820 YSCFPTF
+820 YSCFPAF
-827 TPKIYLHSN
+827 KPNIYLHSN

-848 KGANAG
+848 KGADEG
-854 QNHTTADFNLIY
+854 KNHTTADFNLIY
-866 TDALAFEQTEAFKNL
+866 TDALAFEQNEAFKDL

-889 NTAENASIIK
+889 NTEGNASIIK
-899 SAMDAYRAL
+899 SAMDAYSAL
-908 SDKAKEQLKKDTCNT
+908 SDKAKEQLKKDKCNST
-923 DNDTYAGK
+923 DTYAGK
-931 LMALAKEI
+931 LMALAKAI
-939 GLAGDIGTIQYTIS
+939 GLAGDIGSIQYTIS
-953 SDGKTLTVTGKGT
+953 SDGKTLTVTGSGD
-966 LSADMAN
+966 LSADLAN
-973 DAWTEAKVGSVENL
+973 NAWTDEKVGSVENL

-992 ITINNGALNNMSAL
+992 ITINNGALNNMTAL

-1015 EVVGGKNV
+1015 KVGGGKNV
-1023 FPNADIVIRGYADAQ
+1023 FPNAGTILIRGYADAQ

-1065 SHTYDYT
+1065 SHTDDYT
-1072 TYMQSILNDVNANLE
+1072 TYMQSILNDVNAKLD
-1087 GTKVQLSFIQHGS
+1087 GTKVTFSRIVFGS
-1100 RKIGITQTY
+1100 RKIGLDGSY
-1109 SDGKATNYSH
+1109 SNSNETNYSH

-1125 VVNKVKDSS
+1125 VVDKVNDSS
-1134 AVSSNDVDGDYFK
+1134 ATSKHDVTGAYFK
-1147 NLNPA
+1147 SLNPA
-1152 SNTWDLIIIQD
+1152 ANTWDLIIIQD
-1163 YRESCVSAA
+1163 YRESCST
-1172 DNASN
+1172 NSN
-1177 NNGQDYV
+1177 YV
-1184 FINHLRG
+1184 FIDHLRNT
-1191 AIENLRLLQ
+1191 IKNLRLLQ

-1205 AWFMDWMDTYDYSKY
+1205 AWFMDWLDHSEDAAH
-1220 FSRYTENSLS
+1220 YTDNSLE
-1230 NYTAA
+1230 NYKLA
-1235 SNKTEG
+1235 SEKSVEG
-1241 NPDFIIAGATFIGNA
+1241 NPNFIVAGATFIRTA
-1256 MTSYLGQSKNL
+1256 MTSYLGKAKNL
-1267 EDTIP
+1267 EDTKP
-1272 LHNAG
+1272 LHSSD
-1277 TTQVPQLWRDNTH
+1277 TTQVSQIWRDNTH

-1300 GTSVAAKLFT
+1300 GASVAAKGLT
-1310 DIFSK
+1310 DVYSK
-1315 EITFKEGADFY
+1315 EITFTTGDFY
-1326 SVLSYNP
+1326 SALSYAP
-1333 NSKDSNVRQ
+1333 NSANSGVKK

-1348 TPEIVEIV
+1348 TPEIAEIV
-1356 KASAKAAIEKP
+1356 KASAKAAIENP
-1367 TEITK
+1367 TEITE

-1400 AAIKAKST
+1400 TAIAAKAAG
-1408 EVLAEKAD
+1408 VLSEKAG
-1416 AKVISVS
+1416 AKVNSVS
-1423 VSDSTT
+1423 VSGNTAT
-1429 KITLRYGYSE
+1429 ITLRYGYSE
-1439 ATATIYTPS
+1439 TAATIYTPS

-1453 WTAHIEST
+1453 WTAYIEST
-1461 KLGSTTVPGSDM
+1461 NLGSTTVPGSDM

-1562 GVLDAYDAMLDT
+1562 GVLGAYDVMLDT

-1664 TRKSSGG
+1664 TRKSSGS

-1683 VTAPSTKNGDVTV
+1683 VSAPSTKNGDVTV

-1705 RVTIT
+1705 RVTVT

-1791 TNGLF
+1791 ANGLF

>member
-27 NDEGSTSSGNGWPA
+27 DDEGSTSSGNGWPS

-54 VTNYDE
+54 VKDYDE
-60 DTTNVKASTT
+60 DKTNVTASTT
-70 IWYKIDGDTL
+70 IWYKIDSDTL
-80 TIGGAGAISDYS
+80 TIGGKGAISDYS
-92 NTKDKT
+92 NTSKLT

-107 WFKQRKN
+107 WYMVKDTIKN
-114 IKHVVIEDGI
+114 VVIEAGI

-135 TQLESIEIQGADVEL
+135 THLESIEIKGADVEL
-150 ARGAVNNYDGNSGT
+150 ARGAVNNYQGNDGT

-175 QNNMDENS
+175 QNKMGENG
-183 MDKNSW
+183 W
-189 FEKSNKNPNP
+189 FTESSQNPNP
-199 TIEFVISNTDE
+199 TIEFVISNVNDIE
-210 IKNGYADV
+210 AHYADV
-218 LKLDVNEAAS
+218 LKLDAADS
-228 WDKATISQITTAYEE
+228 ANWSAIAAAYEE
-243 YTALP
+243 YEALP
-248 ESVKTVLNTDVG
+248 DVVKTQLKDSVG
-260 EPLKALYDAAVN
+260 TPLAEKYATASNL
-272 KRGWPAGA
+272 RGWPAGA
-280 KGINIALKGFNGS
+280 KGINIALEGFNGS

-311 TLKLGGNGAFPL
+311 TLKLGGDGAFPY

-328 SSAKDGNLGFSH
+328 SSATDHNLGFSH

-376 YLRNPQIELV
+376 YLRNKEIELV
-386 DGAVCGYTGDANGK
+386 NGAVCGYTGDANGK
-400 LTLHLYKRAYDKLP
+400 LTLHLYKSAYDKLP
-414 SGWYMTN
+414 SGWYMLN
-421 SLTDAPSGRYLDPT
+421 NLTTAPEHRYLDPT

-446 ESTYADIWN
+446 ESKYEAIW
-455 YSASLTNDQKETVKA
+455 ALGVSLNDEQKETVKA
-470 AYNEYQGMDALFQNQ
+470 AYNEYQGMDAMLQNQ
-485 LMNVDTLSGG
+485 LMNMDTLSSG

-518 DTTDIYYSYDKATET
+518 GTTDIYYSYDEETKT
-533 LTLTYTGSDTGTIPD
+533 LTLTYTGSGTGTIPD
-548 YNPISA
+548 YNQYTA
-554 PLGTVPI
+554 PLGSVQI
-561 KNVVID
+561 ENVVID
-567 SKIANVGAYALAN
+567 SKITSVGAYALAN

-587 ASVNTKLAEN
+587 ASVNTTLAEN
-597 YAAGSTVTLIYSETQ
+597 YAAGSTTLIYSETQ
-612 AFIDTYAK
+612 AFIDTYAQ

-625 GVVPSYGIKENGVFL
+625 GVVPAGIVENGVSKNDAF
-640 NADVPTAVE
+640 VAVK
-649 NAVKA
+649 NAVTA
-654 YKNLNS
+654 YKKLNS
-660 NVKAQLKELKIDGG
+660 NVEAQLKKLKIDGG
-674 PTYYEQLLKV
+674 STYYAQLLKV
-684 TGANDLDNMTVISGG
+684 TGANDLDNMTKISGG
-699 IPNGVDETGC
+699 IPNGVDEKGC

-715 IHWTLTKNDESTDTW
+715 IHWTLTKNDEGTDTW

-748 NNTTNTTATDFRNQ
+748 NSTTNTTATDFRNQ
-762 PWYSNCFSSYFKNKV
+762 PWYSNCFGSAFKNKV

-787 GVGRY
+787 DVGRY

-801 DFHFENPDG
+801 DFYFENPDG

-820 YSCFPTF
+820 YSCFPAF
-827 TPKIYLHSN
+827 KPNIYLHSN

-848 KGANAG
+848 KGADEG
-854 QNHTTADFNLIY
+854 KNHTTADFNLIY
-866 TDALAFEQTEAFKNL
+866 TDALTFEQNEAFKDL

-889 NTAENASIIK
+889 NTEGNASIIK
-899 SAMDAYRAL
+899 SAMDAYSAL
-908 SDKAKEQLKKDTCNT
+908 SDKAKEQLKKDKCNST
-923 DNDTYAGK
+923 DTYAGK
-931 LMALAKEI
+931 LMALAKAI
-939 GLAGDIGTIQYTIS
+939 GLAGDIGSIQYTIS
-953 SDGKTLTVTGKGT
+953 SDGKTLTVTGSGD
-966 LSADMAN
+966 LSADLAN
-973 DAWTEAKVGSVENL
+973 NAWTDEKVGSVENL

-992 ITINNGALNNMSAL
+992 ITINNGALNNMTAL

-1015 EVVGGKNV
+1015 KVGGGKNV
-1023 FPNADIVIRGYADAQ
+1023 FPNAGTILIRGYADAQ

-1065 SHTYDYT
+1065 SHTDDYT
-1072 TYMQSILNDVNANLE
+1072 TYMQSILNDVNAKLD
-1087 GTKVQLSFIQHGS
+1087 GTKVTFSRIVFGS
-1100 RKIGITQTY
+1100 RKIGLDGSY
-1109 SDGKATNYSH
+1109 SNSNETNYSH

-1125 VVNKVKDSS
+1125 VVDKVNDSS
-1134 AVSSNDVDGDYFK
+1134 ATSKHDVTGAYFK
-1147 NLNPA
+1147 SLNPA
-1152 SNTWDLIIIQD
+1152 ANTWDLIIIQD
-1163 YRESCVSAA
+1163 YRESCST
-1172 DNASN
+1172 NSN
-1177 NNGQDYV
+1177 YV
-1184 FINHLRG
+1184 FIDHLRNT
-1191 AIENLRLLQ
+1191 IKNLRLLQ

-1205 AWFMDWMDTYDYSKY
+1205 AWFMDWLDHSEDAAH
-1220 FSRYTENSLS
+1220 YTDNSLE
-1230 NYTAA
+1230 NYKLA
-1235 SNKTEG
+1235 SEKSVEG
-1241 NPDFIIAGATFIGNA
+1241 NPNFIVAGATFIRTA
-1256 MTSYLGQSKNL
+1256 MTSYLGKAKNL
-1267 EDTIP
+1267 EDTKP
-1272 LHNAG
+1272 LHSSD
-1277 TTQVPQLWRDNTH
+1277 TTQVSQIWRDNTH

-1300 GTSVAAKLFT
+1300 GASVAAKVLT
-1310 DIFSK
+1310 DVYSK
-1315 EITFKEGADFY
+1315 EITFTTGDFY
-1326 SVLSYNP
+1326 SALSYAP
-1333 NSKDSNVRQ
+1333 NSANSGVKK

-1348 TPEIVEIV
+1348 TPEIAEIV
-1356 KASAKAAIEKP
+1356 KASAKAAIENP
-1367 TEITK
+1367 TEITE

-1400 AAIKAKST
+1400 TAIAAKAAG
-1408 EVLAEKAD
+1408 VLSEKAG
-1416 AKVISVS
+1416 AKVNSVS
-1423 VSDSTT
+1423 VSGNTAT
-1429 KITLRYGYSE
+1429 ITLRYGYSE
-1439 ATATIYTPS
+1439 TAATIYTPS

-1453 WTAHIEST
+1453 WTAYIEST
-1461 KLGSTTVPGSDM
+1461 NLGSTTVPGSDM

-1562 GVLDAYDAMLDT
+1562 GVLGAYDVMLDT

-1664 TRKSSGG
+1664 TRKSSGS

-1683 VTAPSTKNGDVTV
+1683 VSAPSTKNGDVTV

-1705 RVTIT
+1705 RVTVT

-1791 TNGLF
+1791 ANGLF

>member
-27 NDEGSTSSGNGWPA
+27 DDEGSTSSGNGWPS

-54 VTNYDE
+54 VKDYDE
-60 DTTNVKASTT
+60 DKTNVTASTT
-70 IWYKIDGDTL
+70 IWYKIDSDTL
-80 TIGGAGAISDYS
+80 TIGGKGAISDYS
-92 NTKDKT
+92 NTSKLT

-107 WFKQRKN
+107 WYMVKDTIKN
-114 IKHVVIEDGI
+114 VVIEAGI

-135 TQLESIEIQGADVEL
+135 THLESIEIKGADVEL
-150 ARGAVNNYDGNSGT
+150 ARGAVNNYQGNDGT

-175 QNNMDENS
+175 QNKMGENG
-183 MDKNSW
+183 W
-189 FEKSNKNPNP
+189 FTESSQNPNP
-199 TIEFVISNTDE
+199 TIEFVISNVNDIE
-210 IKNGYADV
+210 AHYADV
-218 LKLDVNEAAS
+218 LKLDAADS
-228 WDKATISQITTAYEE
+228 ANWSAIAAAYEE
-243 YTALP
+243 YEALP
-248 ESVKTVLNTDVG
+248 DVVKTQLKDSVG
-260 EPLKALYDAAVN
+260 TPLAEKYATASNL
-272 KRGWPAGA
+272 RRWPAGA
-280 KGINIALKGFNGS
+280 RGINIALDGFNGN

-311 TLKLGGNGAFPL
+311 TLKLGGDGAFPY

-340 ASWYDDRASITSV
+340 ASWYGDRDSITSV

-376 YLRNPQIELV
+376 YLRNKEIELV
-386 DGAVCGYTGDANGK
+386 NGAVCGYTGDANGK
-400 LTLHLYKRAYDKLP
+400 LTLHLYKSAYDKLP
-414 SGWYMTN
+414 SGWYMLN
-421 SLTDAPSGRYLDPT
+421 NLTTAPEHRYLDPT

-446 ESTYADIWN
+446 ESKYEAIW
-455 YSASLTNDQKETVKA
+455 ALGVSLNDEQKETVKA
-470 AYNEYQGMDALFQNQ
+470 AYNEYQGMDAMLQNQ
-485 LMNVDTLSGG
+485 LMNMDTLSSG

-518 DTTDIYYSYDKATET
+518 GTTDIYYSYDEETKT
-533 LTLTYTGSDTGTIPD
+533 LTLTYTGSGTGTIPD
-548 YNPISA
+548 YNQYTA
-554 PLGTVPI
+554 PLGSVQI
-561 KNVVID
+561 ENVVID
-567 SKIANVGAYALAN
+567 SKITSVGAYALAN

-587 ASVNTKLAEN
+587 ASVNTTLAEN

-612 AFIDTYAK
+612 AFIDTYAQ

-625 GVVPSYGIKENGVFL
+625 GVVPAGIVENGVSKNDAF
-640 NADVPTAVE
+640 VAVK
-649 NAVKA
+649 NAVTA
-654 YKNLNS
+654 YKKLNS
-660 NVKAQLKELKIDGG
+660 NVEAQLKKLKIDGG
-674 PTYYEQLLKV
+674 STYYAQLLKV
-684 TGANDLDNMTVISGG
+684 TGANDLDNMTKISGG
-699 IPNGVDETGC
+699 IPNGVDEKGC

-715 IHWTLTKNDESTDTW
+715 IHWTLTKNDEGTDTW

-748 NNTTNTTATDFRNQ
+748 NSTTNTTATDFRNQ
-762 PWYSNCFSSYFKNKV
+762 PWYSNCFGSAFKNKV

-787 GVGRY
+787 DVGRY

-801 DFHFENPDG
+801 DFYFENPDG

-820 YSCFPTF
+820 YSCFPAF
-827 TPKIYLHSN
+827 KPNIYLHSN

-848 KGANAG
+848 KGADEG
-854 QNHTTADFNLIY
+854 KNHTTADFNLIY
-866 TDALAFEQTEAFKNL
+866 TDALAFEQNEAFKDL

-889 NTAENASIIK
+889 NTEGNASIIK
-899 SAMDAYRAL
+899 SAMDAYSAL
-908 SDKAKEQLKKDTCNT
+908 SDKAKEQLKKDKCNST
-923 DNDTYAGK
+923 DTYAGK
-931 LMALAKEI
+931 LMALAKAI
-939 GLAGDIGTIQYTIS
+939 GLAGDIGSIQYTIS
-953 SDGKTLTVTGKGT
+953 SDGKTLTVTGSGD
-966 LSADMAN
+966 LSADLAN
-973 DAWTEAKVGSVENL
+973 NAWTDEKVGSVENL

-992 ITINNGALNNMSAL
+992 ITINNGALNNMTAL

-1015 EVVGGKNV
+1015 KVGGGKNV
-1023 FPNADIVIRGYADAQ
+1023 FPNAGTILIRGYADAQ

-1065 SHTYDYT
+1065 SHTDDYT
-1072 TYMQSILNDVNANLE
+1072 TYMQSILNDVNAKLD
-1087 GTKVQLSFIQHGS
+1087 GTKVTFSRIVFGS
-1100 RKIGITQTY
+1100 RKIGLDGSY
-1109 SDGKATNYSH
+1109 SNSNETNYSH

-1125 VVNKVKDSS
+1125 VVDKVNDSS
-1134 AVSSNDVDGDYFK
+1134 ATSKHDVTGAYFK
-1147 NLNPA
+1147 SLNPA
-1152 SNTWDLIIIQD
+1152 ANTWDLIIIQD
-1163 YRESCVSAA
+1163 YRESCST
-1172 DNASN
+1172 NSN
-1177 NNGQDYV
+1177 YV
-1184 FINHLRG
+1184 FIDHLRNT
-1191 AIENLRLLQ
+1191 IKNLRLLQ

-1205 AWFMDWMDTYDYSKY
+1205 AWFMDWLDHSEDAAH
-1220 FSRYTENSLS
+1220 YTDNSLE
-1230 NYTAA
+1230 NYKLA
-1235 SNKTEG
+1235 SEKSVEG
-1241 NPDFIIAGATFIGNA
+1241 NPNFIVAGATFIRTA
-1256 MTSYLGQSKNL
+1256 MTSYLGKAKNL
-1267 EDTIP
+1267 EDTKP
-1272 LHNAG
+1272 LHSSD
-1277 TTQVPQLWRDNTH
+1277 TTQVSQIWRDNTH

-1300 GTSVAAKLFT
+1300 GASVAAKVLT
-1310 DIFSK
+1310 DVYSK
-1315 EITFKEGADFY
+1315 EITFTTGDFY
-1326 SVLSYNP
+1326 SALSYAP
-1333 NSKDSNVRQ
+1333 NSANSGVKK

-1348 TPEIVEIV
+1348 TPEIAEIV
-1356 KASAKAAIEKP
+1356 KASAKAAIENP
-1367 TEITK
+1367 TEITE

-1400 AAIKAKST
+1400 TAIAAKAAG
-1408 EVLAEKAD
+1408 VLSEKAG
-1416 AKVISVS
+1416 AKVNSVS
-1423 VSDSTT
+1423 VSGNTAT
-1429 KITLRYGYSE
+1429 ITLRYGYSE
-1439 ATATIYTPS
+1439 TAATIYTPS

-1453 WTAHIEST
+1453 WTAYIEST
-1461 KLGSTTVPGSDM
+1461 NLGSTTVPGSDM

-1562 GVLDAYDAMLDT
+1562 GVLGAYDVMLDT

-1664 TRKSSGG
+1664 TRKSSGS

-1683 VTAPSTKNGDVTV
+1683 VSAPSTKNGDVTV

-1705 RVTIT
+1705 RVTVT

-1781 AVKKGITNGK
+1781 AVKNGITNGK
-1791 TNGLF
+1791 DNGLF
-1796 GSNDPCTRGQIVTF
+1796 GSNDSCTRGQIVTF

>member
-27 NDEGSTSSGNGWPA
+27 DDEGSTSSGNGWPS

-54 VTNYDE
+54 VKDYDE
-60 DTTNVKASTT
+60 DKTNVTASTT

-135 TQLESIEIQGADVEL
+135 THLESIEIKGTNVEL
-150 ARGAVNNYDGNSGT
+150 ARGAVNNYDGNNGT

-175 QNNMDENS
+175 QNKMDENRLEE
-183 MDKNSW
+183 NSW
-189 FEKSNKNPNP
+189 FEKSSKNPNP
-199 TIEFVISNTDE
+199 TIQFVISNTAE
-210 IKNGYADV
+210 IADGYADV
-218 LKLDVNEAAS
+218 LGLNVNEADN

-243 YTALP
+243 YMTLP
-248 ESVKTVLNTDVG
+248 ESVKTDLNKNVG

-272 KRGWPAGA
+272 KRGWPKGA
-280 KGINIALKGFNGS
+280 KGINIALDGFNGS

-306 LLDGS
+306 LLDGNM
-311 TLKLGGNGAFPL
+311 LKLGGNGAFPL

-340 ASWYDDRASITSV
+340 ASWYGDRDSIASV

-376 YLRNPQIELV
+376 YLRNRDIKLV
-386 DGAVCGYTGDANGK
+386 NGAVCGYTGDANSK
-400 LTLHLYKRAYDKLP
+400 LTLHLYKSAYDKLP
-414 SGWYMTN
+414 SDWYTRN
-421 SLTDAPSGRYLDPT
+421 NVTSVTASQYPDPT
-435 LSYSFLEVEAF
+435 LSYSFLEVEDF
-446 ESTYADIWN
+446 ESEYEAIWTLGV
-455 YSASLTNDQKETVKA
+455 SLNDEQKETVKA
-470 AYNEYQGMDALFQNQ
+470 AYGEYQKMDAMLQNQ
-485 LMNVDTLSGG
+485 LMNVDKLSGG

-518 DTTDIYYSYDKATET
+518 ETTDIYYSYDKATKT
-533 LTLTYTGSDTGTIPD
+533 LTLTYTGSGTGTIPD
-548 YNPISA
+548 YNELTA
-554 PLGTVPI
+554 PLGNVPI

-567 SKIANVGAYALAN
+567 SKITSVGAYALAN
-580 HGDITVY
+580 HGNITVY

-612 AFIDTYAK
+612 AFIDTYAQ

-625 GVVPSYGIKENGVFL
+625 GVVPSYGIKEDGLFL

-649 NAVKA
+649 NAVNA
-654 YKNLNS
+654 YKNLDNK
-660 NVKAQLKELKIDGG
+660 VKDQLKELKIDGG
-674 PTYYEQLLKV
+674 STYYAQLLKV

-699 IPNGVDETGC
+699 IPNGVDKKGC

-715 IHWTLTKNDESTDTW
+715 IHWTLTKNGEGADTW
-730 TLRFDTDTGV
+730 TLRFDTDDGA

-748 NNTTNTTATDFRNQ
+748 NNTINTTATDFRNQ
-762 PWYSNCFSSYFKNKV
+762 PWYNNCFGSYFKNKV

-782 GEGIT
+782 GKGIT

-801 DFHFENPDG
+801 DFYFENPDG
-810 VDLAGYAFDY
+810 VELAGYAFDY
-820 YSCFPTF
+820 YSCFPTTF
-827 TPKIYLHSN
+827 KPNIYLHSN

-848 KGANAG
+848 KGADEG
-854 QNHTTADFNLIY
+854 KNHTTADFNLIY
-866 TDALAFEQTEAFKNL
+866 TDALAFEKNKVFEDL
-881 WTMNAADA
+881 WVMNAADA
-889 NTAENASIIK
+889 TIEENASIIK
-899 SAMDAYRAL
+899 SAMDAYSAL
-908 SDKAKEQLKKDTCNT
+908 SDKAKEQLKKDKCNST
-923 DNDTYAGK
+923 DTYAGK
-931 LMALAKEI
+931 LMALAKAI

-953 SDGKTLTVTGKGT
+953 SDGKTLTVTGSGA

-973 DAWTEAKVGSVENL
+973 VAWIEAKVGSVENL

-992 ITINNGALNNMSAL
+992 ITIQNGALNNMTAL
-1006 KTVDAVRGV
+1006 ETVDAVRGV
-1015 EVVGGKNV
+1015 KVVGGKNV
-1023 FPNADIVIRGYADAQ
+1023 FPNAGTILIRGYADAQ
-1038 NTSLE
+1038 KDSLE

-1065 SHTYDYT
+1065 SHTDDYT
-1072 TYMQSILNDVNANLE
+1072 TYMQSILNDVNAKLD
-1087 GTKVQLSFIQHGS
+1087 GTKVTFSRIVFGS
-1100 RKIGITQTY
+1100 RKIGLDGSY
-1109 SDGKATNYSH
+1109 SNSNETNYSH

-1125 VVNKVKDSS
+1125 VVDKVNDSS
-1134 AVSSNDVDGDYFK
+1134 ATSKHDVTGAYFK
-1147 NLNPA
+1147 SLNSA
-1152 SNTWDLIIIQD
+1152 ANTWDLIIIQD
-1163 YRESCVSAA
+1163 YRESCST
-1172 DNASN
+1172 NSN
-1177 NNGQDYV
+1177 YV
-1184 FINHLRG
+1184 FIDHLRNT
-1191 AIENLRLLQ
+1191 IKNLRLLQ

-1205 AWFMDWMDTYDYSKY
+1205 AWFMDWLDHSEDAAH
-1220 FSRYTENSLS
+1220 YTDNSLE
-1230 NYTAA
+1230 NYKLA
-1235 SNKTEG
+1235 SEKSVEG
-1241 NPDFIIAGATFIGNA
+1241 NPNFIVAGATFIRTA
-1256 MTSYLGQSKNL
+1256 MTSYLGKAKNL
-1267 EDTIP
+1267 EDTKP
-1272 LHNAG
+1272 LHSSD
-1277 TTQVPQLWRDNTH
+1277 TTQVSQIWRDNTH

-1300 GTSVAAKLFT
+1300 GASVAAKVLT
-1310 DIFSK
+1310 DVYSK
-1315 EITFKEGADFY
+1315 EITFTTGDFY
-1326 SVLSYNP
+1326 SALSYAP
-1333 NSKDSNVRQ
+1333 NSANSGVKK

-1348 TPEIVEIV
+1348 TPEIAEIV
-1356 KASAKAAIEKP
+1356 KASAKAAIENP
-1367 TEITK
+1367 TEITE

-1400 AAIKAKST
+1400 TAIAAKAAG
-1408 EVLAEKAD
+1408 VLSEKAG
-1416 AKVISVS
+1416 AKVNSVS
-1423 VSDSTT
+1423 VSGNTAT
-1429 KITLRYGYSE
+1429 ITLRYGYSE
-1439 ATATIYTPS
+1439 TAATIYTPS

-1453 WTAHIEST
+1453 WTAYIEST
-1461 KLGSTTVPGSDM
+1461 NLGSTTVPGSDM

-1562 GVLDAYDAMLDT
+1562 GVLGAYDVMLDT

-1664 TRKSSGG
+1664 TRKSSGS

-1683 VTAPSTKNGDVTV
+1683 VSAPSAKNGDVTV

-1791 TNGLF
+1791 ANGLF

-1810 LWRAAGSPAPKGTA
+1810 LWRAAGSPAPKGTV
-1824 KVPADVLPGS
+1824 KVPSDVLPGS

-1889 AAGDFYAEAVAWAVE
+1889 ESNAFCAEAVAWAVE
-1904 NGVTNGTSASTFS
+1904 NGVTNGTTDSTFS

>member
-1 MKRRIL
+1 MVK
-7 ASLLSLVMM
+7 
-16 LSLLPTAVWAV
+16 
-27 NDEGSTSSGNGWPA
+27 
-41 GATGITVATEKYS
+41 
-54 VTNYDE
+54 
-60 DTTNVKASTT
+60 DT
-70 IWYKIDGDTL
+70 I
-80 TIGGAGAISDYS
+80 
-92 NTKDKT
+92 
-98 NVLRFTQAD
+98 
-107 WFKQRKN
+107 KN
-114 IKHVVIEDGI
+114 VVIEAGI

-135 TQLESIEIQGADVEL
+135 THLESIEIKGADVEL
-150 ARGAVNNYDGNSGT
+150 ARGAVNNYQGNDGT

-175 QNNMDENS
+175 QNKMGENG
-183 MDKNSW
+183 W
-189 FEKSNKNPNP
+189 FTESSQNPNP
-199 TIEFVISNTDE
+199 TIEFVISNVNDIE
-210 IKNGYADV
+210 AHYADV
-218 LKLDVNEAAS
+218 LKLDAADS
-228 WDKATISQITTAYEE
+228 ANWSAIAAAYEE
-243 YTALP
+243 YEALP
-248 ESVKTVLNTDVG
+248 DVVKTQLKDSVG
-260 EPLKALYDAAVN
+260 TPLAEKYATASNL
-272 KRGWPAGA
+272 RGWPAGA
-280 KGINIALKGFNGS
+280 KGINIALEGFNGS

-311 TLKLGGNGAFPL
+311 TLKLGGDGAFPL

-376 YLRNPQIELV
+376 YLRNKEIELV
-386 DGAVCGYTGDANGK
+386 NGAVCGYTGDANDK
-400 LTLHLYKRAYDKLP
+400 LTLHLYKSAYDKLP
-414 SGWYMTN
+414 SDWYTRN
-421 SLTDAPSGRYLDPT
+421 NITTATESQYPDPT

-446 ESTYADIWN
+446 ESKYEAIW
-455 YSASLTNDQKETVKA
+455 ALGVSLNDEQKETVKA
-470 AYNEYQGMDALFQNQ
+470 AYNEYQGMDAMLQNQ
-485 LMNVDTLSGG
+485 LMNMDTLSSG

-518 DTTDIYYSYDKATET
+518 GTTDIYYSYDEETKT
-533 LTLTYTGSDTGTIPD
+533 LTLTYTGSGTGTIPD
-548 YNPISA
+548 YNQYTA
-554 PLGTVPI
+554 PLGSVQI
-561 KNVVID
+561 ENVVID
-567 SKIANVGAYALAN
+567 SKITSVGAYALAN

-587 ASVNTKLAEN
+587 ASVNTTLAEN

-625 GVVPSYGIKENGVFL
+625 GVVPAGIVENGVSKNDAF
-640 NADVPTAVE
+640 VAVK
-649 NAVKA
+649 NAVTA
-654 YKNLNS
+654 YKKLNS
-660 NVKAQLKELKIDGG
+660 NVEAQLKKLKIDGG
-674 PTYYEQLLKV
+674 STYYAQLLKV

-699 IPNGVDETGC
+699 IPNGVDEKGC

-715 IHWTLTKNDESTDTW
+715 IHWTLTKNSEGTDTW

-740 KAALPDFG
+740 KDALPDFG
-748 NNTTNTTATDFRNQ
+748 NNTINTTATDFRNQ
-762 PWYSNCFSSYFKNKV
+762 PWYSNCFGSAFKNKV

-787 GVGRY
+787 DVGRY

-820 YSCFPTF
+820 YSCFPAF
-827 TPKIYLHSN
+827 KPNIYLHSN

-848 KGANAG
+848 KGADEG
-854 QNHTTADFNLIY
+854 KNHTTADFNLIY
-866 TDALAFEQTEAFKNL
+866 TDALAFEQNEAFKDL

-889 NTAENASIIK
+889 NTEGNASIIK
-899 SAMDAYRAL
+899 SAMDAYSAL
-908 SDKAKEQLKKDTCNT
+908 SDKAKEQLKKDKCNST
-923 DNDTYAGK
+923 DTYAGK

-939 GLAGDIGTIQYTIS
+939 GLAGDIGSIQYTIS
-953 SDGKTLTVTGKGT
+953 SDGKTLTVTGSGI

-973 DAWTEAKVGSVENL
+973 SAWTEAKVGSVENL

-992 ITINNGALNNMSAL
+992 ITINNGALNNMTAL

-1015 EVVGGKNV
+1015 KVGGGKNV
-1023 FPNADIVIRGYADAQ
+1023 FPNAGTILIRGYADAQ

-1065 SHTYDYT
+1065 SHTDDYT
-1072 TYMQSILNDVNANLE
+1072 TYMQSILNDVNAKLD
-1087 GTKVQLSFIQHGS
+1087 GTKVTFSRIVFGS
-1100 RKIGITQTY
+1100 RKIGLDGSY
-1109 SDGKATNYSH
+1109 SNSNETNYSH

-1125 VVNKVKDSS
+1125 VVDKVNDSS
-1134 AVSSNDVDGDYFK
+1134 ATSKHDVTGAYFK
-1147 NLNPA
+1147 SLNPA
-1152 SNTWDLIIIQD
+1152 ANTWDLIIIQD
-1163 YRESCVSAA
+1163 YRESCST
-1172 DNASN
+1172 NSN
-1177 NNGQDYV
+1177 YV
-1184 FINHLRG
+1184 FIDHLRNT
-1191 AIENLRLLQ
+1191 IKNLRLLQ

-1205 AWFMDWMDTYDYSKY
+1205 AWFMDWLDHSEDAAH
-1220 FSRYTENSLS
+1220 YTNNSLE
-1230 NYTAA
+1230 NYKLA
-1235 SNKTEG
+1235 SEKDVEG
-1241 NPDFIIAGATFIGNA
+1241 NPDFIVAGATFIRTA
-1256 MTSYLGQSKNL
+1256 MTSYLGTVKNL
-1267 EDTIP
+1267 EDTKP
-1272 LHNAG
+1272 LHSSD
-1277 TTQVPQLWRDNTH
+1277 TTQVSQIWRDNTH

-1300 GTSVAAKLFT
+1300 GASVAAKVLT
-1310 DIFSK
+1310 DVYSK
-1315 EITFKEGADFY
+1315 EITFTTGDFY
-1326 SVLSYNP
+1326 SALSYAP
-1333 NSKDSNVRQ
+1333 NSANSGVKK

-1348 TPEIVEIV
+1348 TPEIAEIV
-1356 KASAKAAIEKP
+1356 KASAKAAIENP
-1367 TEITK
+1367 TEITE

-1400 AAIKAKST
+1400 TAIAAKAAG
-1408 EVLAEKAD
+1408 VLSEKAG
-1416 AKVISVS
+1416 AKVNSVS
-1423 VSDSTT
+1423 VSGNTAT
-1429 KITLRYGYSE
+1429 ITLRYGYSE
-1439 ATATIYTPS
+1439 TAATIYTPS

-1453 WTAHIEST
+1453 WTAYIEST
-1461 KLGSTTVPGSDM
+1461 NLGSTTVPGSDM

-1562 GVLDAYDAMLDT
+1562 GVLGAYDVMLDT

-1664 TRKSSGG
+1664 TRKSSGS

-1683 VTAPSTKNGDVTV
+1683 VSASSTKNGDVTV

-1705 RVTIT
+1705 RVTVT

-1791 TNGLF
+1791 ANGLF

>member
-27 NDEGSTSSGNGWPA
+27 DDEGSTSSGNGWPS

-54 VTNYDE
+54 VKDYDE
-60 DTTNVKASTT
+60 DKTNVTASTT
-70 IWYKIDGDTL
+70 IWYKIDSDTL
-80 TIGGAGAISDYS
+80 TIGGKGAISDYS
-92 NTKDKT
+92 NTSKLT

-107 WFKQRKN
+107 WYMVKDTIKN
-114 IKHVVIEDGI
+114 VVIEAGI

-135 TQLESIEIQGADVEL
+135 THLESIEIKGADVEL
-150 ARGAVNNYDGNSGT
+150 ARGAVNNYQGNDGT

-175 QNNMDENS
+175 QNKMGENG
-183 MDKNSW
+183 W
-189 FEKSNKNPNP
+189 FTESSQNPNP
-199 TIEFVISNTDE
+199 TIEFVISNVNDIE
-210 IKNGYADV
+210 AHYADV
-218 LKLDVNEAAS
+218 LKLDAADS
-228 WDKATISQITTAYEE
+228 ANWSAIAAAYEE
-243 YTALP
+243 YEALP
-248 ESVKTVLNTDVG
+248 DVVKTQLKDSVG
-260 EPLKALYDAAVN
+260 TPLAEKYATASNL
-272 KRGWPAGA
+272 RGWPAGA
-280 KGINIALKGFNGS
+280 KGINIALEGFNGS

-311 TLKLGGNGAFPL
+311 TLKLGGDGAFPY

-328 SSAKDGNLGFSH
+328 SSATDHNLGFSH

-376 YLRNPQIELV
+376 YLRNKEIELV
-386 DGAVCGYTGDANGK
+386 NGAVCGYTGDANGK
-400 LTLHLYKRAYDKLP
+400 LTLHLYKSAYDKLP
-414 SGWYMTN
+414 SGWYMLN
-421 SLTDAPSGRYLDPT
+421 NLTTAPEHRYLDPT

-446 ESTYADIWN
+446 ESKYEAIW
-455 YSASLTNDQKETVKA
+455 ALGVSLNDEQKETVKA
-470 AYNEYQGMDALFQNQ
+470 AYNEYQGMDAMLQNQ
-485 LMNVDTLSGG
+485 LMNMDTLSSG

-518 DTTDIYYSYDKATET
+518 GTTDIYYSYDEETKT
-533 LTLTYTGSDTGTIPD
+533 LTLTYTGSGTGTIPD
-548 YNPISA
+548 YNQYTA
-554 PLGTVPI
+554 PLGSVQI
-561 KNVVID
+561 ENVVID
-567 SKIANVGAYALAN
+567 SKITSVGAYALAN

-587 ASVNTKLAEN
+587 ASVNTTLAEN

-612 AFIDTYAK
+612 AFIDTYAQ

-625 GVVPSYGIKENGVFL
+625 GVVPAGIVENGVSKNDAF
-640 NADVPTAVE
+640 VAVK
-649 NAVKA
+649 NAVTA
-654 YKNLNS
+654 YKKLNS
-660 NVKAQLKELKIDGG
+660 NVEAQLKKLKIDGG
-674 PTYYEQLLKV
+674 STYYAQLLKV
-684 TGANDLDNMTVISGG
+684 TGANDLDNMTKISGG
-699 IPNGVDETGC
+699 IPNGVDEKGC

-715 IHWTLTKNDESTDTW
+715 IHWTLTKNDEGTDTW

-748 NNTTNTTATDFRNQ
+748 NSTTNTTATDFRNQ
-762 PWYSNCFSSYFKNKV
+762 PWYSNCFGSAFKNKV

-787 GVGRY
+787 DVGRY

-801 DFHFENPDG
+801 DFYFENPDG

-820 YSCFPTF
+820 YSCFPAF
-827 TPKIYLHSN
+827 KPNIYLHSN

-848 KGANAG
+848 KGADEG
-854 QNHTTADFNLIY
+854 KNHTTADFNLIY
-866 TDALAFEQTEAFKNL
+866 TDALAFEQNEAFKDL

-889 NTAENASIIK
+889 NTEGNASIIK
-899 SAMDAYRAL
+899 SAMDAYSAL
-908 SDKAKEQLKKDTCNT
+908 SDKAKEQLKKDKCNST
-923 DNDTYAGK
+923 DTYAGK
-931 LMALAKEI
+931 LMALAKAI
-939 GLAGDIGTIQYTIS
+939 GLAGDIGSIQYTIS
-953 SDGKTLTVTGKGT
+953 SDGKTLTVTGSGD
-966 LSADMAN
+966 LSADLAN
-973 DAWTEAKVGSVENL
+973 NAWTDEKVGSVENL

-992 ITINNGALNNMSAL
+992 ITINNGALNNMTAL

-1015 EVVGGKNV
+1015 KVGGGKNV
-1023 FPNADIVIRGYADAQ
+1023 FPNAGTILIRGYADAQ

-1065 SHTYDYT
+1065 SHTDDYT
-1072 TYMQSILNDVNANLE
+1072 TYMQSILNDVNAKLD
-1087 GTKVQLSFIQHGS
+1087 GTKVTFSRIVFGS
-1100 RKIGITQTY
+1100 RKIGLDGSY
-1109 SDGKATNYSH
+1109 SNSNETNYSH

-1125 VVNKVKDSS
+1125 VVDKVNDSS
-1134 AVSSNDVDGDYFK
+1134 ATSKHDVTGAYFK
-1147 NLNPA
+1147 SLNPA
-1152 SNTWDLIIIQD
+1152 ANTWDLIIIQD
-1163 YRESCVSAA
+1163 YRESCST
-1172 DNASN
+1172 NSN
-1177 NNGQDYV
+1177 YV
-1184 FINHLRG
+1184 FIDHLRNT
-1191 AIENLRLLQ
+1191 IKNLRLLQ

-1205 AWFMDWMDTYDYSKY
+1205 AWFMDWLDHSEDAAH
-1220 FSRYTENSLS
+1220 YTDNSLE
-1230 NYTAA
+1230 NYKLA
-1235 SNKTEG
+1235 SEKSVEG
-1241 NPDFIIAGATFIGNA
+1241 NPNFIVAGATFIRTA
-1256 MTSYLGQSKNL
+1256 MTSYLGKAKNL
-1267 EDTIP
+1267 EDTKP
-1272 LHNAG
+1272 LHSSD
-1277 TTQVPQLWRDNTH
+1277 TTQVSQIWRDNTH

-1300 GTSVAAKLFT
+1300 GASVAAKVLT
-1310 DIFSK
+1310 DVYSK
-1315 EITFKEGADFY
+1315 EITFTTGDFY
-1326 SVLSYNP
+1326 SALSYAP
-1333 NSKDSNVRQ
+1333 NSANSGVKK

-1348 TPEIVEIV
+1348 TPEIAEIV
-1356 KASAKAAIEKP
+1356 KASAKAAIENP
-1367 TEITK
+1367 TEITE

-1400 AAIKAKST
+1400 TAIAAKAAG
-1408 EVLAEKAD
+1408 VLSEKAG
-1416 AKVISVS
+1416 AKVNSVS
-1423 VSDSTT
+1423 VSGNTAT
-1429 KITLRYGYSE
+1429 ITLRYGYSE
-1439 ATATIYTPS
+1439 TAATIYTPS

-1453 WTAHIEST
+1453 WTAYIEST
-1461 KLGSTTVPGSDM
+1461 NLGSTTVPGSDM

-1562 GVLDAYDAMLDT
+1562 GVLGAYDVMLDT

-1664 TRKSSGG
+1664 TRKSSGS

-1683 VTAPSTKNGDVTV
+1683 VSAPSTKNGDVTV

-1705 RVTIT
+1705 RVTVT

-1760 QAASIFADVPA
+1760 QAASIFADVPGLVHHQI
-1771 DAYYAKAVEW
+1771 DA
-1781 AVKKGITNGK
+1781 
-1791 TNGLF
+1791 GL
-1796 GSNDPCTRGQIVTF
+1796 
-1810 LWRAAGSPAPKGTA
+1810 
-1824 KVPADVLPGS
+1824 
-1834 YCYDAVAWA
+1834 
-1843 LENGITN
+1843 
-1850 GLADG
+1850 
-1855 TFGVNNTCTRGQS
+1855 
-1868 VTFLYRAMGT
+1868 
-1878 APTTVNGFTDV
+1878 
-1889 AAGDFYAEAVAWAVE
+1889 
-1904 NGVTNGTSASTFS
+1904 
-1917 PNAGCT
+1917 
-1923 RAQIVT
+1923 
-1929 FLFRTYQGK
+1929 

>member
-27 NDEGSTSSGNGWPA
+27 DDEGSTSSGNGWPS

-54 VTNYDE
+54 VKDYDE
-60 DTTNVKASTT
+60 DKTNVTASTT
-70 IWYKIDGDTL
+70 IWYKIDSDTL
-80 TIGGAGAISDYS
+80 TIGGKGAISDYS
-92 NTKDKT
+92 NTSKLT

-107 WFKQRKN
+107 WYMVKDTIKN
-114 IKHVVIEDGI
+114 VVIEAGI

-135 TQLESIEIQGADVEL
+135 THLESIEIKGADVEL
-150 ARGAVNNYDGNSGT
+150 ARGAVNNYQGNDGT

-175 QNNMDENS
+175 QNKMGENG
-183 MDKNSW
+183 W
-189 FEKSNKNPNP
+189 FTESSQNPNP
-199 TIEFVISNTDE
+199 TIEFVISNVNDIE
-210 IKNGYADV
+210 AHYADV
-218 LKLDVNEAAS
+218 LKLDAADS
-228 WDKATISQITTAYEE
+228 ANWSAIAAAYEE
-243 YTALP
+243 YEALP
-248 ESVKTVLNTDVG
+248 DVVKTQLKDSVG
-260 EPLKALYDAAVN
+260 TPLAEKYATASNL
-272 KRGWPAGA
+272 RGWPAGA
-280 KGINIALKGFNGS
+280 KGINIALEGFNGS

-311 TLKLGGNGAFPL
+311 TLKLGGDGAFPY

-328 SSAKDGNLGFSH
+328 SSATDHNLGFSH

-376 YLRNPQIELV
+376 YLRNKEIELV
-386 DGAVCGYTGDANGK
+386 NGAVCGYTGDANGK
-400 LTLHLYKRAYDKLP
+400 LTLHLYKSAYDKLP
-414 SGWYMTN
+414 SGWYMLN
-421 SLTDAPSGRYLDPT
+421 NLTTAPEHRYLDPT

-446 ESTYADIWN
+446 ESKYEAIW
-455 YSASLTNDQKETVKA
+455 ALGVSLNDEQKETVKA
-470 AYNEYQGMDALFQNQ
+470 AYNEYQGMDAMLQNQ
-485 LMNVDTLSGG
+485 LMNMDTLSSG

-518 DTTDIYYSYDKATET
+518 GTTDIYYSYDEETKT
-533 LTLTYTGSDTGTIPD
+533 LTLTYTGSGTGTIPD
-548 YNPISA
+548 YNQYTA
-554 PLGTVPI
+554 PLGSVQI
-561 KNVVID
+561 ENVVID
-567 SKIANVGAYALAN
+567 SKITSVGAYALAN

-587 ASVNTKLAEN
+587 ASVNTTLAEN

-612 AFIDTYAK
+612 AFIDTYAQ

-625 GVVPSYGIKENGVFL
+625 GVVPAGIVENGVSKNDAF
-640 NADVPTAVE
+640 VAVK
-649 NAVKA
+649 NAVTA
-654 YKNLNS
+654 YKKLNS
-660 NVKAQLKELKIDGG
+660 NVEAQLKKLKIDGG
-674 PTYYEQLLKV
+674 STYYAQLLKV
-684 TGANDLDNMTVISGG
+684 TGANDLDNMTKISGG
-699 IPNGVDETGC
+699 IPNGVDEKGC

-715 IHWTLTKNDESTDTW
+715 IHWTLTKNDEGTDTW

-748 NNTTNTTATDFRNQ
+748 NSTTNTTATDFRNQ
-762 PWYSNCFSSYFKNKV
+762 PWYSNCFGSAFKNKV

-787 GVGRY
+787 DVGRY

-801 DFHFENPDG
+801 DFYFENPDG

-820 YSCFPTF
+820 YSCFPAF
-827 TPKIYLHSN
+827 KPNIYLHSN

-848 KGANAG
+848 KGADEG
-854 QNHTTADFNLIY
+854 KNHTTADFNLIY
-866 TDALAFEQTEAFKNL
+866 TDALAFEQNEAFKDL

-889 NTAENASIIK
+889 NTEGNASIIK
-899 SAMDAYRAL
+899 SAMDAYSAL
-908 SDKAKEQLKKDTCNT
+908 SDKAKEQLKKDKCNST
-923 DNDTYAGK
+923 DTYAGK
-931 LMALAKEI
+931 LMALAKAI
-939 GLAGDIGTIQYTIS
+939 GLAGDIGSIQYTIS
-953 SDGKTLTVTGKGT
+953 SDGKTLTVTGSGD
-966 LSADMAN
+966 LSADLAN
-973 DAWTEAKVGSVENL
+973 NAWTDEKVGSVENL

-992 ITINNGALNNMSAL
+992 ITINNGALNNMTAL

-1015 EVVGGKNV
+1015 KVGGGKNV
-1023 FPNADIVIRGYADAQ
+1023 FPNAGTILIRGYADAQ

-1065 SHTYDYT
+1065 SHTDDYT
-1072 TYMQSILNDVNANLE
+1072 TYMQSILNDVNAKLD
-1087 GTKVQLSFIQHGS
+1087 GTKVTFSRIVFGS
-1100 RKIGITQTY
+1100 RKIGLDGSY
-1109 SDGKATNYSH
+1109 SNSNETNYSH

-1125 VVNKVKDSS
+1125 VVDKVNDSS
-1134 AVSSNDVDGDYFK
+1134 ATSKHDVTGAYFK
-1147 NLNPA
+1147 SLNPA
-1152 SNTWDLIIIQD
+1152 ANTWDLIIIQD
-1163 YRESCVSAA
+1163 YRESCST
-1172 DNASN
+1172 NSN
-1177 NNGQDYV
+1177 YV
-1184 FINHLRG
+1184 FIDHLRNT
-1191 AIENLRLLQ
+1191 IKNLRLLQ

-1205 AWFMDWMDTYDYSKY
+1205 AWFMDWLDHSEDAAH
-1220 FSRYTENSLS
+1220 YTDNSLE
-1230 NYTAA
+1230 NYKLA
-1235 SNKTEG
+1235 SEKSVEG
-1241 NPDFIIAGATFIGNA
+1241 NPNFIVAGATFIRTA
-1256 MTSYLGQSKNL
+1256 MTSYLGKAKNL
-1267 EDTIP
+1267 EDTKP
-1272 LHNAG
+1272 LHSSD
-1277 TTQVPQLWRDNTH
+1277 TTQVSQIWRDNTH

-1300 GTSVAAKLFT
+1300 GASVAAKVLT
-1310 DIFSK
+1310 DVYSK
-1315 EITFKEGADFY
+1315 EITFTTGDFY
-1326 SVLSYNP
+1326 SALSYAP
-1333 NSKDSNVRQ
+1333 NSANSGVKK

-1348 TPEIVEIV
+1348 TPEIAEIV
-1356 KASAKAAIEKP
+1356 KASAKAAIENP
-1367 TEITK
+1367 TEITE

-1400 AAIKAKST
+1400 TAIAAKAAG
-1408 EVLAEKAD
+1408 VLSEKAG
-1416 AKVISVS
+1416 AKVNSVS
-1423 VSDSTT
+1423 VSGNTAT
-1429 KITLRYGYSE
+1429 ITLRYGYSE
-1439 ATATIYTPS
+1439 TAATIYTPS

-1453 WTAHIEST
+1453 WTAYIEST
-1461 KLGSTTVPGSDM
+1461 NLGSTTVPGSDM

-1562 GVLDAYDAMLDT
+1562 GVLGAYDVMLDT

-1664 TRKSSGG
+1664 TRKSSGS

-1683 VTAPSTKNGDVTV
+1683 VSAPSTKNGDVTV
-1696 SPKNASKGD
+1696 SPKNASKG
-1705 RVTIT
+1705 VT

-1791 TNGLF
+1791 ANGLF

>member
-27 NDEGSTSSGNGWPA
+27 DDEGSTSSGNGWPS

-54 VTNYDE
+54 VKDYDE
-60 DTTNVKASTT
+60 DKTNVTASTT
-70 IWYKIDGDTL
+70 IWYKIDSDTL
-80 TIGGAGAISDYS
+80 TIGGKGAISDYS
-92 NTKDKT
+92 NTSKLT

-107 WFKQRKN
+107 WYMVKDTIKN
-114 IKHVVIEDGI
+114 VVIEAGI

-135 TQLESIEIQGADVEL
+135 THLESIEIKGADVEL
-150 ARGAVNNYDGNSGT
+150 ARGAVNNYQGNDGT

-175 QNNMDENS
+175 QNKMGENG
-183 MDKNSW
+183 W
-189 FEKSNKNPNP
+189 FTESSQNPNP
-199 TIEFVISNTDE
+199 TIEFVISNVNDIE
-210 IKNGYADV
+210 AHYADV
-218 LKLDVNEAAS
+218 LKLDAADS
-228 WDKATISQITTAYEE
+228 ANWSAIAAAYEE
-243 YTALP
+243 YEALP
-248 ESVKTVLNTDVG
+248 DVVKTQLKDSVG
-260 EPLKALYDAAVN
+260 TPLAEKYATASNL
-272 KRGWPAGA
+272 RGWPAGA
-280 KGINIALKGFNGS
+280 KGINIALEGFNGS

-311 TLKLGGNGAFPL
+311 TLKLGGDGAFPY

-328 SSAKDGNLGFSH
+328 SSATDHNLGFSH

-376 YLRNPQIELV
+376 YLRNKEIELV
-386 DGAVCGYTGDANGK
+386 NGAVCGYTGDANGK
-400 LTLHLYKRAYDKLP
+400 LTLHLYKSAYDKLP
-414 SGWYMTN
+414 SGWYMLN
-421 SLTDAPSGRYLDPT
+421 NLTTAPEHRYLDPT

-446 ESTYADIWN
+446 ESKYEAIW
-455 YSASLTNDQKETVKA
+455 ALGVSLNDEQKETVKA
-470 AYNEYQGMDALFQNQ
+470 AYNEYQGMDAMLQNQ
-485 LMNVDTLSGG
+485 LMNMDTLSSG

-518 DTTDIYYSYDKATET
+518 GTTDIYYSYDEETKT
-533 LTLTYTGSDTGTIPD
+533 LTLTYTGSGTGTIPD
-548 YNPISA
+548 YNQYTA
-554 PLGTVPI
+554 PLGSVQI
-561 KNVVID
+561 ENVVID
-567 SKIANVGAYALAN
+567 SKITSVGAYALAN

-587 ASVNTKLAEN
+587 ASVNTTLAEN

-612 AFIDTYAK
+612 AFIDTYAQ

-625 GVVPSYGIKENGVFL
+625 GVVPAGIVENGVSKNDAF
-640 NADVPTAVE
+640 VAVK
-649 NAVKA
+649 NAVTA
-654 YKNLNS
+654 YKKLNS
-660 NVKAQLKELKIDGG
+660 NVEAQLKKLKIDGG
-674 PTYYEQLLKV
+674 STYYAQLLKV
-684 TGANDLDNMTVISGG
+684 TGANDLDNMTKISGG
-699 IPNGVDETGC
+699 IPNGVDEKGC

-715 IHWTLTKNDESTDTW
+715 IHWTLTKNDEGTDTW

-748 NNTTNTTATDFRNQ
+748 NSTTNTTATDFRNQ
-762 PWYSNCFSSYFKNKV
+762 PWYSNCFGSAFKNKV

-787 GVGRY
+787 DVGRY

-801 DFHFENPDG
+801 DFYFENPDG

-820 YSCFPTF
+820 YSCFPAF
-827 TPKIYLHSN
+827 KPNIYLHSN

-848 KGANAG
+848 KGADEG
-854 QNHTTADFNLIY
+854 KNHTTADFNLIY
-866 TDALAFEQTEAFKNL
+866 TDALAFEQNEAFKDL

-889 NTAENASIIK
+889 NTEGNASIIK
-899 SAMDAYRAL
+899 SAMDAYSAL
-908 SDKAKEQLKKDTCNT
+908 SDKAKEQLKKDKCNST
-923 DNDTYAGK
+923 DTYAGK
-931 LMALAKEI
+931 LMALAKAI
-939 GLAGDIGTIQYTIS
+939 GLAGDIGSIQYTIS
-953 SDGKTLTVTGKGT
+953 SDGKTLTVTGSGD
-966 LSADMAN
+966 LSADLAN
-973 DAWTEAKVGSVENL
+973 NAWTDEKVGSVENL

-992 ITINNGALNNMSAL
+992 ITINNGALNNMTAL

-1015 EVVGGKNV
+1015 KVGGGKNV
-1023 FPNADIVIRGYADAQ
+1023 FPNAGTILIRGYADAQ

-1065 SHTYDYT
+1065 SHTDDYT
-1072 TYMQSILNDVNANLE
+1072 TYMQSILNDVNAKLD
-1087 GTKVQLSFIQHGS
+1087 GTKVTFSRIVFGS
-1100 RKIGITQTY
+1100 RKIGLDGSY
-1109 SDGKATNYSH
+1109 SNSNETNYSH

-1125 VVNKVKDSS
+1125 VVDKVNDSS
-1134 AVSSNDVDGDYFK
+1134 ATSKHDVTGAYFK
-1147 NLNPA
+1147 SLNPA
-1152 SNTWDLIIIQD
+1152 ANTWDLIIIQD
-1163 YRESCVSAA
+1163 YRESCST
-1172 DNASN
+1172 NSN
-1177 NNGQDYV
+1177 YV
-1184 FINHLRG
+1184 FIDHLRNT
-1191 AIENLRLLQ
+1191 IKNLRLLQ

-1205 AWFMDWMDTYDYSKY
+1205 AWFMDWLDHSEDAAH
-1220 FSRYTENSLS
+1220 YTDNSLE
-1230 NYTAA
+1230 NYKLA
-1235 SNKTEG
+1235 SEKSVEG
-1241 NPDFIIAGATFIGNA
+1241 NPNFIVAGATFIRTA
-1256 MTSYLGQSKNL
+1256 MTSYLGKAKNL
-1267 EDTIP
+1267 EDTKP
-1272 LHNAG
+1272 LHSSD
-1277 TTQVPQLWRDNTH
+1277 TTQVSQIWRDNTH

-1300 GTSVAAKLFT
+1300 GASVAAKVLT
-1310 DIFSK
+1310 DVYSK
-1315 EITFKEGADFY
+1315 EITFTTGDFY
-1326 SVLSYNP
+1326 SALSYAP
-1333 NSKDSNVRQ
+1333 NSANSGVKK

-1348 TPEIVEIV
+1348 TPEIAEIV
-1356 KASAKAAIEKP
+1356 KASAKAAIENP
-1367 TEITK
+1367 TEITE

-1400 AAIKAKST
+1400 TAIAAKAAG
-1408 EVLAEKAD
+1408 VLSEKAG
-1416 AKVISVS
+1416 AKVNSVS
-1423 VSDSTT
+1423 VSGNTAT
-1429 KITLRYGYSE
+1429 ITLRYGYSE
-1439 ATATIYTPS
+1439 TAATIYTPS

-1453 WTAHIEST
+1453 WTAYIEST
-1461 KLGSTTVPGSDM
+1461 NLGSTTVPGSDM

-1562 GVLDAYDAMLDT
+1562 GVLGAYDVMLDT

-1664 TRKSSGG
+1664 TRKSSGS

-1683 VTAPSTKNGDVTV
+1683 VSAPSTKNGDVTV

-1705 RVTIT
+1705 RVTVT

-1781 AVKKGITNGK
+1781 AVKKGVTNGK
-1791 TNGLF
+1791 ANGLF

-1824 KVPADVLPGS
+1824 VVPADVLPGS

>member
-27 NDEGSTSSGNGWPA
+27 DDEGSTSSGNGWPS

-54 VTNYDE
+54 VKDYDE
-60 DTTNVKASTT
+60 DKTNVTASTT
-70 IWYKIDGDTL
+70 IWYKIDSDTL
-80 TIGGAGAISDYS
+80 TIGGKGAISDYS
-92 NTKDKT
+92 NTSELT

-107 WFKQRKN
+107 WYMVKDTIKN
-114 IKHVVIEDGI
+114 VVIEAGI

-135 TQLESIEIQGADVEL
+135 THLESIEIKGADVEL
-150 ARGAVNNYDGNSGT
+150 ARGAVNNYQGNDGT

-175 QNNMDENS
+175 QNKMGENG
-183 MDKNSW
+183 W
-189 FEKSNKNPNP
+189 FTESSQNPNP
-199 TIEFVISNTDE
+199 TIEFVISNVNDIE
-210 IKNGYADV
+210 AHYADV
-218 LKLDVNEAAS
+218 LKLDAADS
-228 WDKATISQITTAYEE
+228 ANWSAIAAAYEE
-243 YTALP
+243 YEALP
-248 ESVKTVLNTDVG
+248 DVVKTQLKDSVG
-260 EPLKALYDAAVN
+260 TPLAEKYATASNL
-272 KRGWPAGA
+272 RGWPAGA
-280 KGINIALKGFNGS
+280 KGINIALEGFNGS

-311 TLKLGGNGAFPL
+311 TLKLGGDGAFPY

-328 SSAKDGNLGFSH
+328 SSATDHNLGFSH

-376 YLRNPQIELV
+376 YLRNKEIELV
-386 DGAVCGYTGDANGK
+386 NGAVCGYTGDANGK
-400 LTLHLYKRAYDKLP
+400 LTLHLYKSAYDKLP
-414 SGWYMTN
+414 SGWYMLN
-421 SLTDAPSGRYLDPT
+421 NLTTAPEHRYLDPT

-446 ESTYADIWN
+446 ESKYEAIW
-455 YSASLTNDQKETVKA
+455 ALGVSLNDEQKETVKA
-470 AYNEYQGMDALFQNQ
+470 AYNEYQGMDAMLQNQ
-485 LMNVDTLSGG
+485 LMNMDTLSSG

-518 DTTDIYYSYDKATET
+518 GTTDIYYSYDEETKT
-533 LTLTYTGSDTGTIPD
+533 LTLTYTGSGTGTIPD
-548 YNPISA
+548 YNQYTA
-554 PLGTVPI
+554 PLGSVQI
-561 KNVVID
+561 ENVVID
-567 SKIANVGAYALAN
+567 SKITSVGAYALAN
-580 HGDITVY
+580 HGNITVY
-587 ASVNTKLAEN
+587 ASVNTTLAEN
-597 YAAGSTVTLIYSETQ
+597 YAEGSTVTLIYSETQ

-625 GVVPSYGIKENGVFL
+625 GVVPSYGIKEDGVFL

-660 NVKAQLKELKIDGG
+660 NVKAQLNELKIDGG
-674 PTYYEQLLKV
+674 LTYYAQLLKV
-684 TGANDLDNMTVISGG
+684 TGANDLDNMTKISGG
-699 IPNGVDETGC
+699 IPNGVDEKGC

-715 IHWTLTKNDESTDTW
+715 IHWTLTKNDEGTDTW

-748 NNTTNTTATDFRNQ
+748 NSTTNTTATDFRNQ
-762 PWYSNCFSSYFKNKV
+762 PWYSNCFGSAFKNKV

-787 GVGRY
+787 DVGRY

-801 DFHFENPDG
+801 DFYFENPDG

-820 YSCFPTF
+820 YSCFPAF
-827 TPKIYLHSN
+827 KPNIYLHSN

-848 KGANAG
+848 KGADEG
-854 QNHTTADFNLIY
+854 KNHTTADFNLIY
-866 TDALAFEQTEAFKNL
+866 TDALAFEQNEAFKDL

-889 NTAENASIIK
+889 NTEGNASIIK
-899 SAMDAYRAL
+899 SAMDAYSAL
-908 SDKAKEQLKKDTCNT
+908 SDKAKEQLKKDKCNST
-923 DNDTYAGK
+923 DTYAGK
-931 LMALAKEI
+931 LMALAKAI
-939 GLAGDIGTIQYTIS
+939 GLAGDIGSIQYTIS
-953 SDGKTLTVTGKGT
+953 SDGKTLTVTGSGD
-966 LSADMAN
+966 LSADLAN
-973 DAWTEAKVGSVENL
+973 NAWTDEKVGSVENL

-992 ITINNGALNNMSAL
+992 ITINNGALNNMTAL

-1015 EVVGGKNV
+1015 KVGGGKNV
-1023 FPNADIVIRGYADAQ
+1023 FPNAGTILIRGYADAQ

-1065 SHTYDYT
+1065 SHTDDYT
-1072 TYMQSILNDVNANLE
+1072 TYMQSILNDVNAKLD
-1087 GTKVQLSFIQHGS
+1087 GTKVTFSRIVFGS
-1100 RKIGITQTY
+1100 RKIGLDGSY
-1109 SDGKATNYSH
+1109 SNSNETNYSH

-1125 VVNKVKDSS
+1125 VVDKVNDSS
-1134 AVSSNDVDGDYFK
+1134 ATSKHDVTGAYFK
-1147 NLNPA
+1147 SLNPA
-1152 SNTWDLIIIQD
+1152 ANTWDLIIIQD
-1163 YRESCVSAA
+1163 YRESCST
-1172 DNASN
+1172 NSN
-1177 NNGQDYV
+1177 YV
-1184 FINHLRG
+1184 FIDHLRNT
-1191 AIENLRLLQ
+1191 IKNLRLLQ

-1205 AWFMDWMDTYDYSKY
+1205 AWFMDWLDHSEDAAH
-1220 FSRYTENSLS
+1220 YTDNSLE
-1230 NYTAA
+1230 NYKLA
-1235 SNKTEG
+1235 SEKSVEG
-1241 NPDFIIAGATFIGNA
+1241 NPNFIVAGATFIRTA
-1256 MTSYLGQSKNL
+1256 MTSYLGKAKNL
-1267 EDTIP
+1267 EDTKP
-1272 LHNAG
+1272 LHSSD
-1277 TTQVPQLWRDNTH
+1277 TTQVSQIWRDNTH

-1300 GTSVAAKLFT
+1300 GASVAAKVLT
-1310 DIFSK
+1310 DVYSK
-1315 EITFKEGADFY
+1315 EITFTTGDFY
-1326 SVLSYNP
+1326 SALSYAP
-1333 NSKDSNVRQ
+1333 NSANSGVKK

-1348 TPEIVEIV
+1348 TPEIAEIV
-1356 KASAKAAIEKP
+1356 KASAKAAIENP
-1367 TEITK
+1367 TEITE

-1400 AAIKAKST
+1400 TAIAAKAAG
-1408 EVLAEKAD
+1408 VLSEKAG
-1416 AKVISVS
+1416 AKVNSVS
-1423 VSDSTT
+1423 VSGNTAT
-1429 KITLRYGYSE
+1429 ITLRYGYSE
-1439 ATATIYTPS
+1439 TAATIYTPS

-1453 WTAHIEST
+1453 WTAYIEST
-1461 KLGSTTVPGSDM
+1461 NLGSTTVPGSDM

-1546 NYGVA
+1546 TYGAA
-1551 VDAIDS
+1551 VNAIDS

-1705 RVTIT
+1705 RVTVT

-1791 TNGLF
+1791 ANGLF

>member
-1 MKRRIL
+1 
-7 ASLLSLVMM
+7 MM

-27 NDEGSTSSGNGWPA
+27 DDEGSTSSGNGWPS

-54 VTNYDE
+54 VKDYDE
-60 DTTNVKASTT
+60 DKTNVTASTT
-70 IWYKIDGDTL
+70 IWYKIDSDTL
-80 TIGGAGAISDYS
+80 TIGGKGAISDYS
-92 NTKDKT
+92 NTSKLT

-107 WFKQRKN
+107 WYMVKDTIKN
-114 IKHVVIEDGI
+114 VVIEAGI

-135 TQLESIEIQGADVEL
+135 THLESIEIKGADVEL
-150 ARGAVNNYDGNSGT
+150 ARGAVNNYQGNDGT

-175 QNNMDENS
+175 QNKMGENG
-183 MDKNSW
+183 W
-189 FEKSNKNPNP
+189 FTESSQNPNP
-199 TIEFVISNTDE
+199 TIEFVISNVNDIE
-210 IKNGYADV
+210 AHYADV
-218 LKLDVNEAAS
+218 LKLDAADS
-228 WDKATISQITTAYEE
+228 ANWSAIAAAYEE
-243 YTALP
+243 YEALP
-248 ESVKTVLNTDVG
+248 DVVKTQLKDSVG
-260 EPLKALYDAAVN
+260 TPLAEKYATASNL
-272 KRGWPAGA
+272 RGWPAGA
-280 KGINIALKGFNGS
+280 KGINIALEGFNGS

-311 TLKLGGNGAFPL
+311 TLKLGGDGAFPY

-328 SSAKDGNLGFSH
+328 SSATDHNLGFSH

-376 YLRNPQIELV
+376 YLRNKEIELV
-386 DGAVCGYTGDANGK
+386 NGAVCGYTGDANGK
-400 LTLHLYKRAYDKLP
+400 LTLHLYKSAYDKLP
-414 SGWYMTN
+414 SGWYMLN
-421 SLTDAPSGRYLDPT
+421 NLTTAPEHRYLDPT

-446 ESTYADIWN
+446 ESKYEAIW
-455 YSASLTNDQKETVKA
+455 ALGVSLNDEQKETVKA
-470 AYNEYQGMDALFQNQ
+470 AYNEYQGMDAMLQNQ
-485 LMNVDTLSGG
+485 LMNMDTLSSG

-518 DTTDIYYSYDKATET
+518 GTTDIYYSYDEETKT
-533 LTLTYTGSDTGTIPD
+533 LTLTYTGSGTGTIPD
-548 YNPISA
+548 YNQYTA
-554 PLGTVPI
+554 PLGSVQI
-561 KNVVID
+561 ENVVID
-567 SKIANVGAYALAN
+567 SKITSVGAYALAN

-587 ASVNTKLAEN
+587 ASVNTTLAEN

-612 AFIDTYAK
+612 AFIDTYAQ

-625 GVVPSYGIKENGVFL
+625 GVVPAGIVENGVSKNDAF
-640 NADVPTAVE
+640 VAVK
-649 NAVKA
+649 NAVTA
-654 YKNLNS
+654 YKKLNS
-660 NVKAQLKELKIDGG
+660 NVEAQLKKLKIDGG
-674 PTYYEQLLKV
+674 STYYAQLLKV
-684 TGANDLDNMTVISGG
+684 TGANDLDNMTKISGG
-699 IPNGVDETGC
+699 IPNGVDEKGC

-715 IHWTLTKNDESTDTW
+715 IHWTLTKNDEGTDTW

-748 NNTTNTTATDFRNQ
+748 NSTTNTTATDFRNQ
-762 PWYSNCFSSYFKNKV
+762 PWYSNCFGSAFKNKV

-787 GVGRY
+787 DVGRY

-801 DFHFENPDG
+801 DFYFENPDG

-820 YSCFPTF
+820 YSCFPAF
-827 TPKIYLHSN
+827 KPNIYLHSN

-848 KGANAG
+848 KGADEG
-854 QNHTTADFNLIY
+854 KNHTTADFNLIY
-866 TDALAFEQTEAFKNL
+866 TDALAFEQNEAFKDL

-889 NTAENASIIK
+889 NTEGNASIIK
-899 SAMDAYRAL
+899 SAMDAYSAL
-908 SDKAKEQLKKDTCNT
+908 SDKAKEQLKKDKCNST
-923 DNDTYAGK
+923 DTYAGK
-931 LMALAKEI
+931 LMALAKAI
-939 GLAGDIGTIQYTIS
+939 GLAGDIGSIQYTIS
-953 SDGKTLTVTGKGT
+953 SDGKTLTVTGSGD
-966 LSADMAN
+966 LSADLAN
-973 DAWTEAKVGSVENL
+973 NAWTDEKVGSVENL

-992 ITINNGALNNMSAL
+992 ITINNGALNNMTAL

-1015 EVVGGKNV
+1015 KVGGGKNV
-1023 FPNADIVIRGYADAQ
+1023 FPNAGTILIRGYADAQ

-1065 SHTYDYT
+1065 SHTDDYT
-1072 TYMQSILNDVNANLE
+1072 TYMQSILNDVNAKLD
-1087 GTKVQLSFIQHGS
+1087 GTKVTFSRIVFGS
-1100 RKIGITQTY
+1100 RKIGLDGSY
-1109 SDGKATNYSH
+1109 SNSNETNYSH

-1125 VVNKVKDSS
+1125 VVDKVNDSS
-1134 AVSSNDVDGDYFK
+1134 ATSKHDVTGAYFK
-1147 NLNPA
+1147 SLNPA
-1152 SNTWDLIIIQD
+1152 ANTWDLIIIQD
-1163 YRESCVSAA
+1163 YRESCST
-1172 DNASN
+1172 NSN
-1177 NNGQDYV
+1177 YV
-1184 FINHLRG
+1184 FIDHLRNT
-1191 AIENLRLLQ
+1191 IKNLRLLQ

-1205 AWFMDWMDTYDYSKY
+1205 AWFMDWLDHSEDAAH
-1220 FSRYTENSLS
+1220 YTDNSLE
-1230 NYTAA
+1230 NYKLA
-1235 SNKTEG
+1235 SEKSVEG
-1241 NPDFIIAGATFIGNA
+1241 NPNFIVAGATFIRTA
-1256 MTSYLGQSKNL
+1256 MTSYLGKAKNL
-1267 EDTIP
+1267 EDTKP
-1272 LHNAG
+1272 LHSSD
-1277 TTQVPQLWRDNTH
+1277 TTQVSQIWRDNTH

-1300 GTSVAAKLFT
+1300 GASVAAKVLT
-1310 DIFSK
+1310 DVYSK
-1315 EITFKEGADFY
+1315 EITFTTGDFY
-1326 SVLSYNP
+1326 SALSYAP
-1333 NSKDSNVRQ
+1333 NSANSGVKK

-1348 TPEIVEIV
+1348 TPEIAEIV
-1356 KASAKAAIEKP
+1356 KASAKAAIENP
-1367 TEITK
+1367 TEITE

-1400 AAIKAKST
+1400 TAIAAKAAG
-1408 EVLAEKAD
+1408 VLSEKAG
-1416 AKVISVS
+1416 AKVNSVS
-1423 VSDSTT
+1423 VSGNTAT
-1429 KITLRYGYSE
+1429 ITLRYGYSE
-1439 ATATIYTPS
+1439 TAATIYTPS

-1453 WTAHIEST
+1453 WTAYIEST
-1461 KLGSTTVPGSDM
+1461 NLGSTTVPGSDM

-1562 GVLDAYDAMLDT
+1562 GVLGAYDVMLDT

-1664 TRKSSGG
+1664 TRKSSG
-1671 SSSSSGSSGSYA
+1671 SSRSSSGSSGSYA
-1683 VTAPSTKNGDVTV
+1683 VSAPSTKNGDVTV

-1705 RVTIT
+1705 RVTVT

-1791 TNGLF
+1791 ANGLF

>member
-27 NDEGSTSSGNGWPA
+27 DDEGSTSSGNGWPS

-54 VTNYDE
+54 VKDYDE
-60 DTTNVKASTT
+60 DKTNVTASTT
-70 IWYKIDGDTL
+70 IWYKIDSDTL
-80 TIGGAGAISDYS
+80 TIGGKGAISDYS
-92 NTKDKT
+92 NTSKLT

-107 WFKQRKN
+107 WYMVKDTIKN
-114 IKHVVIEDGI
+114 VVIEAGI

-135 TQLESIEIQGADVEL
+135 THLESIEIKGADVEL
-150 ARGAVNNYDGNSGT
+150 ARGAVNNYQGNDGT

-175 QNNMDENS
+175 QNKMGENG
-183 MDKNSW
+183 W
-189 FEKSNKNPNP
+189 FTESSQNPNP
-199 TIEFVISNTDE
+199 TIEFVISNVNDIE
-210 IKNGYADV
+210 AHYADV
-218 LKLDVNEAAS
+218 LKLDAADS
-228 WDKATISQITTAYEE
+228 ANWSAIAAAYEE
-243 YTALP
+243 YEALP
-248 ESVKTVLNTDVG
+248 DVVKTQLKDSVG
-260 EPLKALYDAAVN
+260 TPLAEKYATASNL
-272 KRGWPAGA
+272 RGWPAGA
-280 KGINIALKGFNGS
+280 KGINIALEGFNGS
-293 NMDKIGTSDTFWY
+293 NMDKIGTSDSFWY

-311 TLKLGGNGAFPL
+311 TLKLGGDGAFPY
-323 TGYDS
+323 TGYDP
-328 SSAKDGNLGFSH
+328 SSATDHNLGFSH

-376 YLRNPQIELV
+376 YLRNKEIELV
-386 DGAVCGYTGDANGK
+386 NGAVCGYTGDANGK
-400 LTLHLYKRAYDKLP
+400 LTLHLYKSAYDKLP
-414 SGWYMTN
+414 SGWYMLN
-421 SLTDAPSGRYLDPT
+421 NLTTAPEHRYLDPT

-446 ESTYADIWN
+446 ESKYEAIW
-455 YSASLTNDQKETVKA
+455 ALGVSLNDEQKETVKA
-470 AYNEYQGMDALFQNQ
+470 AYNEYQGMDAMLQNQ
-485 LMNVDTLSGG
+485 LMNMDTLSSG

-518 DTTDIYYSYDKATET
+518 GTTDIYYSYDEETKT
-533 LTLTYTGSDTGTIPD
+533 LTLTYTGSGTGTIPD
-548 YNPISA
+548 YNQYTA
-554 PLGTVPI
+554 PLGSVQI
-561 KNVVID
+561 ENVVID
-567 SKIANVGAYALAN
+567 SKITSVGAYALAN

-587 ASVNTKLAEN
+587 ASVNTTLAEN

-612 AFIDTYAK
+612 AFIDTYAQ

-625 GVVPSYGIKENGVFL
+625 GVVPAGIVENGVSKNDAF
-640 NADVPTAVE
+640 VAVK
-649 NAVKA
+649 NAVTA
-654 YKNLNS
+654 YKKLNS
-660 NVKAQLKELKIDGG
+660 NVEAQLKKLKIDGG
-674 PTYYEQLLKV
+674 STYYAQLLKV
-684 TGANDLDNMTVISGG
+684 TGANDLDNMTKISGG
-699 IPNGVDETGC
+699 IPNGVDEKGC

-715 IHWTLTKNDESTDTW
+715 IHWTLTKNDEGTDTW

-748 NNTTNTTATDFRNQ
+748 NSTTNTTATDFRNQ
-762 PWYSNCFSSYFKNKV
+762 PWYSNCFGSAFKNKV

-787 GVGRY
+787 DVGRY

-801 DFHFENPDG
+801 DFYFENPDG

-820 YSCFPTF
+820 YSCFPAF
-827 TPKIYLHSN
+827 KPNIYLHSN

-848 KGANAG
+848 KGADEG
-854 QNHTTADFNLIY
+854 KNHTTADFNLIY
-866 TDALAFEQTEAFKNL
+866 TDALAFEQNEAFKDL

-889 NTAENASIIK
+889 NTEGNASIIK
-899 SAMDAYRAL
+899 SAMDAYSAL
-908 SDKAKEQLKKDTCNT
+908 SDKAKEQLKKDKCNST
-923 DNDTYAGK
+923 DTYAGK
-931 LMALAKEI
+931 LMALAKAI
-939 GLAGDIGTIQYTIS
+939 GLAGDIGSIQYTIS
-953 SDGKTLTVTGKGT
+953 SDGKTLTVTGSGD
-966 LSADMAN
+966 LSADLAN
-973 DAWTEAKVGSVENL
+973 NAWTDEKVGSVENL

-992 ITINNGALNNMSAL
+992 ITINNGALNNMTAL

-1015 EVVGGKNV
+1015 KVGGGKNV
-1023 FPNADIVIRGYADAQ
+1023 FPNAGTILIRGYADAQ

-1065 SHTYDYT
+1065 SHTDDYT
-1072 TYMQSILNDVNANLE
+1072 TYMQSILNDVNAKLD
-1087 GTKVQLSFIQHGS
+1087 GTKVTFSRIVFGS
-1100 RKIGITQTY
+1100 RKIGLDGSY
-1109 SDGKATNYSH
+1109 SNSNETNYSH

-1125 VVNKVKDSS
+1125 VVDKVNDSS
-1134 AVSSNDVDGDYFK
+1134 ATSKHDVTGAYFK
-1147 NLNPA
+1147 SLNPA
-1152 SNTWDLIIIQD
+1152 ANTWDLIIIQD
-1163 YRESCVSAA
+1163 YRESCST
-1172 DNASN
+1172 NSN
-1177 NNGQDYV
+1177 YV
-1184 FINHLRG
+1184 FIDHLRNT
-1191 AIENLRLLQ
+1191 IKNLRLLQ

-1205 AWFMDWMDTYDYSKY
+1205 AWFMDWLDHSEDAAH
-1220 FSRYTENSLS
+1220 YTDNSLE
-1230 NYTAA
+1230 NYKLA
-1235 SNKTEG
+1235 SEKSVEG
-1241 NPDFIIAGATFIGNA
+1241 NPNFIVAGATFIRTA
-1256 MTSYLGQSKNL
+1256 MTSYLGKAKNL
-1267 EDTIP
+1267 EDTKP
-1272 LHNAG
+1272 LHSSD
-1277 TTQVPQLWRDNTH
+1277 TTQVSQIWRDNTH

-1300 GTSVAAKLFT
+1300 GASVAAKVLT
-1310 DIFSK
+1310 DVYSK
-1315 EITFKEGADFY
+1315 EITFTTGDFY
-1326 SVLSYNP
+1326 SALSYAP
-1333 NSKDSNVRQ
+1333 NSANSGVKK

-1348 TPEIVEIV
+1348 TPEIAEIV
-1356 KASAKAAIEKP
+1356 KASAKAAIENP
-1367 TEITK
+1367 TEITE

-1400 AAIKAKST
+1400 TAIAAKAAG
-1408 EVLAEKAD
+1408 VLSEKAG
-1416 AKVISVS
+1416 AKVNSVS
-1423 VSDSTT
+1423 VSGNTAT
-1429 KITLRYGYSE
+1429 ITLRYGYSE
-1439 ATATIYTPS
+1439 TAATIYTPS

-1453 WTAHIEST
+1453 WTAYIEST
-1461 KLGSTTVPGSDM
+1461 NLGSTTVPGSDM

-1562 GVLDAYDAMLDT
+1562 GVLGAYDVMLDT

-1664 TRKSSGG
+1664 TRKSSGS

-1683 VTAPSTKNGDVTV
+1683 VSAPSTKNGDVTV

-1705 RVTIT
+1705 RVTVT

-1791 TNGLF
+1791 ANGLF

-1810 LWRAAGSPAPKGTA
+1810 LWRAAGSPAPNGTA

>member
-1 MKRRIL
+1 MVK
-7 ASLLSLVMM
+7 
-16 LSLLPTAVWAV
+16 
-27 NDEGSTSSGNGWPA
+27 
-41 GATGITVATEKYS
+41 
-54 VTNYDE
+54 
-60 DTTNVKASTT
+60 DT
-70 IWYKIDGDTL
+70 I
-80 TIGGAGAISDYS
+80 
-92 NTKDKT
+92 
-98 NVLRFTQAD
+98 
-107 WFKQRKN
+107 KN
-114 IKHVVIEDGI
+114 VVIEAGI

-135 TQLESIEIQGADVEL
+135 THLESIEIKGADVEL
-150 ARGAVNNYDGNSGT
+150 ARGAVNNYQGNDGT

-175 QNNMDENS
+175 QNKMGENG
-183 MDKNSW
+183 W
-189 FEKSNKNPNP
+189 FTESSQNPNP
-199 TIEFVISNTDE
+199 TIEFVISNVNDIE
-210 IKNGYADV
+210 AHYADV
-218 LKLDVNEAAS
+218 LKLDAADS
-228 WDKATISQITTAYEE
+228 ANWSAIAAAYEE
-243 YTALP
+243 YEALP
-248 ESVKTVLNTDVG
+248 DVVKTQLKDSVG
-260 EPLKALYDAAVN
+260 TPLAEKYATASNL
-272 KRGWPAGA
+272 RGWPAGA
-280 KGINIALKGFNGS
+280 KGINIALEGFNGS

-311 TLKLGGNGAFPL
+311 TLKLGGDGAFPY

-328 SSAKDGNLGFSH
+328 SSATDHNLGFSH

-376 YLRNPQIELV
+376 YLRNKEIELV
-386 DGAVCGYTGDANGK
+386 NGAVCGYTGDANGK
-400 LTLHLYKRAYDKLP
+400 LTLHLYKSAYDKLP
-414 SGWYMTN
+414 SGWYMLN
-421 SLTDAPSGRYLDPT
+421 NLTTAPEHRYLDPT

-446 ESTYADIWN
+446 ESKYEAIW
-455 YSASLTNDQKETVKA
+455 ALGVSLNDEQKETVKA
-470 AYNEYQGMDALFQNQ
+470 AYNEYQGMDAMLQNQ
-485 LMNVDTLSGG
+485 LMNMDTLSSG

-518 DTTDIYYSYDKATET
+518 GTTDIYYSYDEETKT
-533 LTLTYTGSDTGTIPD
+533 LTLTYTGSGTGTIPD
-548 YNPISA
+548 YNQYTA
-554 PLGTVPI
+554 PLGSVQI
-561 KNVVID
+561 ENVVID
-567 SKIANVGAYALAN
+567 SKITSVGAYALAN

-587 ASVNTKLAEN
+587 ASVNTTLAEN

-612 AFIDTYAK
+612 AFIDTYAQ

-625 GVVPSYGIKENGVFL
+625 GVVPAGIVENGVSKNDAF
-640 NADVPTAVE
+640 VAVK
-649 NAVKA
+649 NAVTA
-654 YKNLNS
+654 YKKLNS
-660 NVKAQLKELKIDGG
+660 NVEAQLKKLKIDGG
-674 PTYYEQLLKV
+674 STYYAQLLKV
-684 TGANDLDNMTVISGG
+684 TGANDLDNMTKISGG
-699 IPNGVDETGC
+699 IPNGVDEKGC

-715 IHWTLTKNDESTDTW
+715 IHWTLTKNDEGTDTW

-748 NNTTNTTATDFRNQ
+748 NSTTNTTATDFRNQ
-762 PWYSNCFSSYFKNKV
+762 PWYSNCFGSAFKNKV

-787 GVGRY
+787 DVGRY

-801 DFHFENPDG
+801 DFYFENPDG

-820 YSCFPTF
+820 YSCFPAF
-827 TPKIYLHSN
+827 KPNIYLHSN

-848 KGANAG
+848 KGADEG
-854 QNHTTADFNLIY
+854 KNHTTADFNLIY
-866 TDALAFEQTEAFKNL
+866 TDALAFEQNEAFKDL

-889 NTAENASIIK
+889 NTEGNASIIK
-899 SAMDAYRAL
+899 SAMDAYSAL
-908 SDKAKEQLKKDTCNT
+908 SDKAKEQLKKDKCNST
-923 DNDTYAGK
+923 DTYAGK
-931 LMALAKEI
+931 LMALAKAI
-939 GLAGDIGTIQYTIS
+939 GLAGDIGSIQYTIS
-953 SDGKTLTVTGKGT
+953 SDGKTLTVTGSGD
-966 LSADMAN
+966 LSADLAN
-973 DAWTEAKVGSVENL
+973 NAWTDEKVGSVENL

-992 ITINNGALNNMSAL
+992 ITINNGALNNMTAL

-1015 EVVGGKNV
+1015 KVGGGKNV
-1023 FPNADIVIRGYADAQ
+1023 FPNAGTILIRGYADAQ

-1065 SHTYDYT
+1065 SHTDDYT
-1072 TYMQSILNDVNANLE
+1072 TYMQSILNDVNAKLD
-1087 GTKVQLSFIQHGS
+1087 GTKVTFSRIVFGS
-1100 RKIGITQTY
+1100 RKIGLDGSY
-1109 SDGKATNYSH
+1109 SNSNETNYSH

-1125 VVNKVKDSS
+1125 VVDKVNDSS
-1134 AVSSNDVDGDYFK
+1134 ATSKHDVTGAYFK
-1147 NLNPA
+1147 SLNPA
-1152 SNTWDLIIIQD
+1152 ANTWDLIIIQD
-1163 YRESCVSAA
+1163 YRESCST
-1172 DNASN
+1172 NSN
-1177 NNGQDYV
+1177 YV
-1184 FINHLRG
+1184 FIDHLRNT
-1191 AIENLRLLQ
+1191 IKNLRLLQ

-1205 AWFMDWMDTYDYSKY
+1205 AWFMDWLDHSEDAAH
-1220 FSRYTENSLS
+1220 YTDNSLE
-1230 NYTAA
+1230 NYKLA
-1235 SNKTEG
+1235 SEKSVEG
-1241 NPDFIIAGATFIGNA
+1241 NPNFIVAGATFIRTA
-1256 MTSYLGQSKNL
+1256 MTSYLGKAKNL
-1267 EDTIP
+1267 EDTKL
-1272 LHNAG
+1272 LHSSD
-1277 TTQVPQLWRDNTH
+1277 TTQVSQIWRDNTH

-1300 GTSVAAKLFT
+1300 GASVAAKVLT
-1310 DIFSK
+1310 DVYSK
-1315 EITFKEGADFY
+1315 EITFTTGDFY
-1326 SVLSYNP
+1326 SALSYAP
-1333 NSKDSNVRQ
+1333 NSANSGVKK

-1348 TPEIVEIV
+1348 TPEIAEIV
-1356 KASAKAAIEKP
+1356 KASAKAAIENP
-1367 TEITK
+1367 TEITE

-1400 AAIKAKST
+1400 TAIAAKAAG
-1408 EVLAEKAD
+1408 VLSEKAG
-1416 AKVISVS
+1416 AKVNSVS
-1423 VSDSTT
+1423 VSGNTAT
-1429 KITLRYGYSE
+1429 ITLRYGYSE
-1439 ATATIYTPS
+1439 TAATIYTPS

-1453 WTAHIEST
+1453 WTAYIEST
-1461 KLGSTTVPGSDM
+1461 NLGSTTVPGSDM

-1562 GVLDAYDAMLDT
+1562 GVLGAYDVMLDT

-1664 TRKSSGG
+1664 TRKSSGS

-1683 VTAPSTKNGDVTV
+1683 VSAPSTKNGDVTV

-1705 RVTIT
+1705 RVTVT

-1791 TNGLF
+1791 ANGLF

>member
-27 NDEGSTSSGNGWPA
+27 DDEGSTSSGNGWPS

-54 VTNYDE
+54 VKDYDE
-60 DTTNVKASTT
+60 DKTNVTASTT
-70 IWYKIDGDTL
+70 IWYKIDSDTL
-80 TIGGAGAISDYS
+80 TIGGKGAISDYS
-92 NTKDKT
+92 NTSKLT

-107 WFKQRKN
+107 WYMVKDTIKN
-114 IKHVVIEDGI
+114 VVIEAGI

-135 TQLESIEIQGADVEL
+135 THLESIEIKGADVEL
-150 ARGAVNNYDGNSGT
+150 ARGAVNNYQGNDGT

-175 QNNMDENS
+175 QNKMGENG
-183 MDKNSW
+183 W
-189 FEKSNKNPNP
+189 FTESSQNPNP
-199 TIEFVISNTDE
+199 TIEFVISNVNDIE
-210 IKNGYADV
+210 AHYADV
-218 LKLDVNEAAS
+218 LKLDAADS
-228 WDKATISQITTAYEE
+228 ANWSAIAAAYEE
-243 YTALP
+243 YEALP
-248 ESVKTVLNTDVG
+248 DVVKTQLKDSVG
-260 EPLKALYDAAVN
+260 TPLAEKYATASNL
-272 KRGWPAGA
+272 RGWPAGA
-280 KGINIALKGFNGS
+280 KGINIALEGFNGS

-311 TLKLGGNGAFPL
+311 TLKLGGDGAFPY

-328 SSAKDGNLGFSH
+328 SSATDHNLGFSH

-376 YLRNPQIELV
+376 YLRNKEIELV
-386 DGAVCGYTGDANGK
+386 NGAVCGYTGDANGK
-400 LTLHLYKRAYDKLP
+400 LTLHLYKSAYDKLP
-414 SGWYMTN
+414 SGWYMLN
-421 SLTDAPSGRYLDPT
+421 NLTTAPEHRYLDPT

-446 ESTYADIWN
+446 ESKYEAIW
-455 YSASLTNDQKETVKA
+455 ALGVSLNDEQKETVKA
-470 AYNEYQGMDALFQNQ
+470 AYNEYQGMDAMLQNQ
-485 LMNVDTLSGG
+485 LMNMDTLSSG

-518 DTTDIYYSYDKATET
+518 GTTDIYYSYDEETKT
-533 LTLTYTGSDTGTIPD
+533 LTLTYTGSGTGTIPD
-548 YNPISA
+548 YNQYTA
-554 PLGTVPI
+554 PLGSVQI
-561 KNVVID
+561 ENVVID
-567 SKIANVGAYALAN
+567 SKITSVGAYALAN

-587 ASVNTKLAEN
+587 ASVNTTLAEN

-612 AFIDTYAK
+612 AFIDTYAQ

-625 GVVPSYGIKENGVFL
+625 GVVPAGIVENGVSKNDAF
-640 NADVPTAVE
+640 VAVK
-649 NAVKA
+649 NAVTA
-654 YKNLNS
+654 YKKLNS
-660 NVKAQLKELKIDGG
+660 NVEAQLKKLKIDGG
-674 PTYYEQLLKV
+674 STYYAQLLKV
-684 TGANDLDNMTVISGG
+684 TGANDLDNMTKISGG
-699 IPNGVDETGC
+699 IPNGVDEKGC

-715 IHWTLTKNDESTDTW
+715 IHWTLTKNDEGTDTW

-748 NNTTNTTATDFRNQ
+748 NSTTNTTATDFRNQ
-762 PWYSNCFSSYFKNKV
+762 PWYSNCFGSAFKNKV

-787 GVGRY
+787 DVGRY

-801 DFHFENPDG
+801 DFYFENPDG

-820 YSCFPTF
+820 YSCFPAF
-827 TPKIYLHSN
+827 KPNIYLHSN

-848 KGANAG
+848 KGADEG
-854 QNHTTADFNLIY
+854 KNHTTADFNLIY
-866 TDALAFEQTEAFKNL
+866 TDALTFEQNEAFKDL

-889 NTAENASIIK
+889 NTEGNASIIK
-899 SAMDAYRAL
+899 SAMDAYSAL
-908 SDKAKEQLKKDTCNT
+908 SDKAKEQLKKDKCNST
-923 DNDTYAGK
+923 DTYAGK
-931 LMALAKEI
+931 LMALAKAI
-939 GLAGDIGTIQYTIS
+939 GLAGDIGSIQYTIS
-953 SDGKTLTVTGKGT
+953 SDGKTLTVTGSGD
-966 LSADMAN
+966 LSADLAN
-973 DAWTEAKVGSVENL
+973 DAWTDEKVGSVENL

-992 ITINNGALNNMSAL
+992 ITINNGALNNMTAL

-1015 EVVGGKNV
+1015 KVGGGKNV
-1023 FPNADIVIRGYADAQ
+1023 FPNAGTILIRGYADAQ

-1065 SHTYDYT
+1065 SHTDDYT
-1072 TYMQSILNDVNANLE
+1072 TYMQSILNDVNAKLD
-1087 GTKVQLSFIQHGS
+1087 GTKVTFSRIVFGS
-1100 RKIGITQTY
+1100 RKIGLDGSY
-1109 SDGKATNYSH
+1109 SNSNETNYSH

-1125 VVNKVKDSS
+1125 VVDKVNDSS
-1134 AVSSNDVDGDYFK
+1134 ATSKHDVTGAYFK
-1147 NLNPA
+1147 SLNPA
-1152 SNTWDLIIIQD
+1152 ANTWDLIIIQD
-1163 YRESCVSAA
+1163 YRESCST
-1172 DNASN
+1172 NSN
-1177 NNGQDYV
+1177 YV
-1184 FINHLRG
+1184 FIDHLRNT
-1191 AIENLRLLQ
+1191 IKNLRLLQ

-1205 AWFMDWMDTYDYSKY
+1205 AWFMDWLDHSEDAAH
-1220 FSRYTENSLS
+1220 YTDNSLE
-1230 NYTAA
+1230 NYKLA
-1235 SNKTEG
+1235 SEKSVEG
-1241 NPDFIIAGATFIGNA
+1241 NPNFIVAGATFIRTA
-1256 MTSYLGQSKNL
+1256 MTSYLGKAKNL
-1267 EDTIP
+1267 EDTKP
-1272 LHNAG
+1272 LHSSD
-1277 TTQVPQLWRDNTH
+1277 TTQVSQIWRDNTH

-1300 GTSVAAKLFT
+1300 GASVAAKVLT
-1310 DIFSK
+1310 DVYSK
-1315 EITFKEGADFY
+1315 EITFTTGDFY
-1326 SVLSYNP
+1326 SALSYAP
-1333 NSKDSNVRQ
+1333 NSANSGVKK

-1348 TPEIVEIV
+1348 TPEIAEIV
-1356 KASAKAAIEKP
+1356 KASAKAAIENP
-1367 TEITK
+1367 TEITE

-1400 AAIKAKST
+1400 TAIAAKAAG
-1408 EVLAEKAD
+1408 VLSEKAG
-1416 AKVISVS
+1416 AKVNSVS
-1423 VSDSTT
+1423 VSGNTAT
-1429 KITLRYGYSE
+1429 ITLRYGYSE
-1439 ATATIYTPS
+1439 TAATIYTPS

-1453 WTAHIEST
+1453 WTAYIEST
-1461 KLGSTTVPGSDM
+1461 NLGSTTVPGSDM

-1562 GVLDAYDAMLDT
+1562 GVLGAYDVMLDT

-1664 TRKSSGG
+1664 TRKSSGS

-1683 VTAPSTKNGDVTV
+1683 VSAPSTKNGDVTV

-1705 RVTIT
+1705 RVTVT

-1791 TNGLF
+1791 ANGLF

>member
-27 NDEGSTSSGNGWPA
+27 DDEGSTSSGNGWPS

-54 VTNYDE
+54 VKDYDE
-60 DTTNVKASTT
+60 DKTNVTASTT
-70 IWYKIDGDTL
+70 IWYKIDSDTL
-80 TIGGAGAISDYS
+80 TIGGKGTISDYS
-92 NTKDKT
+92 NTSKLT

-107 WFKQRKN
+107 WYMVKDTIKN
-114 IKHVVIEDGI
+114 VVIEAGI

-135 TQLESIEIQGADVEL
+135 THLESIEIKGADVEL
-150 ARGAVNNYDGNSGT
+150 ARGAVNNYQGNDGT

-175 QNNMDENS
+175 QNKMGENG
-183 MDKNSW
+183 W
-189 FEKSNKNPNP
+189 FTESSQNPNP
-199 TIEFVISNTDE
+199 TIEFVISNVNDIE
-210 IKNGYADV
+210 AHYADV
-218 LKLDVNEAAS
+218 LKLDAADS
-228 WDKATISQITTAYEE
+228 ANWSAIAAAYEE
-243 YTALP
+243 YEALP
-248 ESVKTVLNTDVG
+248 DVVKTQLKDSVG
-260 EPLKALYDAAVN
+260 TPLAEKYATASNL
-272 KRGWPAGA
+272 RGWPAGA
-280 KGINIALKGFNGS
+280 KGINIALEGFNGS

-311 TLKLGGNGAFPL
+311 TLKLGGDGAFPY

-328 SSAKDGNLGFSH
+328 SSATDHNLGFSH

-376 YLRNPQIELV
+376 YLRNPKIELV
-386 DGAVCGYTGDANGK
+386 DGAVCGYAGDANGE
-400 LTLHLYKRAYDKLP
+400 LTLHLYKSAYDKLP
-414 SGWYMTN
+414 SGWYMLN
-421 SLTDAPSGRYLDPT
+421 NLTTAPEHRYLDPT

-446 ESTYADIWN
+446 ESKYEAIW
-455 YSASLTNDQKETVKA
+455 ALGVSLNDEQKETVKA
-470 AYNEYQGMDALFQNQ
+470 AYNEYQGMDAMLQNQ
-485 LMNVDTLSGG
+485 LMNMDTLSSG

-518 DTTDIYYSYDKATET
+518 GTTDIYYSYDEETKT
-533 LTLTYTGSDTGTIPD
+533 LTLTYTGSGTGTIPD
-548 YNPISA
+548 YNQYTA
-554 PLGTVPI
+554 PLGSVQI
-561 KNVVID
+561 ENVVID
-567 SKIANVGAYALAN
+567 SKITSVGAYALAN

-587 ASVNTKLAEN
+587 ASVNTTLAEN

-612 AFIDTYAK
+612 AFIDTYAQ

-625 GVVPSYGIKENGVFL
+625 GVVPAGIVENGVSKNDAF
-640 NADVPTAVE
+640 VAVK
-649 NAVKA
+649 NAVTA
-654 YKNLNS
+654 YKKLNS
-660 NVKAQLKELKIDGG
+660 NVEAQLKKLKIDGG
-674 PTYYEQLLKV
+674 STYYAQLLKV
-684 TGANDLDNMTVISGG
+684 TGANDLDNMTKISGG
-699 IPNGVDETGC
+699 IPNGVDEKGC

-715 IHWTLTKNDESTDTW
+715 IHWTLTKNDEGTDTW

-748 NNTTNTTATDFRNQ
+748 NSTTNTTATDFRNQ
-762 PWYSNCFSSYFKNKV
+762 PWYSNCFGSAFKNKV

-787 GVGRY
+787 DVGRY

-801 DFHFENPDG
+801 DFYFENPDG

-820 YSCFPTF
+820 YSCFPAF
-827 TPKIYLHSN
+827 KPNIYLHSN

-848 KGANAG
+848 KGADEG
-854 QNHTTADFNLIY
+854 KNHTTADFNLIY
-866 TDALAFEQTEAFKNL
+866 TDALAFEQNEAFKDL

-889 NTAENASIIK
+889 NTEGNASIIK
-899 SAMDAYRAL
+899 SAMDAYSAL
-908 SDKAKEQLKKDTCNT
+908 SDKAKEQLKKDKCNST
-923 DNDTYAGK
+923 DTYAGK
-931 LMALAKEI
+931 LMALAKAI
-939 GLAGDIGTIQYTIS
+939 GLAGDIGSIQYTIS
-953 SDGKTLTVTGKGT
+953 SDGKTLTVTGSGD
-966 LSADMAN
+966 LSADLAN
-973 DAWTEAKVGSVENL
+973 NAWTDEKVGSVENL

-992 ITINNGALNNMSAL
+992 ITINNGALNNMTAL

-1015 EVVGGKNV
+1015 KVGGGKNV
-1023 FPNADIVIRGYADAQ
+1023 FPNAGTILIRGYADAQ

-1065 SHTYDYT
+1065 SHTDDYT
-1072 TYMQSILNDVNANLE
+1072 TYMQSILNDVNAKLD
-1087 GTKVQLSFIQHGS
+1087 GTKVTFSRIVFGS
-1100 RKIGITQTY
+1100 RKIGLDGSY
-1109 SDGKATNYSH
+1109 SNSNETNYSH

-1125 VVNKVKDSS
+1125 VVDKVNDSS
-1134 AVSSNDVDGDYFK
+1134 ATSKHDVTGAYFK
-1147 NLNPA
+1147 SLNPA
-1152 SNTWDLIIIQD
+1152 ANTWDLIIIQD
-1163 YRESCVSAA
+1163 YRESCST
-1172 DNASN
+1172 NSN
-1177 NNGQDYV
+1177 YV
-1184 FINHLRG
+1184 FIDHLRNT
-1191 AIENLRLLQ
+1191 IKNLRLLQ

-1205 AWFMDWMDTYDYSKY
+1205 AWFMDWLDHSEDAAH
-1220 FSRYTENSLS
+1220 YTDNSLE
-1230 NYTAA
+1230 NYKLA
-1235 SNKTEG
+1235 SEKSVEG
-1241 NPDFIIAGATFIGNA
+1241 NPNFIVAGATFIRTA
-1256 MTSYLGQSKNL
+1256 MTSYLGKAKTL
-1267 EDTIP
+1267 EDTKP
-1272 LHNAG
+1272 LHSSD
-1277 TTQVPQLWRDNTH
+1277 TTQVSQIWRDNTH

-1300 GTSVAAKLFT
+1300 GASVAAKVLT
-1310 DIFSK
+1310 DVYSK
-1315 EITFKEGADFY
+1315 EITFTTGDFY
-1326 SVLSYNP
+1326 SALSYAP
-1333 NSKDSNVRQ
+1333 NSANSGVKK

-1348 TPEIVEIV
+1348 TPEIAEIV
-1356 KASAKAAIEKP
+1356 KASAKAAIENP
-1367 TEITK
+1367 TEITE

-1400 AAIKAKST
+1400 TAIAAKAAG
-1408 EVLAEKAD
+1408 VLSEKAG
-1416 AKVISVS
+1416 AKVNSVS
-1423 VSDSTT
+1423 VSGNTAT
-1429 KITLRYGYSE
+1429 ITLRYGYSE
-1439 ATATIYTPS
+1439 TAATIYTPS

-1453 WTAHIEST
+1453 WTAYIEST
-1461 KLGSTTVPGSDM
+1461 NLGSTTVPGSDM

-1562 GVLDAYDAMLDT
+1562 GVLGAYDVMLDT

-1664 TRKSSGG
+1664 TRKSSGS

-1683 VTAPSTKNGDVTV
+1683 VSAPSTKNGDVTV

-1705 RVTIT
+1705 RVTVT

-1781 AVKKGITNGK
+1781 AVKKGITTGK
-1791 TNGLF
+1791 ANGLF

>member
-1 MKRRIL
+1 
-7 ASLLSLVMM
+7 MM

-27 NDEGSTSSGNGWPA
+27 DDEGSTSSGNGWPS

-54 VTNYDE
+54 VKDYDE
-60 DTTNVKASTT
+60 DKTNVTASTT
-70 IWYKIDGDTL
+70 IWYKIDSDTL
-80 TIGGAGAISDYS
+80 TIGGKGAISDYS
-92 NTKDKT
+92 NTSKLT

-107 WFKQRKN
+107 WYMVKDTIKN
-114 IKHVVIEDGI
+114 VVIEAGI

-135 TQLESIEIQGADVEL
+135 THLESIEIKGADVEL
-150 ARGAVNNYDGNSGT
+150 ARGAVNNYQGNDGT

-175 QNNMDENS
+175 QNKMGENG
-183 MDKNSW
+183 W
-189 FEKSNKNPNP
+189 FTESSQNPNP
-199 TIEFVISNTDE
+199 TIEFVISNVNDIE
-210 IKNGYADV
+210 AHYADV
-218 LKLDVNEAAS
+218 LKLDAADS
-228 WDKATISQITTAYEE
+228 ANWSAIAAAYEE
-243 YTALP
+243 YEALP
-248 ESVKTVLNTDVG
+248 DVVKTQLKDSVG
-260 EPLKALYDAAVN
+260 TPLAEKYATASNL
-272 KRGWPAGA
+272 RRWPAGA
-280 KGINIALKGFNGS
+280 RGINIALDGFNGS

-311 TLKLGGNGAFPL
+311 TLKLGGDGAFPY

-328 SSAKDGNLGFSH
+328 SSATDHNLGFSH

-376 YLRNPQIELV
+376 YLRNKEIELV
-386 DGAVCGYTGDANGK
+386 NGAVCGYTGDANGK
-400 LTLHLYKRAYDKLP
+400 LTLHLYKSAYDKLP
-414 SGWYMTN
+414 SGWYMLN
-421 SLTDAPSGRYLDPT
+421 NLTTAPEHRYLDPT

-446 ESTYADIWN
+446 ESKYEAIW
-455 YSASLTNDQKETVKA
+455 ALGVSLNDEQKETVKA
-470 AYNEYQGMDALFQNQ
+470 AYNEYQGMDAMLQNQ
-485 LMNVDTLSGG
+485 LMNMDTLSSG

-518 DTTDIYYSYDKATET
+518 GTTDIYYSYDEETKT
-533 LTLTYTGSDTGTIPD
+533 LTLTYTGSGTGTIPD
-548 YNPISA
+548 YNQYTA
-554 PLGTVPI
+554 PLGSVQI
-561 KNVVID
+561 ENVVID
-567 SKIANVGAYALAN
+567 SKITSVGAYALAN

-587 ASVNTKLAEN
+587 ASVNTTLAEN

-612 AFIDTYAK
+612 AFIDTYAQ

-625 GVVPSYGIKENGVFL
+625 GVVPAGIVENGVSKNDAF
-640 NADVPTAVE
+640 VAVK
-649 NAVKA
+649 NAVTA
-654 YKNLNS
+654 YKKLNS
-660 NVKAQLKELKIDGG
+660 NVEAQLKKLKIDGG
-674 PTYYEQLLKV
+674 STYYAQLLKV
-684 TGANDLDNMTVISGG
+684 TGANDLDNMTKISGG
-699 IPNGVDETGC
+699 IPNGVDEKGC

-715 IHWTLTKNDESTDTW
+715 IHWTLTKNDEGTDTW

-748 NNTTNTTATDFRNQ
+748 NSTTNTTATDFRNQ
-762 PWYSNCFSSYFKNKV
+762 PWYSNCFGSAFKNKV

-787 GVGRY
+787 DVGRY

-801 DFHFENPDG
+801 DFYFENPDG

-820 YSCFPTF
+820 YSCFPAF
-827 TPKIYLHSN
+827 KPNIYLHSN

-848 KGANAG
+848 KGADEG
-854 QNHTTADFNLIY
+854 KNHTTADFNLIY
-866 TDALAFEQTEAFKNL
+866 TDALAFEQNEAFKDL

-889 NTAENASIIK
+889 NTEGNASIIK
-899 SAMDAYRAL
+899 SAMDAYSAL
-908 SDKAKEQLKKDTCNT
+908 SDKAKEQLKKDKCNST
-923 DNDTYAGK
+923 DTYAGK
-931 LMALAKEI
+931 LMALAKAI
-939 GLAGDIGTIQYTIS
+939 GLAGDIGSIQYTIS
-953 SDGKTLTVTGKGT
+953 SDGKTLTVTGSGD
-966 LSADMAN
+966 LSADLAN
-973 DAWTEAKVGSVENL
+973 NAWTDEKVGSVENL

-992 ITINNGALNNMSAL
+992 ITINNGALNNMTAL

-1015 EVVGGKNV
+1015 KVGGGKNV
-1023 FPNADIVIRGYADAQ
+1023 FPNAGTILIRGYADAQ

-1065 SHTYDYT
+1065 SHTDDYT
-1072 TYMQSILNDVNANLE
+1072 TYMQSILNDVNAKLD
-1087 GTKVQLSFIQHGS
+1087 GTKVTFSRIVFGS
-1100 RKIGITQTY
+1100 RKIGLDGSY
-1109 SDGKATNYSH
+1109 SNSNETNYSH

-1125 VVNKVKDSS
+1125 VVDKVNDSS
-1134 AVSSNDVDGDYFK
+1134 ATSKHDVTGAYFK
-1147 NLNPA
+1147 SLNPA
-1152 SNTWDLIIIQD
+1152 ANTWDLIIIQD
-1163 YRESCVSAA
+1163 YRESCST
-1172 DNASN
+1172 NSN
-1177 NNGQDYV
+1177 YV
-1184 FINHLRG
+1184 FIDHLRNT
-1191 AIENLRLLQ
+1191 IKNLRLLQ

-1205 AWFMDWMDTYDYSKY
+1205 AWFMDWLDHSEDAAH
-1220 FSRYTENSLS
+1220 YTDNSLE
-1230 NYTAA
+1230 NYKLA
-1235 SNKTEG
+1235 SEKSVEG
-1241 NPDFIIAGATFIGNA
+1241 NPNFIVAGATFIRTA
-1256 MTSYLGQSKNL
+1256 MTSYLGKAKNL
-1267 EDTIP
+1267 EDTKP
-1272 LHNAG
+1272 LHSSD
-1277 TTQVPQLWRDNTH
+1277 TTQVSQIWRDNTH

-1300 GTSVAAKLFT
+1300 GASVAAKVLT
-1310 DIFSK
+1310 DVYSK
-1315 EITFKEGADFY
+1315 EITFTTGDFY
-1326 SVLSYNP
+1326 SALSYAP
-1333 NSKDSNVRQ
+1333 NSANSGVKK

-1348 TPEIVEIV
+1348 TPEIAEIV
-1356 KASAKAAIEKP
+1356 KASAKAAIENP
-1367 TEITK
+1367 TEITE

-1400 AAIKAKST
+1400 TAIAAKAAG
-1408 EVLAEKAD
+1408 VLSEKAG
-1416 AKVISVS
+1416 AKVNSVS
-1423 VSDSTT
+1423 VSGNTAT
-1429 KITLRYGYSE
+1429 ITLRYGYSE
-1439 ATATIYTPS
+1439 TAATIYTPS

-1453 WTAHIEST
+1453 WTAYIEST
-1461 KLGSTTVPGSDM
+1461 NLGSTTVPGSDM

-1562 GVLDAYDAMLDT
+1562 GVLGAYDVMLDT

-1664 TRKSSGG
+1664 TRKSSGS

-1683 VTAPSTKNGDVTV
+1683 VSAPSTKNGDVTV

-1705 RVTIT
+1705 RVTVT

-1791 TNGLF
+1791 ANGLF

>member
-27 NDEGSTSSGNGWPA
+27 DDEGSTSSGNGWPS

-54 VTNYDE
+54 VKDYDE
-60 DTTNVKASTT
+60 DKTNVTASTT
-70 IWYKIDGDTL
+70 IWYKIDSDTL
-80 TIGGAGAISDYS
+80 TIGGKGAISDYS
-92 NTKDKT
+92 NTSKLT

-107 WFKQRKN
+107 WYMVKDTIKN
-114 IKHVVIEDGI
+114 VVIEAGI

-135 TQLESIEIQGADVEL
+135 THLESIEIKGADVEL
-150 ARGAVNNYDGNSGT
+150 ARGAVNNYQGNDGT

-175 QNNMDENS
+175 QNKMGENG
-183 MDKNSW
+183 W
-189 FEKSNKNPNP
+189 FTESSQNPNP
-199 TIEFVISNTDE
+199 TIEFVISNVNDIE
-210 IKNGYADV
+210 AHYADV
-218 LKLDVNEAAS
+218 LKLDAADS
-228 WDKATISQITTAYEE
+228 ANWSAIAAAYEE
-243 YTALP
+243 YEALP
-248 ESVKTVLNTDVG
+248 DVVKTQLKDSVG
-260 EPLKALYDAAVN
+260 TPLAEKYATASNL
-272 KRGWPAGA
+272 RGWPAGA
-280 KGINIALKGFNGS
+280 KGINIALEGFNGS

-311 TLKLGGNGAFPL
+311 TLKLGGDGAFPY

-328 SSAKDGNLGFSH
+328 SSATDHNLGFSH

-376 YLRNPQIELV
+376 YLRNKEIELV
-386 DGAVCGYTGDANGK
+386 NGAVCGYTGDANGK
-400 LTLHLYKRAYDKLP
+400 LTLHLYKSAYDKLP
-414 SGWYMTN
+414 SGWYMLN
-421 SLTDAPSGRYLDPT
+421 NLTTAPEHRYLDPT

-446 ESTYADIWN
+446 ESKYEAIW
-455 YSASLTNDQKETVKA
+455 ALGVSLNDEQKETVKA
-470 AYNEYQGMDALFQNQ
+470 AYNEYQGMDAMLQNQ
-485 LMNVDTLSGG
+485 LMNMDTLSSG

-518 DTTDIYYSYDKATET
+518 GTTDIYYSYDEETKT
-533 LTLTYTGSDTGTIPD
+533 LTLTYTGSGTGTIPD
-548 YNPISA
+548 YNQYTA
-554 PLGTVPI
+554 PLGSVQI
-561 KNVVID
+561 ENVVID
-567 SKIANVGAYALAN
+567 SKITSVGAYALAN

-587 ASVNTKLAEN
+587 ASVNTTLAEN

-612 AFIDTYAK
+612 AFIDTYAQ

-625 GVVPSYGIKENGVFL
+625 GVVPAGIVENGVSKNDAF
-640 NADVPTAVE
+640 VAVK
-649 NAVKA
+649 NAVTA
-654 YKNLNS
+654 YKKLNS
-660 NVKAQLKELKIDGG
+660 NVEAQLKKLKIDGG
-674 PTYYEQLLKV
+674 STYYAQLLKV
-684 TGANDLDNMTVISGG
+684 TGANDLDNMTKISGG
-699 IPNGVDETGC
+699 IPNGVDEKGC

-715 IHWTLTKNDESTDTW
+715 IHWTLTKNDEGTDTW

-748 NNTTNTTATDFRNQ
+748 NSTTNTTATDFRNQ
-762 PWYSNCFSSYFKNKV
+762 PWYSNCFGSAFKNKV

-787 GVGRY
+787 DVGRY

-801 DFHFENPDG
+801 DFYFENPDG

-820 YSCFPTF
+820 YSCFPAF
-827 TPKIYLHSN
+827 KPNIYLHSN

-848 KGANAG
+848 KGADEG
-854 QNHTTADFNLIY
+854 KNHTTADFNLIY
-866 TDALAFEQTEAFKNL
+866 TDALAFEQNEAFKDL

-889 NTAENASIIK
+889 NTEGNASIIK
-899 SAMDAYRAL
+899 SAMDAYSAL
-908 SDKAKEQLKKDTCNT
+908 SDKAKEQLKKDKCNST
-923 DNDTYAGK
+923 DTYAGK
-931 LMALAKEI
+931 LMALAKAI
-939 GLAGDIGTIQYTIS
+939 GLAGDIGSIQYTIS
-953 SDGKTLTVTGKGT
+953 SDGKTLTVTGSGD
-966 LSADMAN
+966 LSADLAN
-973 DAWTEAKVGSVENL
+973 NAWTDEKVGSVENL

-992 ITINNGALNNMSAL
+992 ITINNGALNNMTAL

-1015 EVVGGKNV
+1015 KVGGGKNV
-1023 FPNADIVIRGYADAQ
+1023 FPNAGTILIRGYADAQ

-1065 SHTYDYT
+1065 SHTDDYT
-1072 TYMQSILNDVNANLE
+1072 TYMQSILNDVNAKLD
-1087 GTKVQLSFIQHGS
+1087 GTKVTFSRIVFGS
-1100 RKIGITQTY
+1100 RKIGLDGSY
-1109 SDGKATNYSH
+1109 SNSNETNYSH

-1125 VVNKVKDSS
+1125 VVDKVNDSS
-1134 AVSSNDVDGDYFK
+1134 ATSKHDVTGAYFK
-1147 NLNPA
+1147 SLNPA
-1152 SNTWDLIIIQD
+1152 ANTWDLIIIQD
-1163 YRESCVSAA
+1163 YRESCST
-1172 DNASN
+1172 NSN
-1177 NNGQDYV
+1177 YV
-1184 FINHLRG
+1184 FIDHLRNT
-1191 AIENLRLLQ
+1191 IKNLRLLQ

-1205 AWFMDWMDTYDYSKY
+1205 AWFMDWLDHSEDAAH
-1220 FSRYTENSLS
+1220 YTDNSLE
-1230 NYTAA
+1230 NYKLA
-1235 SNKTEG
+1235 SEKSVEG
-1241 NPDFIIAGATFIGNA
+1241 NPNFIVAGATFIRTA
-1256 MTSYLGQSKNL
+1256 MTSYLGKAKNL
-1267 EDTIP
+1267 EDTKP
-1272 LHNAG
+1272 LHSSD
-1277 TTQVPQLWRDNTH
+1277 TTQVSQIWRDNTH

-1300 GTSVAAKLFT
+1300 GASVAAKVLT
-1310 DIFSK
+1310 DVYSK
-1315 EITFKEGADFY
+1315 EITFTTGDFY
-1326 SVLSYNP
+1326 SALSYAP
-1333 NSKDSNVRQ
+1333 NSANSGVKK

-1348 TPEIVEIV
+1348 TPEIAEIV
-1356 KASAKAAIEKP
+1356 KASAKAAIENP
-1367 TEITK
+1367 TEITE

-1400 AAIKAKST
+1400 TAIAAKAAG
-1408 EVLAEKAD
+1408 VLSEKAG
-1416 AKVISVS
+1416 AKVNSVS
-1423 VSDSTT
+1423 VSGNTAT
-1429 KITLRYGYSE
+1429 ITLRYGYSE
-1439 ATATIYTPS
+1439 TAATIYTPS

-1453 WTAHIEST
+1453 WTAYIEST
-1461 KLGSTTVPGSDM
+1461 NLGSTTVPGSDM

-1562 GVLDAYDAMLDT
+1562 GVLGAYDVMLDT

-1664 TRKSSGG
+1664 TRKSSGS

-1683 VTAPSTKNGDVTV
+1683 VSAPSTKNGDVTV

-1705 RVTIT
+1705 RVTVT

-1791 TNGLF
+1791 ANGLF

-1929 FLFRTYQGK
+1929 FLFRTYPGK

>member
-27 NDEGSTSSGNGWPA
+27 DDEGSTSSGNGWPS

-54 VTNYDE
+54 VKDYDE
-60 DTTNVKASTT
+60 DKTNVTASTT
-70 IWYKIDGDTL
+70 IWYKIDSDTL
-80 TIGGAGAISDYS
+80 TIGGKGAISDYS
-92 NTKDKT
+92 NTSKLT

-107 WFKQRKN
+107 WYMVKDTIKN
-114 IKHVVIEDGI
+114 VVIEAGI

-135 TQLESIEIQGADVEL
+135 THLESIEIKGADVEL
-150 ARGAVNNYDGNSGT
+150 ARGAVNNYQGNDGT

-175 QNNMDENS
+175 QNKMGENG
-183 MDKNSW
+183 W
-189 FEKSNKNPNP
+189 FTESSQNPNP
-199 TIEFVISNTDE
+199 TIEFVISNVNDIE
-210 IKNGYADV
+210 AHYADV
-218 LKLDVNEAAS
+218 LKLDAADS
-228 WDKATISQITTAYEE
+228 ANWSAIAAAYEE
-243 YTALP
+243 YEALP
-248 ESVKTVLNTDVG
+248 DVVKTQLKDSVG
-260 EPLKALYDAAVN
+260 TPLAEKYATASNL
-272 KRGWPAGA
+272 RGWPAGA
-280 KGINIALKGFNGS
+280 KGINIALEGFNGS

-311 TLKLGGNGAFPL
+311 TLKLGGDGAFPY

-328 SSAKDGNLGFSH
+328 SSATDHNLGFSH

-376 YLRNPQIELV
+376 YLRNKEIELV
-386 DGAVCGYTGDANGK
+386 NGAVCGYTGDANGK
-400 LTLHLYKRAYDKLP
+400 LTLHLYKSAYDKLP
-414 SGWYMTN
+414 SGWYMLN
-421 SLTDAPSGRYLDPT
+421 NLTTAPEHRYLDPT

-446 ESTYADIWN
+446 ESKYEAIW
-455 YSASLTNDQKETVKA
+455 ALGVSLNDEQKETVKA
-470 AYNEYQGMDALFQNQ
+470 AYNEYQGMDAMLQNQ
-485 LMNVDTLSGG
+485 LMNMDTLSSG

-518 DTTDIYYSYDKATET
+518 GTTDIYYSYDEETKT
-533 LTLTYTGSDTGTIPD
+533 LTLTYTGSGTGTIPD
-548 YNPISA
+548 YNQYTA
-554 PLGTVPI
+554 PLGSVQI
-561 KNVVID
+561 ENVVID
-567 SKIANVGAYALAN
+567 SKITSVGAYALAN

-587 ASVNTKLAEN
+587 ASVNTTLAEN

-612 AFIDTYAK
+612 AFIDTYAQ

-625 GVVPSYGIKENGVFL
+625 GVVPAGIVENGVSKNDAF
-640 NADVPTAVE
+640 VAVK
-649 NAVKA
+649 NAVTA
-654 YKNLNS
+654 YKKLNS
-660 NVKAQLKELKIDGG
+660 NVEAQLKKLKIDGG
-674 PTYYEQLLKV
+674 STYYAQLLKV
-684 TGANDLDNMTVISGG
+684 TGANDLDNMTKISGG
-699 IPNGVDETGC
+699 IPNGVDEKGC

-715 IHWTLTKNDESTDTW
+715 IHWTLTKNDEGTDTW

-748 NNTTNTTATDFRNQ
+748 NSTTNTTATDFRNQ
-762 PWYSNCFSSYFKNKV
+762 PWYSNCFGSAFKNKV

-787 GVGRY
+787 DVGRY

-801 DFHFENPDG
+801 DFYFENPDG

-820 YSCFPTF
+820 YSCFPAF
-827 TPKIYLHSN
+827 KPNIYLHSN

-848 KGANAG
+848 KGADEG
-854 QNHTTADFNLIY
+854 KNHTTADFNLIY
-866 TDALAFEQTEAFKNL
+866 TDALAFEQNEAFKDL

-889 NTAENASIIK
+889 NTEGNASIIK
-899 SAMDAYRAL
+899 SAMDAYSAL
-908 SDKAKEQLKKDTCNT
+908 SDKAKEQLKKDKCNST
-923 DNDTYAGK
+923 DTYAGK
-931 LMALAKEI
+931 LMALAKAI
-939 GLAGDIGTIQYTIS
+939 GLAGDIGSIQYTIS
-953 SDGKTLTVTGKGT
+953 SDGKTLTVTGSGD
-966 LSADMAN
+966 LSADLAN
-973 DAWTEAKVGSVENL
+973 NAWTDEKVGSVENL

-992 ITINNGALNNMSAL
+992 ITINNGALNNMTAL

-1015 EVVGGKNV
+1015 KVGGGKNV
-1023 FPNADIVIRGYADAQ
+1023 FPNAGTILIRGYADAQ

-1065 SHTYDYT
+1065 SHTDDYT
-1072 TYMQSILNDVNANLE
+1072 TYMQSILNDVNAKLD
-1087 GTKVQLSFIQHGS
+1087 GTKVTFSRIVFGS
-1100 RKIGITQTY
+1100 RKIGLDGSY
-1109 SDGKATNYSH
+1109 SNSNETNYSH

-1125 VVNKVKDSS
+1125 VVDKVNDSS
-1134 AVSSNDVDGDYFK
+1134 ATSKHDVTGAYFK
-1147 NLNPA
+1147 SLNPA
-1152 SNTWDLIIIQD
+1152 ANTWDLIIIQD
-1163 YRESCVSAA
+1163 YRESCST
-1172 DNASN
+1172 NSN
-1177 NNGQDYV
+1177 YV
-1184 FINHLRG
+1184 FIDHLRNT
-1191 AIENLRLLQ
+1191 IKNLRLLQ

-1205 AWFMDWMDTYDYSKY
+1205 AWFMDWLDHSEDAAH
-1220 FSRYTENSLS
+1220 YTDNSLE
-1230 NYTAA
+1230 NYKLA
-1235 SNKTEG
+1235 SEKSVEG
-1241 NPDFIIAGATFIGNA
+1241 NPNFIVAGATFIRTA
-1256 MTSYLGQSKNL
+1256 MTSYLGKAKNL
-1267 EDTIP
+1267 EDTKP
-1272 LHNAG
+1272 LHSSD
-1277 TTQVPQLWRDNTH
+1277 TTQVSQIWRDNTH

-1300 GTSVAAKLFT
+1300 GASVAAKVLT
-1310 DIFSK
+1310 DVYSK
-1315 EITFKEGADFY
+1315 EITFTTGDFY
-1326 SVLSYNP
+1326 SALSYAP
-1333 NSKDSNVRQ
+1333 NSANSGVKK

-1348 TPEIVEIV
+1348 TPEIAEIV
-1356 KASAKAAIEKP
+1356 KASAKAAIENP
-1367 TEITK
+1367 TEITE

-1400 AAIKAKST
+1400 TAIAAKAAG
-1408 EVLAEKAD
+1408 VLSEKAG
-1416 AKVISVS
+1416 AKVNSVS
-1423 VSDSTT
+1423 VSGNTAT
-1429 KITLRYGYSE
+1429 ITLRYGYSE
-1439 ATATIYTPS
+1439 TAATIYTPS

-1453 WTAHIEST
+1453 WTAYIEST
-1461 KLGSTTVPGSDM
+1461 NLGSTTVPGSDM

-1562 GVLDAYDAMLDT
+1562 GVLGAYDVMLDT

-1664 TRKSSGG
+1664 TRKSSGS

-1683 VTAPSTKNGDVTV
+1683 VSAPSTKNGDVTV

-1705 RVTIT
+1705 RVTVT

-1791 TNGLF
+1791 ANGLF
-1796 GSNDPCTRGQIVTF
+1796 GSHDPCTRGQIVTF

>member
-27 NDEGSTSSGNGWPA
+27 DDEGSTSSGNGWPS

-54 VTNYDE
+54 VKDYDE
-60 DTTNVKASTT
+60 DKTNVTASTT
-70 IWYKIDGDTL
+70 IWYKIDSDTL
-80 TIGGAGAISDYS
+80 TIGGKGAISDYS
-92 NTKDKT
+92 NTSKLT

-107 WFKQRKN
+107 WYMVKDTIKN
-114 IKHVVIEDGI
+114 VVIEAGI

-135 TQLESIEIQGADVEL
+135 THLESIEIKGADVEL
-150 ARGAVNNYDGNSGT
+150 ARGAVNNYQGNDGT

-175 QNNMDENS
+175 QNKMGENG
-183 MDKNSW
+183 W
-189 FEKSNKNPNP
+189 FTESSQNPNP
-199 TIEFVISNTDE
+199 TIEFVISNVNDIE
-210 IKNGYADV
+210 AHYADV
-218 LKLDVNEAAS
+218 LKLDAADS
-228 WDKATISQITTAYEE
+228 ANWSAIAAAYEE
-243 YTALP
+243 YEALP
-248 ESVKTVLNTDVG
+248 DVVKTQLKDSVG
-260 EPLKALYDAAVN
+260 TPLAEKYATASNL
-272 KRGWPAGA
+272 RGWPAGA
-280 KGINIALKGFNGS
+280 KGINIALEGFNGS

-311 TLKLGGNGAFPL
+311 TLKLGGDGAFPY

-328 SSAKDGNLGFSH
+328 SSATDHNLGFSH

-376 YLRNPQIELV
+376 YLRNKEIELV
-386 DGAVCGYTGDANGK
+386 NGAVCGYTGDANGK
-400 LTLHLYKRAYDKLP
+400 LTLHLYKSAYDKLP
-414 SGWYMTN
+414 SGWYMLN
-421 SLTDAPSGRYLDPT
+421 NLTTAPEHRYLDPT

-446 ESTYADIWN
+446 ESKYEAIW
-455 YSASLTNDQKETVKA
+455 ALGVSLNDEQKETVKA
-470 AYNEYQGMDALFQNQ
+470 AYNEYQGMDAMLQNQ
-485 LMNVDTLSGG
+485 LMNMDTLSSG

-518 DTTDIYYSYDKATET
+518 GTTDIYYSYDEETKT
-533 LTLTYTGSDTGTIPD
+533 LTLTYTGSGTGTIPD
-548 YNPISA
+548 YNQYTA
-554 PLGTVPI
+554 PLGSVQI
-561 KNVVID
+561 ENVVID
-567 SKIANVGAYALAN
+567 SKITSVGAYALAN

-587 ASVNTKLAEN
+587 ASVNTTLAEN

-612 AFIDTYAK
+612 AFIDTYAQ

-625 GVVPSYGIKENGVFL
+625 GVVPAGIVENGVSKNDAF
-640 NADVPTAVE
+640 VAVK
-649 NAVKA
+649 NAVTA
-654 YKNLNS
+654 YKKLNS
-660 NVKAQLKELKIDGG
+660 NVEAQLKKLKIDGG
-674 PTYYEQLLKV
+674 STYYAQLLKV
-684 TGANDLDNMTVISGG
+684 TGANDLDNMTKISGG
-699 IPNGVDETGC
+699 IPNGVDEKGC

-715 IHWTLTKNDESTDTW
+715 IHWTLTKNDEGTDTW

-748 NNTTNTTATDFRNQ
+748 NSTTNTTATDFRNQ
-762 PWYSNCFSSYFKNKV
+762 PWYSNCFGSAFKNKV

-787 GVGRY
+787 DVGRY

-801 DFHFENPDG
+801 DFYFENPDG
-810 VDLAGYAFDY
+810 VDLADYAFDY
-820 YSCFPTF
+820 YSCFPAF
-827 TPKIYLHSN
+827 KPNIYLHSN

-848 KGANAG
+848 KGADEG

-866 TDALAFEQTEAFKNL
+866 TDALAFEQNEAFKDL

-889 NTAENASIIK
+889 NTEGNASIIK
-899 SAMDAYRAL
+899 SAMDAYSAL
-908 SDKAKEQLKKDTCNT
+908 SDKAKEQLKKDKCNST
-923 DNDTYAGK
+923 DTYAGK
-931 LMALAKEI
+931 LMALAKAI

-953 SDGKTLTVTGKGT
+953 SDGKTLTVTGSGA

-973 DAWTEAKVGSVENL
+973 VAWIEAKVGSVENL

-992 ITINNGALNNMSAL
+992 ITIQNGALNNMTAL
-1006 KTVDAVRGV
+1006 ETVDAVRGV
-1015 EVVGGKNV
+1015 KVVGGKNV
-1023 FPNADIVIRGYADAQ
+1023 FPNAGTILIRGYADAQ
-1038 NTSLE
+1038 KDSLE

-1065 SHTYDYT
+1065 SHTDDYT
-1072 TYMQSILNDVNANLE
+1072 TYMQSILNDVNAKLD
-1087 GTKVQLSFIQHGS
+1087 GTKVTFSRIVFGS
-1100 RKIGITQTY
+1100 RKIGLDGSY
-1109 SDGKATNYSH
+1109 SNSNETNYSH

-1125 VVNKVKDSS
+1125 VVDKVNDSS
-1134 AVSSNDVDGDYFK
+1134 ATSKHDVTGAYFK
-1147 NLNPA
+1147 SLNPA
-1152 SNTWDLIIIQD
+1152 ANTWDLIIIQD
-1163 YRESCVSAA
+1163 YRESCST
-1172 DNASN
+1172 NSN
-1177 NNGQDYV
+1177 YV
-1184 FINHLRG
+1184 FIDHLRNT
-1191 AIENLRLLQ
+1191 IKNLRLLQ

-1205 AWFMDWMDTYDYSKY
+1205 AWFMDWLDHSEDAAH
-1220 FSRYTENSLS
+1220 YTDNSLE
-1230 NYTAA
+1230 NYKLA
-1235 SNKTEG
+1235 SEKSVEG
-1241 NPDFIIAGATFIGNA
+1241 NPNFIVAGATFIRTA
-1256 MTSYLGQSKNL
+1256 MTSYLGKAKNL
-1267 EDTIP
+1267 EDTKP
-1272 LHNAG
+1272 LHSSD
-1277 TTQVPQLWRDNTH
+1277 TTQVSQIWRDNTH

-1300 GTSVAAKLFT
+1300 GASVAAKVLT
-1310 DIFSK
+1310 DVYSK
-1315 EITFKEGADFY
+1315 EITFTTGDFY
-1326 SVLSYNP
+1326 SALSYAP
-1333 NSKDSNVRQ
+1333 NSANSGVKK

-1348 TPEIVEIV
+1348 TPEIAEIV
-1356 KASAKAAIEKP
+1356 KASAKAAIENP
-1367 TEITK
+1367 TEITE

-1400 AAIKAKST
+1400 TAIAAKAAG
-1408 EVLAEKAD
+1408 VLSEKAG
-1416 AKVISVS
+1416 AKVNSVS
-1423 VSDSTT
+1423 VSGNTAT
-1429 KITLRYGYSE
+1429 ITLRYGYSE
-1439 ATATIYTPS
+1439 TAATIYTPS

-1453 WTAHIEST
+1453 WTAYIEST
-1461 KLGSTTVPGSDM
+1461 NLGSTTVPGSDM

-1562 GVLDAYDAMLDT
+1562 GVLGAYDVMLDT

-1664 TRKSSGG
+1664 TRKSSGS

-1683 VTAPSTKNGDVTV
+1683 VSAPSTKNGDVTV

-1705 RVTIT
+1705 RVTVT

-1760 QAASIFADVPA
+1760 QAASIFVDVPA

-1791 TNGLF
+1791 ANGLF

-1824 KVPADVLPGS
+1824 AVPADVVPGS

-1843 LENGITN
+1843 LENGVTN

-1855 TFGVNNTCTRGQS
+1855 TFGVNSTCTRGQS

-1904 NGVTNGTSASTFS
+1904 NGVTSGTSASAFS

-1923 RAQIVT
+1923 RTQIVT
-1929 FLFRTYQGK
+1929 FLYRAYQGK